1 MRNLPNSDIYSLFF
15 NIIYFDWSFFFITF
29 ASTIWYEDNF
39 DILLMRKEKTLVQTT
54 KKYIKINLQT
64 KFSYLFMK
72 KEEQSFGCG
81 ISMSQKGHALSGWIL
96 RIVPLFAMLFA
107 TVVAKAAGDGVKF
120 NPGVRYSQWA
130 INSRAHDFYAN
141 STAFGLAK
149 YKADG
154 TSVEIKRNDTK
165 EKLDYVPGL
174 VAKSMIEAADY
185 YQNFDWSKPW
195 FASVKE
201 YGDAYYNSVPNGGGS
216 LDDLNAVKLYIGVYN
231 NKNASETDKTHA
243 KTAIGRATTGL
254 IAHNNSYS
262 IPSGTLAG
270 DKVVGGWFHK
280 TAYNNQMWLDGA
292 YMGSALLAQI
302 VNFNGAGSSVFGS
315 VDKDWAMVFKQLDI
329 VWNMCWNPTDKLMYH
344 AFEAN
349 AGTGTSKSH
358 ADTWAG
364 LNGTTEPYT
373 FHSAAYWGR
382 ANAWYIFALVDALEA
397 MGKAGRTSDANY
409 TTLRNHLQEL
419 AAGIVARQASNG
431 GWYQLLDKTDSFKAT
446 SYNGKSASATNYIE
460 TSATAIFSAALFKA
474 VRLGLID
481 AKYKENAKKA
491 FECLVNN
498 YTYLKDGSL
507 EIWGSCRS
515 AGLGGGTGNDY
526 AAGGKKYRDGSNE
539 YYLLGYDVPMVKKI
553 EELTEGKVL
562 GGFIMA
568 ATEYER
574 AYQNQDNASQ
584 ILFSYDLKP
593 AYDLTQ
599 SGATAPKVEVC
610 GTGAANAT
618 YQWYDATTKV
628 AVEGATK
635 AQFTPQTT
643 GNYYCKATVD
653 NTSIQTST
661 TNIKVNSNSSAD
673 KQKFTVTATAE
684 NGTVEIKDG
693 AGNVVT
699 SGTQVEEGT
708 KLVFTANA
716 NTGYVFDNWTATGG
730 EASDNVYTISSIAAD
745 VNVKANFKKE
755 NTGGGDTME
764 TTLFSMEINSSPAS
778 LTVAQKTDNKPTLEQ
793 LTSDHA
799 AITGGTVTLVNNRS
813 KDWTPFSNASITV
826 SDISKNYI
834 RINLGK
840 PLDAGDV
847 INIKD
852 NSKVFKLSAE
862 ASSSNSVSTA
872 NGSYTLDANSVLKGK
887 NEIFVFWSDKSNP
900 LSSITITRKTTT
912 QTTSPLVIAVED
924 VEMNVTDEETR
935 QPEVRVYGT
944 ADKLLTLGSDYTL
957 SFSTDNNNVTINE
970 NGVFTAAGSKSNYTE
985 GVTTVTVT
993 ATPSA
998 ALAEKYTEAKWTFKF
1013 TVRKGKMK
1021 PVFMPAFKGAT
1032 IKVKTGT
1039 KKTIEVP
1046 LNYGGENVSG
1056 YFDVKYS
1063 CSPSLKLTNSNN
1075 TMACTFSTVGTY
1087 TITVSATP
1095 KIINQGTDDEFNYAD
1110 EYDAPDNVTFTV
1122 DVSGSYTVPTVTL
1135 NPSAD
1140 KTIYVGE
1147 VVDAPAVSVTDAQ
1160 GTAID
1165 KSKYTMEWTSFA
1177 PDFCKV
1183 DAATGK
1189 IEGVSAGDKVKI
1201 QLKVSGNGFEDVFA
1215 YLLVSVDDPAKY
1227 RVKAPGSGVTYSPM
1241 TPLFNQN
1248 KTLAVTL
1255 GGWSFTDR
1263 DTAPVSKEGL
1273 TYGDKNKWA
1282 DDSSKATWVIKG
1294 FDYYLPGLTCQNARQ
1309 EDGACPL
1316 PSETQ
1321 WYDGKLQKVKGGTVD
1336 PMFYV
1341 PCSGAYLTVEP
1352 KTNGKVSVSVFQ
1364 NGVFDKSG
1372 GVYAYRPQRRVFV
1385 LDEAGKVVASEATIS
1400 ATGGKL
1406 TVADKNATDKLAN
1419 PYDITNYP
1427 CNITGLATGPATTGG
1442 GKDSNPSP
1450 KVEEVMKHFRGMTSF
1465 VMTEAGFQNNVY
1477 ESNIDNKVTWG
1488 DNATPNNGA
1497 DDNVMGSH
1505 GWSVLVDA
1513 AVTYTFDVKAGKTYY
1528 IYNYG
1533 SKLGF
1538 YGFSF
1543 DEAKGQPVTNY
1554 EFNDGETNI
1563 IVPTKAGELS
1573 TAKVNRA
1580 MKAGVWTTCVLPFS
1594 LNKQQVDA
1602 IFGKTY
1608 DRDTPDG
1615 TQILYFDRVEGTKA
1629 IFVRH
1634 AYNNIVAG
1642 KPFLIKPAQDVA
1654 SINTAEVEGYP
1665 YVTIENTQPA
1675 EWCKGNG
1682 YVWMS
1687 SYSNDLTVKEG
1698 DCFISNKDGSFKN
1711 FVGDPGTLKGFRGY
1725 LKNIGTNG
1733 VSEAKKL
1740 TVGIGSNVTTDETS
1754 AIDGILIDGDMPAD
1768 SVTAADGKVYNLNG
1782 QVVATS
1788 YRQFQALPG
1797 GVYVVNGKKV
1807 VK

>member
-1 MRNLPNSDIYSLFF
+1 
-15 NIIYFDWSFFFITF
+15 
-29 ASTIWYEDNF
+29 
-39 DILLMRKEKTLVQTT
+39 
-54 KKYIKINLQT
+54 
-64 KFSYLFMK
+64 MK

-81 ISMSQKGHALSGWIL
+81 ISVSQKGHALSGWIL

-107 TVVAKAAGDGVKF
+107 TVAAKAAGDGDGVKF

-130 INSRAHDFYAN
+130 INSRLHDFYGNTKLFGFDVYDAN
-141 STAFGLAK
+141 NTQKSKVQWKNGSKNIDKSF
-149 YKADG
+149 
-154 TSVEIKRNDTK
+154 
-165 EKLDYVPGL
+165 DYVAGL
-174 VAKSMIEAADY
+174 VAKATLEAADY
-185 YQNFDWSKPW
+185 YAGFDWSKPW
-195 FASVKE
+195 FYSAQAFANEVTYSN
-201 YGDAYYNSVPNGGGS
+201 GTNPTLDAM
-216 LDDLNAVKLYIGVYN
+216 NAVKMYFPILSSSL
-231 NKNASETDKTHA
+231 KN
-243 KTAIGRATTGL
+243 
-254 IAHNNSYS
+254 
-262 IPSGTLAG
+262 
-270 DKVVGGWFHK
+270 DKVVTKANTALENLAKDMKTYNTVYSIGGSTSDLNESNASDVQKQMFGGWFHK
-280 TAYNNQMWLDGA
+280 SSDYVDQMWLDGA
-292 YMGSALLAQI
+292 YMGSATLAQLTGYLGDSKNI
-302 VNFNGAGSSVFGS
+302 FGS
-315 VDKDWAMVFKQLDI
+315 KEADWNMVAKQLNI
-329 VWNMCWNPTDKLMYH
+329 VWNQCWDSNKQLMYH
-344 AFEAN
+344 AFSA
-349 AGTGTSKSH
+349 TGAAKASKETT
-358 ADTWAG
+358 DTWAG
-364 LNGTTEPYT
+364 ISNSADAPV
-373 FHSAAYWGR
+373 FHSAAFWGR
-382 ANAWYIFALVDALEA
+382 ANSWYFFALVDALEA
-397 MGKAGRTSDANY
+397 MKNDNQENTDNY
-409 TTLRNHLQEL
+409 KTLKNHLDFF
-419 AAGIVARQASNG
+419 AAGIVKWQDKTTG
-431 GWYQLLDKTDSFKAT
+431 GWYQVMDENGNYKASNYNSSYSWDT
-446 SYNGKSASATNYIE
+446 SYNNYIE

-474 VRLGLID
+474 VRLGLLGD
-481 AKYKENAKKA
+481 TYKEAAKKA
-491 FECLVNN
+491 FEGIVNN
-498 YTYLKDGSL
+498 FVAPKADGTIN
-507 EIWGSCRS
+507 IWSSSSS
-515 AGLGGGTGNDY
+515 AGLGGKN
-526 AAGGKKYRDGSNE
+526 YRDGSKD
-539 YYLLGYDVPMVKKI
+539 YYILGKDTKI
-553 EELTEGKVL
+553 VTKEDNLTEGKVL

-643 GNYYCKATVD
+643 GDYYCVATVG
-653 NTSIQTST
+653 NTSIQTSA

-673 KQKFTVTATAE
+673 KQKFTVTATAV

-693 AGNVVT
+693 ADNVVT

-716 NTGYVFDNWTATGG
+716 NTGYAFDSWTATGG

-755 NTGGGDTME
+755 NTGGGDTGGE
-764 TTLFSMEINSSPAS
+764 TTTETVFSMVTTAESDVSVASGDTKTLDGNADKTGGSAELYNGKSSATVMISKTEGVKLNGSRNSYMKVT
-778 LTVAQKTDNKPTLEQ
+778 LNKPL
-793 LTSDHA
+793 A
-799 AITGGTVTLVNNRS
+799 
-813 KDWTPFSNASITV
+813 K
-826 SDISKNYI
+826 
-834 RINLGK
+834 
-840 PLDAGDV
+840 GDV
-847 INIKD
+847 IAAPDCGSSFYVTSADTKTTDAPEVNATGYTIPE
-852 NSKVFKLSAE
+852 NSDLIGKTVIYFWS
-862 ASSSNSVSTA
+862 
-872 NGSYTLDANSVLKGK
+872 GKGK
-887 NEIFVFWSDKSNP
+887 TV
-900 LSSITITRKTTT
+900 TITRKTTT

-924 VEMNVTDEETR
+924 VEMNVTDEETL
-935 QPEVRVYGT
+935 QPEVRVYGIS
-944 ADKLLTLGSDYTL
+944 DKLLTLGTDYKL
-957 SFSTDNNNVTINE
+957 SFSTDNDNVTINDK
-970 NGVFTAAGSKSNYTE
+970 GVFTAAGSQFNYTE
-985 GVTTVTVT
+985 GVTHVTVT

-998 ALAEKYTEAKWTFKF
+998 ELAGQYTKATEDFTF

-1021 PVFMPAFKGAT
+1021 PEFMSAFNATT
-1032 IKVKTGT
+1032 IKVAKGT

-1046 LNYGGENVSG
+1046 LNYGGEDVSG
-1056 YFDVKYS
+1056 YFNVGYT
-1063 CSPSLKLTNSNN
+1063 CSALPKLSGSNN
-1075 TMACTFSTVGTY
+1075 KMTY
-1087 TITVSATP
+1087 TFGAEGKYQITVSATP
-1095 KIINQGTDDEFNYAD
+1095 KIINQGTDTEFDYSQ
-1110 EYDAPDNVTFTV
+1110 EYDAPDAVTFTV
-1122 DVSGSYTVPTVTL
+1122 DVKASYAVPVVTL
-1135 NPSAD
+1135 NPSAA

-1147 VVDAPAVSVTDAQ
+1147 VVDAPAVSVTES

-1165 KSKYTMEWTSFA
+1165 NSKYTMEWTSFA
-1177 PDFCKV
+1177 PDVCKV
-1183 DAATGK
+1183 DATTGK
-1189 IEGVSAGDKVKI
+1189 IEGVSAGDNVKI
-1201 QLKVSGNGFEDVFA
+1201 QVAVSGDGFEDVFS
-1215 YLLVSVDDPAKY
+1215 YILVSVDDPAKY
-1227 RVKAPGSGVTYSPM
+1227 RVKATGSGEKYSPM

-1263 DTAPVSKEGL
+1263 QTAPVSKEGL
-1273 TYGDKNKWA
+1273 TYGENNKWA
-1282 DDSSKATWVIKG
+1282 GDSSPATWLIKG
-1294 FDYYLPGLTCQNARQ
+1294 FDYYLSGITCQNARQ

-1406 TVADKNATDKLAN
+1406 SVADKNATGDLKD
-1419 PYDITNYP
+1419 PYKITNYP
-1427 CNITGLATGPATTGG
+1427 CNITGLASGPSTTGG
-1442 GKDSNPSP
+1442 GKKNSNPSP
-1450 KVEEVMKHFRGMTSF
+1450 TIEDVKNHFRGMTSF
-1465 VMTEAGFQNNVY
+1465 EMTATGFQNNVY

-1488 DNATPNNGA
+1488 SYATPNNGA
-1497 DDNVMGSH
+1497 DDNVKGSH

-1543 DEAKGQPVTNY
+1543 DEAKGQTVKNY
-1554 EFNDGETNI
+1554 EFDEAAANTIEL
-1563 IVPTKAGELS
+1563 TKAGELT

-1580 MKAGVWTTCVLPFS
+1580 MAAGVWTTCVLPFS

-1608 DRDTPDG
+1608 DRDTPNG

-1642 KPFLIKPAQDVA
+1642 KPFLIKPTKDVA
-1654 SINTAEVEGYP
+1654 SINTAEVKGYP

-1675 EWCKGNG
+1675 EWCSGNG

-1687 SYSNDLTVKEG
+1687 SYSNGLTVKEG

-1740 TVGIGSNVTTDETS
+1740 TVGMGSNVTTDETS

>member
-1 MRNLPNSDIYSLFF
+1 
-15 NIIYFDWSFFFITF
+15 
-29 ASTIWYEDNF
+29 
-39 DILLMRKEKTLVQTT
+39 
-54 KKYIKINLQT
+54 
-64 KFSYLFMK
+64 MK

-81 ISMSQKGHALSGWIL
+81 ISVSQKGHALSGWIL

-107 TVVAKAAGDGVKF
+107 TLAAKAASDGDGVKF

-165 EKLDYVPGL
+165 KKLDYVPGL

-201 YGDAYYNSVPNGGGS
+201 YGDDYYNSVPNGGGS
-216 LDDLNAVKLYIGVYN
+216 LDDLNAVKLYIGIYN
-231 NKNASETDKTHA
+231 YKNASATDKKNA
-243 KTAIGRATTGL
+243 KTAIGRTTEGL

-262 IPSGTLAG
+262 IQSGTLAG
-270 DKVVGGWFHK
+270 DAVVGGWFHK

-302 VNFNGAGSSVFGS
+302 VNFNGDGSNVFGS
-315 VDKDWAMVFKQLDI
+315 ADDDWNMVFKQLDI
-329 VWNMCWNPTDKLMYH
+329 VWNMCWNSTDKLMYH

-364 LNGTTEPYT
+364 LNGTTKPYT

-397 MGKAGRTSDANY
+397 MGKAGRTSDTNY
-409 TTLRNHLQEL
+409 TTLRNHLQDL
-419 AAGIVARQASNG
+419 AAGIVARQTSDG
-431 GWYQLLDKTDSFKAT
+431 GWYQLLDKTDSFEAT
-446 SYNGKSASATNYIE
+446 SYSSSWSGKPKSATNYIE

-474 VRLGLID
+474 ARLGLID

-498 YTYLKDGSL
+498 YTYQKDGSL

-515 AGLGGGTGNDY
+515 AGLGGGTDKKY
-526 AAGGKKYRDGSNE
+526 AAGGEKYRDGSNE
-539 YYLLGYDVPMVKKI
+539 YYLLGYDVPMVKKTDN
-553 EELTEGKVL
+553 LTEGKVL

-574 AYQNQDNASQ
+574 AYQNQDGSAQ

-593 AYDLTQ
+593 SYDLTQ
-599 SGATAPKVEVC
+599 SGTTAPKVEVC
-610 GTGAANAT
+610 GTDAANAT
-618 YQWYDATTKV
+618 YQWYDATTNT
-628 AVEGATK
+628 AVEGATE
-635 AQFTPQTT
+635 ASFTPSAT
-643 GNYYCKATVD
+643 GDYYCKATVD

-661 TNIKVNSNSSAD
+661 TNIKVNSGSSTD
-673 KQKFTVTATAE
+673 KQKFTVNATAE

-716 NTGYVFDNWTATGG
+716 NTGYVFDSWTATGG
-730 EASDNVYTISSIAAD
+730 EASDNVYTISSLNAD
-745 VNVKANFKKE
+745 ANVTANFIKE
-755 NTGGGDTME
+755 NTGGGETVE

-799 AITGGTVTLVNNRS
+799 AITGGTVTLVNTRGQE
-813 KDWTPFSNASITV
+813 WTPFSNASITV
-826 SDISKNYI
+826 SDKSKNYI
-834 RINLGK
+834 RINLDK
-840 PLDAGDV
+840 SLDDGDV
-847 INIKD
+847 VKIEN
-852 NSKVFKLSAE
+852 NSKEFYLSAE
-862 ASSSNSVSTA
+862 APSSNSVSTS

-912 QTTSPLVIAVED
+912 PTTSPLVIAVED

-935 QPEVRVYGT
+935 QPEVRVYGIG
-944 ADKLLTLGSDYTL
+944 DKQLTLGTDYKL
-957 SFSTDNNNVTINE
+957 SFSTDNDNVTIKD
-970 NGVFTAAGSKSNYTE
+970 GVFTAAGSKSNYTE
-985 GVTTVTVT
+985 GVTNVTVT

-998 ALAEKYTEAKWTFKF
+998 ELAGQYTEATENFTF
-1013 TVRKGKMK
+1013 TVRKGK
-1021 PVFMPAFKGAT
+1021 
-1032 IKVKTGT
+1032 
-1039 KKTIEVP
+1039 
-1046 LNYGGENVSG
+1046 
-1056 YFDVKYS
+1056 
-1063 CSPSLKLTNSNN
+1063 
-1075 TMACTFSTVGTY
+1075 
-1087 TITVSATP
+1087 
-1095 KIINQGTDDEFNYAD
+1095 
-1110 EYDAPDNVTFTV
+1110 
-1122 DVSGSYTVPTVTL
+1122 
-1135 NPSAD
+1135 
-1140 KTIYVGE
+1140 
-1147 VVDAPAVSVTDAQ
+1147 
-1160 GTAID
+1160 
-1165 KSKYTMEWTSFA
+1165 
-1177 PDFCKV
+1177 
-1183 DAATGK
+1183 
-1189 IEGVSAGDKVKI
+1189 
-1201 QLKVSGNGFEDVFA
+1201 
-1215 YLLVSVDDPAKY
+1215 DDPAKY

-1442 GKDSNPSP
+1442 GKESNPSP

-1488 DNATPNNGA
+1488 DNVTPNNGA
-1497 DDNVMGSH
+1497 DDNVKGSH

-1554 EFNDGETNI
+1554 EFNDDATNTI
-1563 IVPTKAGELS
+1563 ELTKAGELS

-1608 DRDTPDG
+1608 DRETSDG

-1642 KPFLIKPAQDVA
+1642 KPFLIKPTKDVA
-1654 SINTAEVEGYP
+1654 SINTADVEAYP
-1665 YVTIENTQPA
+1665 YVTIENTKPA
-1675 EWCKGNG
+1675 EWCSGNG

-1711 FVGDPGTLKGFRGY
+1711 FVGALGTLKGFRGY

-1782 QVVATS
+1782 QVVATT

>member
-1 MRNLPNSDIYSLFF
+1 
-15 NIIYFDWSFFFITF
+15 
-29 ASTIWYEDNF
+29 
-39 DILLMRKEKTLVQTT
+39 
-54 KKYIKINLQT
+54 
-64 KFSYLFMK
+64 MK

-81 ISMSQKGHALSGWIL
+81 ISVSQKGHALSGWIL

-107 TVVAKAAGDGVKF
+107 TVVAKAAGDGDGVKF
-120 NPGVRYSQWA
+120 NPWVRYSQWA

-154 TSVEIKRNDTK
+154 TSVEIKRKDSK

-201 YGDAYYNSVPNGGGS
+201 YGDTYYNRVPNGGGS
-216 LDDLNAVKLYIGVYN
+216 LDDLNAVKLYIGIYN
-231 NKNASETDKTHA
+231 YKNASATDKTHA
-243 KTAIGRATTGL
+243 KTAIGLATEGL

-262 IPSGTLAG
+262 IQSGTLAG
-270 DKVVGGWFHK
+270 DAVVGGWFHK

-302 VNFNGAGSSVFGS
+302 VNFNGTGSNVFGS
-315 VDKDWAMVFKQLDI
+315 ADKDWNMVFKQLDI
-329 VWNMCWNPTDKLMYH
+329 VWNMCWNSTDKLMYH

-349 AGTGTSKSH
+349 AGIGDSNSH

-364 LNGTTEPYT
+364 LNGKTEPYI

-382 ANAWYIFALVDALEA
+382 ANSWYIFALVDALEA

-409 TTLRNHLQEL
+409 TTLRNHLQDL

-431 GWYQLLDKTDSFKAT
+431 GWYQLLDKDNSFTASSYDSNW
-446 SYNGKSASATNYIE
+446 SGKPSSATNYIE

-474 VRLGLID
+474 ARLGLID

-515 AGLGGGTGNDY
+515 AGLGGGTGTDY
-526 AAGGKKYRDGSNE
+526 AKGGKKYRDGSNE
-539 YYLLGYDVPMVKKI
+539 YYLLGYDVPMVKKTDN
-553 EELTEGKVL
+553 LTEGKVL

-574 AYQNQDNASQ
+574 AYQNQDGSAQ
-584 ILFSYDLKP
+584 ILFSYDLQP
-593 AYDLTQ
+593 SYDLTQ
-599 SGATAPKVEVC
+599 SDATAPKVEVC

-643 GNYYCKATVD
+643 GNYYCEATVGS
-653 NTSIQTST
+653 TSIKTSA
-661 TNIKVNSNSSAD
+661 TNINVNSSSSAD

-764 TTLFSMEINSSPAS
+764 TTLFSMVTTTTNKVRVAS
-778 LTVAQKTDNKPTLEQ
+778 KTIQTLDNY
-793 LTSDHA
+793 A
-799 AITGGTVTLVNNRS
+799 NITGGSAVLYNGHATDEKEMISSTDGVKLNGSNMSYMKVTLN
-813 KDWTPFSNASITV
+813 
-826 SDISKNYI
+826 
-834 RINLGK
+834 K
-840 PLDAGDV
+840 PLAKGDV
-847 INIKD
+847 IAAPGCGSSFYVTSADTKTTDAPKVNATGYTIPE
-852 NSKVFKLSAE
+852 NSDLIGKTMIYFWR
-862 ASSSNSVSTA
+862 
-872 NGSYTLDANSVLKGK
+872 GKGK
-887 NEIFVFWSDKSNP
+887 
-900 LSSITITRKTTT
+900 SITITRKTTT
-912 QTTSPLVIAVED
+912 QTTSPLVIAVDD

-935 QPEVRVYGT
+935 QPEVRVYGIGE
-944 ADKLLTLGSDYTL
+944 KLLTLGTDYTL

-985 GVTTVTVT
+985 GVTNVTVT

-998 ALAEKYTEAKWTFKF
+998 ELAGQYTEATETFTF

-1021 PVFMPAFKGAT
+1021 PVFMPAYKGAT
-1032 IKVKTGT
+1032 IKVATGT

-1046 LNYGGENVSG
+1046 LNYGGEDVSG
-1056 YFDVKYS
+1056 YFDVTYS
-1063 CSPSLKLTNSNN
+1063 CSGLSGLKNSNN
-1075 TMACTFSTVGTY
+1075 TMTCTFSTADKY

-1095 KIINQGTDDEFNYAD
+1095 KVINQGKDDEFNYAD
-1110 EYDAPDNVTFTV
+1110 EYDTPDAVTFTV
-1122 DVSGSYTVPTVTL
+1122 DVSDGYKVPKVTL

-1165 KSKYTMEWTSFA
+1165 KSKYIMEWTSFA
-1177 PDFCKV
+1177 PDVCKV
-1183 DAATGK
+1183 DATTGK

-1201 QLKVSGNGFEDVFA
+1201 QLKVSGDGFEDVFA

-1263 DTAPVSKEGL
+1263 PKAPVSKEGL

-1406 TVADKNATDKLAN
+1406 TVADKNATGDLKD
-1419 PYDITNYP
+1419 PYKITNYP

-1497 DDNVMGSH
+1497 DDNVKGSH

-1543 DEAKGQPVTNY
+1543 DEAKEQTVKNY
-1554 EFNDGETNI
+1554 EFNDDATNTI
-1563 IVPTKAGELS
+1563 ELTKAGELT

-1608 DRDTPDG
+1608 DRETSDG

-1642 KPFLIKPAQDVA
+1642 KPFLIKPTKEVA
-1654 SINTAEVEGYP
+1654 SINTAEVKGYP

-1675 EWCKGNG
+1675 EWCSGNG
-1682 YVWMS
+1682 YVWMA
-1687 SYSNDLTVKEG
+1687 SYSNDLTVEEG

-1740 TVGIGSNVTTDETS
+1740 TVGMGSNVTTDETS

>member
-1 MRNLPNSDIYSLFF
+1 
-15 NIIYFDWSFFFITF
+15 
-29 ASTIWYEDNF
+29 
-39 DILLMRKEKTLVQTT
+39 
-54 KKYIKINLQT
+54 
-64 KFSYLFMK
+64 MK

-81 ISMSQKGHALSGWIL
+81 ISVSQKGHALSGWIL

-107 TVVAKAAGDGVKF
+107 TVAAKAAGDGDGVKF

-201 YGDAYYNSVPNGGGS
+201 YGDDYYNSVPNGGGS
-216 LDDLNAVKLYIGVYN
+216 LDDLNAVKLYIEVYN
-231 NKNASETDKTHA
+231 NKNASETDKKNA
-243 KTAIGRATTGL
+243 KTAIGRATEGL

-302 VNFNGAGSSVFGS
+302 VNFNGNGSSVFGS
-315 VDKDWAMVFKQLDI
+315 ANDDWNMVFKQLDI
-329 VWNMCWNPTDKLMYH
+329 VWNMCWNSTDKLMYH

-349 AGTGTSKSH
+349 AGTKESNSH
-358 ADTWAG
+358 ADTWQG
-364 LNGTTEPYT
+364 LNGTTKPYT

-397 MGKAGRTSDANY
+397 MGKAGRTTDANY
-409 TTLRNHLQEL
+409 TTLKTHLQEL
-419 AAGIVARQASNG
+419 AAGIVARQADNG
-431 GWYQLLDKTDSFKAT
+431 GWYQLLDKTDSFEAT
-446 SYNGKSASATNYIE
+446 SYNSNWSGKPASATNYIE

-474 VRLGLID
+474 ARLGLID
-481 AKYKENAKKA
+481 ATYKENAKKA

-498 YTYLKDGSL
+498 YTYQKDGSL

-515 AGLGGGTGNDY
+515 AGLGGGTDKKY
-526 AAGGKKYRDGSNE
+526 AAGGEKYRDGSNE
-539 YYLLGYDVPMVKKI
+539 YYLLGYDVPMVKKTDN
-553 EELTEGKVL
+553 LTEGKVL

-574 AYQNQDNASQ
+574 AYQNQDGSAQ

-610 GTGAANAT
+610 GTDAAKAT

-643 GNYYCKATVD
+643 GNYYCEATVGS
-653 NTSIQTST
+653 TSIQTST

-693 AGNVVT
+693 VGNVVT

-716 NTGYVFDNWTATGG
+716 NTGYVFDSWTAIGG
-730 EASDNVYTISSIAAD
+730 AADGNVYTISSLNAD
-745 VNVKANFKKE
+745 ANVTANFKNE
-755 NTGGGDTME
+755 NTGGGETVK
-764 TTLFSMEINSSPAS
+764 TTLFSMVTTAAS
-778 LTVAQKTDNKPTLEQ
+778 DVSVASGATQSLDGNADK
-793 LTSDHA
+793 
-799 AITGGTVTLVNNRS
+799 TGGSAELYNGKSSATVMISKTEGVKLNGSSKSYMQVTL
-813 KDWTPFSNASITV
+813 D
-826 SDISKNYI
+826 
-834 RINLGK
+834 K
-840 PLDAGDV
+840 PLAKGDV
-847 INIKD
+847 IAAPGCGSSFYVTSADTKTTDAPKVNATGYTISE
-852 NSKVFKLSAE
+852 NSDLIGKTVIYFWS
-862 ASSSNSVSTA
+862 
-872 NGSYTLDANSVLKGK
+872 GKGK
-887 NEIFVFWSDKSNP
+887 
-900 LSSITITRKTTT
+900 SITITRKTTT

-935 QPEVRVYGT
+935 QPEVKVYGT

-998 ALAEKYTEAKWTFKF
+998 ALAGKYTEATETFTF

-1032 IKVKTGT
+1032 IKVAKGT

-1063 CSPSLKLTNSNN
+1063 CSNLSGLKNSNN
-1075 TMACTFSTVGTY
+1075 TMTCTFSTAGKY

-1095 KIINQGTDDEFNYAD
+1095 KVINQGKDDEFNYAD
-1110 EYDAPDNVTFTV
+1110 EYDAPDAVTFTV
-1122 DVSGSYTVPTVTL
+1122 DVSDGYKVPKVSL

-1177 PDFCKV
+1177 PDVCKV

-1273 TYGDKNKWA
+1273 TYGTNNKWA

-1321 WYDGKLQKVKGGTVD
+1321 WYDGKLQKVEGSTVD

-1450 KVEEVMKHFRGMTSF
+1450 TVEDVKNHFRGMTSF
-1465 VMTEAGFQNNVY
+1465 DMSATGFQNNVY
-1477 ESNIDNKVTWG
+1477 ESNIDNKATWG
-1488 DNATPNNGA
+1488 ENATPNNGA

-1543 DEAKGQPVTNY
+1543 DEAKGQTVNNY
-1554 EFNDGETNI
+1554 EFNDDATNTI
-1563 IVPTKAGELS
+1563 EPTKAGELS

-1608 DRDTPDG
+1608 DRDTPNG

-1642 KPFLIKPAQDVA
+1642 KPFLIKPTKDVA

-1782 QVVATS
+1782 QVVATT

>member
-1 MRNLPNSDIYSLFF
+1 
-15 NIIYFDWSFFFITF
+15 
-29 ASTIWYEDNF
+29 
-39 DILLMRKEKTLVQTT
+39 
-54 KKYIKINLQT
+54 
-64 KFSYLFMK
+64 MK

-81 ISMSQKGHALSGWIL
+81 ISVSQKGHALSGWIL

-107 TVVAKAAGDGVKF
+107 TLAAKAAGDGDGVKF

-130 INSRAHDFYAN
+130 INSRLHDFYGNTKLFGFDVYDAN
-141 STAFGLAK
+141 
-149 YKADG
+149 
-154 TSVEIKRNDTK
+154 NTK
-165 EKLDYVPGL
+165 KSKVQWKNGSNNINKSFDYVAGL
-174 VAKSMIEAADY
+174 VAKATLEAADY
-185 YQNFDWSKPW
+185 YAGFDWSKPW
-195 FASVKE
+195 FYSAQAFAAEVTYSNDSKPTL
-201 YGDAYYNSVPNGGGS
+201 DAM
-216 LDDLNAVKLYIGVYN
+216 NAVKMYFPILSSSLKSDNVVKKANTALTNLAKDMKNYNTVYSIGGSKSSLN
-231 NKNASETDKTHA
+231 ESNASDAQKQMF
-243 KTAIGRATTGL
+243 
-254 IAHNNSYS
+254 
-262 IPSGTLAG
+262 
-270 DKVVGGWFHK
+270 GGWFHK
-280 TAYNNQMWLDGA
+280 SSDYVDQMWLDGA
-292 YMGSALLAQI
+292 YMGSATLAQLTGYLGDDKNI
-302 VNFNGAGSSVFGS
+302 FGS
-315 VDKDWAMVFKQLDI
+315 KEADWNMVAKQLNI
-329 VWNMCWNPTDKLMYH
+329 VWNQCWDSNKQLMYH
-344 AFEAN
+344 AFSA
-349 AGTGTSKSH
+349 TGDAKASTETNK
-358 ADTWAG
+358 AWAG
-364 LNGTTEPYT
+364 ISNSADAPVY
-373 FHSAAYWGR
+373 HSAAFWGR
-382 ANAWYIFALVDALEA
+382 ANSWYFFALVDALEA
-397 MGKAGRTSDANY
+397 MKNDNQENTDNY
-409 TTLRNHLQEL
+409 KTLKNHLDFF
-419 AAGIVARQASNG
+419 AAGIVKWQDKTTGCWYQVMDENGNYKASNYNSSYS
-431 GWYQLLDKTDSFKAT
+431 WDT
-446 SYNGKSASATNYIE
+446 SYNNYIE

-474 VRLGLID
+474 VRLGLLGD
-481 AKYKENAKKA
+481 TYKEAAKKA
-491 FECLVNN
+491 FEGIVNN
-498 YTYLKDGSL
+498 FVAPKADGTIN
-507 EIWGSCRS
+507 IWSSSRS
-515 AGLGGGTGNDY
+515 AGLGGKY
-526 AAGGKKYRDGSNE
+526 YRDGSKD
-539 YYLLGYDVPMVKKI
+539 YYILGTDTKI
-553 EELTEGKVL
+553 VTKEDNLTEGKVL

-599 SGATAPKVEVC
+599 SGAAAPVVEVC
-610 GTGAANAT
+610 GTDAAKAT

-635 AQFTPQTT
+635 AQFTPQAT
-643 GNYYCKATVD
+643 GNYYCEATVD
-653 NTSIQTST
+653 NTRIKTSA

-716 NTGYVFDNWTATGG
+716 NTGYVFDSWTATGG

-764 TTLFSMEINSSPAS
+764 TTLFSMVTTTTNKVRVAS
-778 LTVAQKTDNKPTLEQ
+778 KTIQTLDNY
-793 LTSDHA
+793 A
-799 AITGGTVTLVNNRS
+799 NITGGSAVLYNGHATDEKEMISSTDGVKLNGSNMSYMKVTLN
-813 KDWTPFSNASITV
+813 
-826 SDISKNYI
+826 
-834 RINLGK
+834 K
-840 PLDAGDV
+840 PLAKGDV
-847 INIKD
+847 IAAPGCGSPFYVTSADTKTTDAPEVNATGYTIPE
-852 NSKVFKLSAE
+852 NSDLIGKNVVYFWS
-862 ASSSNSVSTA
+862 
-872 NGSYTLDANSVLKGK
+872 GKGK
-887 NEIFVFWSDKSNP
+887 TV
-900 LSSITITRKTTT
+900 TITRKTTT
-912 QTTSPLVIAVED
+912 PTTSPLVIAVEN

-935 QPEVRVYGT
+935 QPEVRVYGIG
-944 ADKLLTLGSDYTL
+944 DKLLTLGTDYTL
-957 SFSTDNNNVTINE
+957 SLSTDNNNVTIKD
-970 NGVFTAAGSKSNYTE
+970 GVFTAAGSKFNYTE
-985 GVTTVTVT
+985 GVTNVTVT

-998 ALAEKYTEAKWTFKF
+998 ELAGQYTKATENFTF

-1122 DVSGSYTVPTVTL
+1122 EVSGSYTVPTVTL
-1135 NPSAD
+1135 NPSTD
-1140 KTIYVGE
+1140 KTIYVGD

-1160 GTAID
+1160 DTAID

-1177 PDFCKV
+1177 PDVCKV

-1201 QLKVSGNGFEDVFA
+1201 QLKVSGDGFEDVFK
-1215 YLLVSVDDPAKY
+1215 YVLVSVDDPAKY
-1227 RVKAPGSGVTYSPM
+1227 RVKAPKSGETYTPM
-1241 TPLFNQN
+1241 TPFFNGD

-1263 DTAPVSKEGL
+1263 PKAPVSSEGL

-1321 WYDGKLQKVKGGTVD
+1321 WYDGKLQKVEGSTVD

-1406 TVADKNATDKLAN
+1406 SVADKSATGDLKD
-1419 PYDITNYP
+1419 PYKITNYP
-1427 CNITGLATGPATTGG
+1427 CNITGLASGPSTTGG
-1442 GKDSNPSP
+1442 GKKNSNPSP
-1450 KVEEVMKHFRGMTSF
+1450 TIEDVKNHFRGMTSF
-1465 VMTEAGFQNNVY
+1465 EMTATGFQNNVY

-1488 DNATPNNGA
+1488 SYATPNNGA

-1543 DEAKGQPVTNY
+1543 DEAKGQTVKNY
-1554 EFNDGETNI
+1554 EFDEAAANTIEL
-1563 IVPTKAGELS
+1563 TKPGELA
-1573 TAKVNRA
+1573 TAKVNRK
-1580 MKAGVWTTCVLPFS
+1580 MTAGVWTTCVLPFS

-1608 DRDTPDG
+1608 DRETPNG

-1642 KPFLIKPAQDVA
+1642 KPFLIKPTKDVA
-1654 SINTAEVEGYP
+1654 SINTADVEAYP
-1665 YVTIENTQPA
+1665 YVTIENSQPA

-1687 SYSNDLTVKEG
+1687 SYSNDLTVQAG
-1698 DCFISNKDGSFKN
+1698 DCFISNNDGSFKN
-1711 FVGDPGTLKGFRGY
+1711 FVGESGTLKGFRGY
-1725 LKNIGTNG
+1725 LKHIGTNG
-1733 VSEAKKL
+1733 VSEPKKL
-1740 TVGIGSNVTTDETS
+1740 TVGMGSNVTSDETS

-1788 YRQFQALPG
+1788 YRQFQTLPG

>member
-1 MRNLPNSDIYSLFF
+1 
-15 NIIYFDWSFFFITF
+15 
-29 ASTIWYEDNF
+29 
-39 DILLMRKEKTLVQTT
+39 
-54 KKYIKINLQT
+54 
-64 KFSYLFMK
+64 MK

-81 ISMSQKGHALSGWIL
+81 ISVSQKGHALSGWIL

-107 TVVAKAAGDGVKF
+107 TVVAKAAGDGDGVKF

-165 EKLDYVPGL
+165 KKLDYVPGL

-201 YGDAYYNSVPNGGGS
+201 YGDDYYNSVPNGGGS
-216 LDDLNAVKLYIGVYN
+216 LDDLNAVKLYIGIYN

-243 KTAIGRATTGL
+243 KTAIGLATEGL
-254 IAHNNSYS
+254 KAHNNSCS
-262 IPSGTLAG
+262 IKSGTLAG

-302 VNFNGAGSSVFGS
+302 VNFNGNGSNVFGNAN
-315 VDKDWAMVFKQLDI
+315 DDWNMVFKQLDI

-349 AGTGTSKSH
+349 AGTKESNSH
-358 ADTWAG
+358 ADTWQG
-364 LNGTTEPYT
+364 LNGKTEPYT

-397 MGKAGRTSDANY
+397 MGKAGRTTDANY
-409 TTLRNHLQEL
+409 TTLKTHLQDL
-419 AAGIVARQASNG
+419 AAGIVARQADNG
-431 GWYQLLDKTDSFKAT
+431 GWYQLLDKTDSFEAT
-446 SYNGKSASATNYIE
+446 SYNSNWSGKPASATNYIE

-474 VRLGLID
+474 ARLGLID
-481 AKYKENAKKA
+481 ATYKENAKKA

-515 AGLGGGTGNDY
+515 AGLGGGTGTDY
-526 AAGGKKYRDGSNE
+526 AKGGKKYRDGSNE
-539 YYLLGYDVPMVKKI
+539 YYLLGYDVPMVKKSEGI
-553 EELTEGKVL
+553 TEGKVL

-574 AYQNQDNASQ
+574 AYQNQDGSAQ

-599 SGATAPKVEVC
+599 SGATAPVVEVC
-610 GTGAANAT
+610 GTDAANAT
-618 YQWYDATTKV
+618 YQWYDANTDA
-628 AVEGATK
+628 AVKGATE
-635 AQFTPQTT
+635 AQFIPQTT

-653 NTSIQTST
+653 GTSIQTSA
-661 TNIKVNSNSSAD
+661 TNIKVN
-673 KQKFTVTATAE
+673 
-684 NGTVEIKDG
+684 
-693 AGNVVT
+693 
-699 SGTQVEEGT
+699 
-708 KLVFTANA
+708 
-716 NTGYVFDNWTATGG
+716 
-730 EASDNVYTISSIAAD
+730 
-745 VNVKANFKKE
+745 
-755 NTGGGDTME
+755 NTGGGETGGE
-764 TTLFSMEINSSPAS
+764 TTTETVFSYDVPAS
-778 LTVAQKTDNKPTLEQ
+778 GELSTTDTNEGV
-793 LTSDHA
+793 
-799 AITGGTVTLVNNRS
+799 TGGKIMFASSKNEGDRYKIDNDAKYVKVTLSGNS
-813 KDWTPFSNASITV
+813 LK
-826 SDISKNYI
+826 
-834 RINLGK
+834 
-840 PLDAGDV
+840 AGDV
-847 INIKD
+847 ISVKA
-852 NSKVFKLSAE
+852 SA
-862 ASSSNSVSTA
+862 SNSGYGCFAALDTEKKTTLKLG
-872 NGSYTLDANSVLKGK
+872 NLTGKGPEDISYTVTERDILNGQSSFYLFRESGK
-887 NEIFVFWSDKSNP
+887 SIYVH
-900 LSSITITRKTTT
+900 SITITRKTTT

-935 QPEVRVYGT
+935 QPEVKVYGIG
-944 ADKLLTLGSDYTL
+944 DKLLTLGTDYKL
-957 SFSTDNNNVTINE
+957 SFSTDNDNVTINDK
-970 NGVFTAAGSKSNYTE
+970 GVFTAAGSQSNYTE
-985 GVTTVTVT
+985 GVTHVTVM

-998 ALAEKYTEAKWTFKF
+998 ALAGKYTKAITTFTF

-1021 PVFMPAFKGAT
+1021 PVFMPAYKGAT
-1032 IKVKTGT
+1032 IKVATGT

-1046 LNYGGENVSG
+1046 LNYGGEDVSG

-1063 CSPSLKLTNSNN
+1063 CSPSLKLTSSNN

-1110 EYDAPDNVTFTV
+1110 EYDAPDAVTFTV
-1122 DVSGSYTVPTVTL
+1122 DVSDGYKVPKVTL

-1177 PDFCKV
+1177 PDVCKV
-1183 DAATGK
+1183 DATTGK
-1189 IEGVSAGDKVKI
+1189 IEGVSAGDKLKI
-1201 QLKVSGNGFEDVFA
+1201 QLKVSGDGFEDVFA

-1321 WYDGKLQKVKGGTVD
+1321 WYDGKLQKVEGSTVD

-1406 TVADKNATDKLAN
+1406 SVADKSATGDLKD
-1419 PYDITNYP
+1419 PYKITNYP

-1497 DDNVMGSH
+1497 DDNVKGSH

-1543 DEAKGQPVTNY
+1543 DEAKEQTVKNY
-1554 EFNDGETNI
+1554 EFNDDATNTI
-1563 IVPTKAGELS
+1563 ELTKAGELT

-1608 DRDTPDG
+1608 DRDTPNG

-1642 KPFLIKPAQDVA
+1642 KPFLIKPTKDVA

-1682 YVWMS
+1682 YVWMA
-1687 SYSNDLTVKEG
+1687 SYSNDLRVKEG

-1740 TVGIGSNVTTDETS
+1740 TVGMGSNVTTDETS

>member
-1 MRNLPNSDIYSLFF
+1 
-15 NIIYFDWSFFFITF
+15 
-29 ASTIWYEDNF
+29 
-39 DILLMRKEKTLVQTT
+39 
-54 KKYIKINLQT
+54 
-64 KFSYLFMK
+64 MK

-81 ISMSQKGHALSGWIL
+81 ISVSQKGHALSGWIL

-107 TVVAKAAGDGVKF
+107 TLAAKAAGDGDGVKF

-130 INSRAHDFYAN
+130 INSRLHDFYGN
-141 STAFGLAK
+141 TKLFGFDV
-149 YKADG
+149 Y
-154 TSVEIKRNDTK
+154 DTNNTK
-165 EKLDYVPGL
+165 KSEVQWKNGSNNINKSFDYVAGL
-174 VAKSMIEAADY
+174 VAKATLEAADY
-185 YQNFDWSKPW
+185 YAGFDWSKPW
-195 FASVKE
+195 FYSAQAFANEVTYSN
-201 YGDAYYNSVPNGGGS
+201 GTNPTLDAM
-216 LDDLNAVKLYIGVYN
+216 NAVKMYFPILSSSLKSDNVVTKANTALANLANDMKNYNTNYSIGGSKSTLN
-231 NKNASETDKTHA
+231 EGNASDAQKQMF
-243 KTAIGRATTGL
+243 
-254 IAHNNSYS
+254 
-262 IPSGTLAG
+262 
-270 DKVVGGWFHK
+270 GGWFHK
-280 TAYNNQMWLDGA
+280 SSDYVDQMWLDGA
-292 YMGSALLAQI
+292 YMGSATLAQLTGYLGDSKNI
-302 VNFNGAGSSVFGS
+302 FGS
-315 VDKDWAMVFKQLDI
+315 KEADWNMVAKQLNI
-329 VWNMCWNPTDKLMYH
+329 VWNQCWDSNKQLMYH
-344 AFEAN
+344 AFSA
-349 AGTGTSKSH
+349 TGAAKASKETT
-358 ADTWAG
+358 DTWAG
-364 LNGTTEPYT
+364 ISNSADAPV
-373 FHSAAYWGR
+373 FHSAAFWGR
-382 ANAWYIFALVDALEA
+382 ANSWYFFALVDALEA
-397 MGKAGRTSDANY
+397 MKNDNQENTENY
-409 TTLRNHLQEL
+409 KTLKNHLDFF
-419 AAGIVARQASNG
+419 AAGIVKWQDKTTG
-431 GWYQLLDKTDSFKAT
+431 GWYQVMDENGNYKASNYNSSYSWTT
-446 SYNGKSASATNYIE
+446 SYNNYIE

-474 VRLGLID
+474 VRLGLLGDTYKD
-481 AKYKENAKKA
+481 AAKKA
-491 FECLVNN
+491 FEGIVNN
-498 YTYLKDGSL
+498 FVAPKADGSIN
-507 EIWGSCRS
+507 IWSSSRS
-515 AGLGGGTGNDY
+515 AGLGGSH
-526 AAGGKKYRDGSNE
+526 YRDGSKN
-539 YYLLGYDVPMVKKI
+539 YYILGTDTKI
-553 EELTEGKVL
+553 VTKEDNLTEGKVL

-574 AYQNQDNASQ
+574 AYQNQNNASQ

-628 AVEGATK
+628 AVEGATE
-635 AQFTPQTT
+635 AQFIPQTT

-653 NTSIQTST
+653 NTSIQTSA

-693 AGNVVT
+693 ADNVVT

-716 NTGYVFDNWTATGG
+716 NTGYVFDSWTATGG

-755 NTGGGDTME
+755 NTGGCDTME
-764 TTLFSMEINSSPAS
+764 TTLFSMVINSSPAS
-778 LTVAQKTDNKPTLEQ
+778 LTVAEGTTDAPTYKQ
-793 LTSDHA
+793 LTGEHA
-799 AITGGTVTLVNNRS
+799 AITGGTVTLVNTRGQ
-813 KDWTPFSNASITV
+813 DWTPFSNASITV
-826 SDISKNYI
+826 SDKSKNYI
-834 RINLGK
+834 RINLDK
-840 PLDAGDV
+840 SLDVGDV

-852 NSKVFKLSAE
+852 NSKVFNLSAE
-862 ASSSNSVSTA
+862 ASSSNNVSTA

-887 NEIFVFWSDKSNP
+887 NEIFVFWSGKSNP

-912 QTTSPLVIAVED
+912 PTTSPLVIAVEN

-935 QPEVRVYGT
+935 QPEVRVYGIG
-944 ADKLLTLGSDYTL
+944 DKLLTLGTDYKL
-957 SFSTDNNNVTINE
+957 SFSTDNDNVTINDK
-970 NGVFTAAGSKSNYTE
+970 GVFTAAGSQFNYTE
-985 GVTTVTVT
+985 GVTHVTVT
-993 ATPSA
+993 ATPSEK
-998 ALAEKYTEAKWTFKF
+998 LAGQYTKATEDFTF

-1021 PVFMPAFKGAT
+1021 PEFMSAFNATT
-1032 IKVKTGT
+1032 IKVAKGT

-1046 LNYGGENVSG
+1046 LNYGGEDVSG
-1056 YFDVKYS
+1056 YFNVGYT
-1063 CSPSLKLTNSNN
+1063 CSALPKLSGSNN
-1075 TMACTFSTVGTY
+1075 KMTY
-1087 TITVSATP
+1087 TFGAEGKYQITVSATP
-1095 KIINQGTDDEFNYAD
+1095 KIINQGTDTEFDYSQ
-1110 EYDAPDNVTFTV
+1110 EYDAPDAVTFTV
-1122 DVSGSYTVPTVTL
+1122 DVKASYAVPVVTL
-1135 NPSAD
+1135 NPSAA

-1147 VVDAPAVSVTDAQ
+1147 VVDAPAVSVTES

-1165 KSKYTMEWTSFA
+1165 NSKYTMEWTSFA
-1177 PDFCKV
+1177 PDVCKV
-1183 DAATGK
+1183 DATTGK

-1227 RVKAPGSGVTYSPM
+1227 RVKAPGSGMTYSPM
-1241 TPLFNQN
+1241 TPFFNQN

-1255 GGWSFTDR
+1255 GGWSFTNR
-1263 DTAPVSKEGL
+1263 SEAPVSKEGL
-1273 TYGDKNKWA
+1273 TYGNNNKWA
-1282 DDSSKATWVIKG
+1282 KDSSKATWVIKG

-1406 TVADKNATDKLAN
+1406 SVADKNATGDLKD
-1419 PYDITNYP
+1419 PYKITNYP
-1427 CNITGLATGPATTGG
+1427 CNITGLASGPSTTGG
-1442 GKDSNPSP
+1442 GKKNSNPSP
-1450 KVEEVMKHFRGMTSF
+1450 TIEDVKNHFRGMTSF
-1465 VMTEAGFQNNVY
+1465 EMTATGFQNNVY

-1488 DNATPNNGA
+1488 SYATPNNGA
-1497 DDNVMGSH
+1497 DDNVKGSH

-1543 DEAKGQPVTNY
+1543 DEAKGQTVKNY
-1554 EFNDGETNI
+1554 EFDEAAANTIEL
-1563 IVPTKAGELS
+1563 TKAGELT

-1580 MKAGVWTTCVLPFS
+1580 MAAGVWTTCVLPFS

-1608 DRDTPDG
+1608 DRDTPNG
-1615 TQILYFDRVEGTKA
+1615 TQILYFDRVDGTKA

-1642 KPFLIKPAQDVA
+1642 KPFLIKPTKDVA
-1654 SINTAEVEGYP
+1654 SINTAEVKGYP

-1675 EWCKGNG
+1675 EWCSGNG

-1687 SYSNDLTVKEG
+1687 SYSNGLTVNEG

-1740 TVGIGSNVTTDETS
+1740 TVDMGSNVTTDETS

-1797 GVYVVNGKKV
+1797 GVYVVSGKKV

>member
-1 MRNLPNSDIYSLFF
+1 
-15 NIIYFDWSFFFITF
+15 
-29 ASTIWYEDNF
+29 
-39 DILLMRKEKTLVQTT
+39 
-54 KKYIKINLQT
+54 
-64 KFSYLFMK
+64 MK

-81 ISMSQKGHALSGWIL
+81 ISVSQKGHALSGWIL

-107 TVVAKAAGDGVKF
+107 TVVAKAAGDGDGVKF

-141 STAFGLAK
+141 TTKFGLAK
-149 YKADG
+149 FDADG

-165 EKLDYVPGL
+165 KKLDYVPGL

-231 NKNASETDKTHA
+231 NKNASETDKENA
-243 KTAIGRATTGL
+243 KTAIGRATEGL

-262 IPSGTLAG
+262 IQSGTLAG
-270 DKVVGGWFHK
+270 DAVVGGWFHK
-280 TAYNNQMWLDGA
+280 EAYNNQMWLDGA

-302 VNFNGAGSSVFGS
+302 VNFNGNGSNVFGS
-315 VDKDWAMVFKQLDI
+315 ANDDWNMVFKQLNI
-329 VWNMCWNPTDKLMYH
+329 VWNMCWNSKDKLMYH

-349 AGTGTSKSH
+349 AGTKDSNSH
-358 ADTWAG
+358 ADTWQG
-364 LNGTTEPYT
+364 LNGKTEPYT

-397 MGKAGRTSDANY
+397 MGKAGRTTDANY
-409 TTLRNHLQEL
+409 TTLKTHLQDL
-419 AAGIVARQASNG
+419 AAGIVARQASSG
-431 GWYQLLDKTDSFKAT
+431 GWYQLLDKDNSFTASSYDSNW
-446 SYNGKSASATNYIE
+446 SGKPSSATNYIE

-474 VRLGLID
+474 ARLGLID

-515 AGLGGGTGNDY
+515 AGLGGGTDKKY
-526 AAGGKKYRDGSNE
+526 AAGGEKYRDGSNE
-539 YYLLGYDVPMVKKI
+539 YYLLGYDVPMVKKSEGI
-553 EELTEGKVL
+553 TEGKVL

-574 AYQNQDNASQ
+574 AYQNQDGSAQ

-593 AYDLTQ
+593 SYDLTQ
-599 SGATAPKVEVC
+599 SGTTAPKVEVC

-618 YQWYDATTKV
+618 YQWYDANTDA
-628 AVEGATK
+628 AVKGATE
-635 AQFTPQTT
+635 AQFIPQTT

-653 NTSIQTST
+653 NTSIQTSA

-673 KQKFTVTATAE
+673 KQKYTVTATAV

-693 AGNVVT
+693 NGNAVA
-699 SGTQVEEGT
+699 SGTKVEEGT
-708 KLVFTANA
+708 KLIFTAKA
-716 NTGYVFDNWTATGG
+716 NTGYVFDSWTATGATG
-730 EASDNVYTISSIAAD
+730 GAADGNVYTINSLAAD
-745 VNVKANFKKE
+745 ANVTANFKEE

-764 TTLFSMEINSSPAS
+764 TTLFSMVTTTTNKVRVAS
-778 LTVAQKTDNKPTLEQ
+778 KTIQTLDNY
-793 LTSDHA
+793 A
-799 AITGGTVTLVNNRS
+799 NITGGSAVLYNGHATDEKEMISSTDGVKLNGSSKSYMQVTL
-813 KDWTPFSNASITV
+813 D
-826 SDISKNYI
+826 
-834 RINLGK
+834 K
-840 PLDAGDV
+840 PLAKGDV
-847 INIKD
+847 IAAPGCGSSFYVTSADTKTTDAPEVNATGYTIPE
-852 NSKVFKLSAE
+852 NSDLIGKNVVYFWS
-862 ASSSNSVSTA
+862 
-872 NGSYTLDANSVLKGK
+872 GKGK
-887 NEIFVFWSDKSNP
+887 
-900 LSSITITRKTTT
+900 SITITRKTTT
-912 QTTSPLVIAVED
+912 PTTSPLVIAVEN

-985 GVTTVTVT
+985 GVTNVTVT

-998 ALAEKYTEAKWTFKF
+998 ELAGQYTEATETFTF

-1032 IKVKTGT
+1032 IKVAKGT

-1063 CSPSLKLTNSNN
+1063 CSNLSGLKNSNN
-1075 TMACTFSTVGTY
+1075 MMTCTFSTAGTY

-1095 KIINQGTDDEFNYAD
+1095 KVINQGKDDEFNYAD
-1110 EYDAPDNVTFTV
+1110 EYDAPDAVTFTV
-1122 DVSGSYTVPTVTL
+1122 DVKDTYTVPKVTL

-1177 PDFCKV
+1177 PDVCKV

-1227 RVKAPGSGVTYSPM
+1227 RVKAPKSGVTYSPM
-1241 TPLFNQN
+1241 TPFFNGD

-1321 WYDGKLQKVKGGTVD
+1321 WYDGKLQKVKGSTVD

-1385 LDEAGKVVASEATIS
+1385 LDEAGKVVASETTIS

-1406 TVADKNATDKLAN
+1406 TVADKKATDKLAN

-1427 CNITGLATGPATTGG
+1427 CNITGLAKGPLTDGG
-1442 GKDSNPSP
+1442 SGKSSDKSPSP
-1450 KVEEVMKHFRGMTSF
+1450 TVEDVKNHFRGMTSF
-1465 VMTEAGFQNNVY
+1465 DMSATGFQNNVY
-1477 ESNIDNKVTWG
+1477 ESNIDNKDTWG
-1488 DNATPNNGA
+1488 ESATPNKGA

-1543 DEAKGQPVTNY
+1543 DEAKEQTVKNY
-1554 EFNDGETNI
+1554 EFNDDATNTI
-1563 IVPTKAGELS
+1563 ELTKAGELT

-1608 DRDTPDG
+1608 DRYTPNG

-1642 KPFLIKPAQDVA
+1642 KPFLIKPAQEVA
-1654 SINTAEVEGYP
+1654 SINTAEVKGYP

-1740 TVGIGSNVTTDETS
+1740 TVGMGSNVTTDETS

-1788 YRQFQALPG
+1788 YRQFQTLPG

>member
-1 MRNLPNSDIYSLFF
+1 
-15 NIIYFDWSFFFITF
+15 
-29 ASTIWYEDNF
+29 
-39 DILLMRKEKTLVQTT
+39 
-54 KKYIKINLQT
+54 
-64 KFSYLFMK
+64 MK

-107 TVVAKAAGDGVKF
+107 TVVAKAAGDGDGVKF

-149 YKADG
+149 FDADG

-165 EKLDYVPGL
+165 NKLDYVPGL

-185 YQNFDWSKPW
+185 YQDFDWSKPW

-216 LDDLNAVKLYIGVYN
+216 LDDLNAVKLYIGIYN
-231 NKNASETDKTHA
+231 YKNASATDKENA
-243 KTAIGRATTGL
+243 QTAIGRATEGL

-262 IPSGTLAG
+262 IQSGTLAG
-270 DKVVGGWFHK
+270 DAVVGGWFHK
-280 TAYNNQMWLDGA
+280 EAYNNQMWLDGA

-302 VNFNGAGSSVFGS
+302 VNFNGAGSNVFGS
-315 VDKDWAMVFKQLDI
+315 ADKDWNMVFKQLNI
-329 VWNMCWNPTDKLMYH
+329 VWDMCWNSTDKLMYH

-349 AGTGTSKSH
+349 AGTKDSNSH
-358 ADTWAG
+358 ADTWQG
-364 LNGTTEPYT
+364 LNGKTEPYT

-397 MGKAGRTSDANY
+397 MGKAGRTTDANY
-409 TTLRNHLQEL
+409 TTLKTHLQEL
-419 AAGIVARQASNG
+419 AAGIVARQADNG
-431 GWYQLLDKTDSFKAT
+431 GWYQLLDKTDSFEAT
-446 SYNGKSASATNYIE
+446 SYNSNWSGKPASATNYIE

-474 VRLGLID
+474 ARLGLID
-481 AKYKENAKKA
+481 ATYKENAKKA

-515 AGLGGGTGNDY
+515 AGLGGGTDGIY
-526 AAGGKKYRDGSNE
+526 AEGGKKFRDGSNE
-539 YYLLGYDVPMVKKI
+539 YYLLGYDVPMVKKSEGI
-553 EELTEGKVL
+553 TEGKVL

-574 AYQNQDNASQ
+574 AYQNQDGSAQ
-584 ILFSYDLKP
+584 ILFSYDLQP
-593 AYDLTQ
+593 SYDLTQ
-599 SGATAPKVEVC
+599 SDATAPKVEVC

-618 YQWYDATTKV
+618 YQWYDATTNT
-628 AVEGATK
+628 AVEGATE
-635 AQFTPQTT
+635 ASFTPSAT
-643 GNYYCKATVD
+643 GDYYCKATVGS
-653 NTSIQTST
+653 TSIQTST
-661 TNIKVNSNSSAD
+661 TNIKVN
-673 KQKFTVTATAE
+673 
-684 NGTVEIKDG
+684 
-693 AGNVVT
+693 
-699 SGTQVEEGT
+699 
-708 KLVFTANA
+708 
-716 NTGYVFDNWTATGG
+716 
-730 EASDNVYTISSIAAD
+730 
-745 VNVKANFKKE
+745 
-755 NTGGGDTME
+755 NTGGGETGGE
-764 TTLFSMEINSSPAS
+764 TTLFSMVTTAASDVSVASGATQSLDGNADKTGGSAELYNGKSSA
-778 LTVAQKTDNKPTLEQ
+778 TVMISKTEGVKLNGSSKSYMQVTLNKPL
-793 LTSDHA
+793 A
-799 AITGGTVTLVNNRS
+799 
-813 KDWTPFSNASITV
+813 K
-826 SDISKNYI
+826 
-834 RINLGK
+834 
-840 PLDAGDV
+840 GDV
-847 INIKD
+847 IAAPGCGSSFYVTSADTKTTDAPKVNATGYTIPE
-852 NSKVFKLSAE
+852 NSDLIGKTVIYFWS
-862 ASSSNSVSTA
+862 
-872 NGSYTLDANSVLKGK
+872 GKGK
-887 NEIFVFWSDKSNP
+887 
-900 LSSITITRKTTT
+900 SITITRKTTT
-912 QTTSPLVIAVED
+912 PTTSPLVIAVED
-924 VEMNVTDEETR
+924 VEMNVTYEETR
-935 QPEVRVYGT
+935 QPEVKVYGT

-985 GVTTVTVT
+985 GVTNVTVT

-998 ALAEKYTEAKWTFKF
+998 ELAGQYTEATENFTF

-1021 PVFMPAFKGAT
+1021 PVFMPAYKGAT
-1032 IKVKTGT
+1032 IKVATGT

-1046 LNYGGENVSG
+1046 LNYGGEDVSG
-1056 YFDVKYS
+1056 YIDVKYS

-1075 TMACTFSTVGTY
+1075 TMTYTFRTVGTY

-1095 KIINQGTDDEFNYAD
+1095 KIINQGKDDEFNYAD
-1110 EYDAPDNVTFTV
+1110 EYDAPDAVTFTV
-1122 DVSGSYTVPTVTL
+1122 DVSDGYKVPKVTL

-1147 VVDAPAVSVTDAQ
+1147 EVDAPAVSVTDAQ

-1177 PDFCKV
+1177 PDVCKV
-1183 DAATGK
+1183 DATTGK

-1201 QLKVSGNGFEDVFA
+1201 QLRVSGDSFEDVFK

-1227 RVKAPGSGVTYSPM
+1227 RVKAPGSGVKYSPM

-1406 TVADKNATDKLAN
+1406 SVADKSATDDLKD
-1419 PYDITNYP
+1419 PYKITNYP

-1497 DDNVMGSH
+1497 DDNVKGSH

-1543 DEAKGQPVTNY
+1543 DEAKEQTVKNY
-1554 EFNDGETNI
+1554 EFDEAAANTIEL
-1563 IVPTKAGELS
+1563 TKAGELT

-1608 DRDTPDG
+1608 DRETSDG

-1687 SYSNDLTVKEG
+1687 SYNNDLRVKEG

-1711 FVGDPGTLKGFRGY
+1711 FVGASGTLKGFRGY

-1740 TVGIGSNVTTDETS
+1740 TVGMGSNVTTDETS

>member
-1 MRNLPNSDIYSLFF
+1 
-15 NIIYFDWSFFFITF
+15 
-29 ASTIWYEDNF
+29 
-39 DILLMRKEKTLVQTT
+39 
-54 KKYIKINLQT
+54 
-64 KFSYLFMK
+64 MK

-81 ISMSQKGHALSGWIL
+81 ISVSQKGRALSGWIL

-107 TVVAKAAGDGVKF
+107 TVAAKAAGDGDGVKF

-141 STAFGLAK
+141 TTKFGLAK
-149 YKADG
+149 FDADG

-165 EKLDYVPGL
+165 KKLDYVPGL

-185 YQNFDWSKPW
+185 YQDFDWSKPW

-243 KTAIGRATTGL
+243 KTAIGLATEGL
-254 IAHNNSYS
+254 KAHNNSYS
-262 IPSGTLAG
+262 IQSGTLAG
-270 DKVVGGWFHK
+270 DAVVGGWFHK
-280 TAYNNQMWLDGA
+280 AAYNNQMWLDGA

-302 VNFNGAGSSVFGS
+302 VNFNGNGSNVFGS
-315 VDKDWAMVFKQLDI
+315 ANDDWNMVFKQLNI
-329 VWNMCWNPTDKLMYH
+329 VWNMCWNSKDKLMYH

-349 AGTGTSKSH
+349 AGTKESNSH
-358 ADTWAG
+358 ADTWQG
-364 LNGTTEPYT
+364 LNGKTEPYT

-397 MGKAGRTSDANY
+397 MGKAGRTTDANY
-409 TTLRNHLQEL
+409 TTLKTHLQEL
-419 AAGIVARQASNG
+419 AAGIVARQADNG
-431 GWYQLLDKTDSFKAT
+431 GWYQLLDKTDSFEAT
-446 SYNGKSASATNYIE
+446 SYNSNWSGKPASATNYIE

-474 VRLGLID
+474 ARLGLID
-481 AKYKENAKKA
+481 ATYKENAKKA

-515 AGLGGGTGNDY
+515 AGLGGGTGTDY
-526 AAGGKKYRDGSNE
+526 AKGGKKYRDGSNE
-539 YYLLGYDVPMVKKI
+539 YYLLGYDVPMVKKSEGI
-553 EELTEGKVL
+553 TEGKVL

-574 AYQNQDNASQ
+574 AYQNQDGGAQ
-584 ILFSYDLKP
+584 ILFSYDLQP
-593 AYDLTQ
+593 SYDLTQ
-599 SGATAPKVEVC
+599 SGTTAPKVEVC
-610 GTGAANAT
+610 GTDAANAK
-618 YQWYDATTKV
+618 YKWYDATTNV
-628 AVEGATK
+628 AVEGATE
-635 AQFTPQTT
+635 ASFTPSAT
-643 GNYYCKATVD
+643 GDYYCVATVG
-653 NTSIQTST
+653 NTSIQTSA

-673 KQKFTVTATAE
+673 KQKYTVTATAV

-693 AGNVVT
+693 NDNVVK

-708 KLVFTANA
+708 KLIFTAKA
-716 NTGYVFDNWTATGG
+716 NTGYVFDSWTANGG
-730 EASDNVYTISSIAAD
+730 AADGNVYTISSLNAD
-745 VNVKANFKKE
+745 ANVTANFKEE

-764 TTLFSMEINSSPAS
+764 TTLFSMVTTTTNKVRVAS
-778 LTVAQKTDNKPTLEQ
+778 KTIQTLDNY
-793 LTSDHA
+793 A
-799 AITGGTVTLVNNRS
+799 NITGGSAVLYNGHATDEKEMISSTDGVKLNGSNMSYMKVTLN
-813 KDWTPFSNASITV
+813 
-826 SDISKNYI
+826 
-834 RINLGK
+834 K
-840 PLDAGDV
+840 PLAKRDV
-847 INIKD
+847 IAAPGCGSPFYVTSADTKTTDAPEVNATGYTIPE
-852 NSKVFKLSAE
+852 NSDLIGKNVVYFWS
-862 ASSSNSVSTA
+862 
-872 NGSYTLDANSVLKGK
+872 GKGK
-887 NEIFVFWSDKSNP
+887 TV
-900 LSSITITRKTTT
+900 TITRKTTT
-912 QTTSPLVIAVED
+912 PTTSPLVIAVEN

-935 QPEVRVYGT
+935 QPEVRVYGIG
-944 ADKLLTLGSDYTL
+944 DKLLTLGTDYTL
-957 SFSTDNNNVTINE
+957 SFSTDNDNVTINDK
-970 NGVFTAAGSKSNYTE
+970 GVFTAAGSQFNYTE
-985 GVTTVTVT
+985 GVTHVTVT

-998 ALAEKYTEAKWTFKF
+998 ALAGQYTKATENFTF

-1021 PVFMPAFKGAT
+1021 PVFMPAYKGAT
-1032 IKVKTGT
+1032 IKVATGT

-1046 LNYGGENVSG
+1046 LNYGGEDVSG

-1063 CSPSLKLTNSNN
+1063 CSNLSGLKNSNN
-1075 TMACTFSTVGTY
+1075 TMTCTFSTADKY

-1095 KIINQGTDDEFNYAD
+1095 KVINQGKDDEFNYAD
-1110 EYDAPDNVTFTV
+1110 EYDAPDAVTFTV
-1122 DVSGSYTVPTVTL
+1122 DVSDGYTVPKVTL

-1241 TPLFNQN
+1241 TPFFNGD

-1273 TYGDKNKWA
+1273 TYGTNNKWA

-1406 TVADKNATDKLAN
+1406 TVADKNATGDLKD
-1419 PYDITNYP
+1419 PYKITNYP

-1488 DNATPNNGA
+1488 DNATPNKGA

-1505 GWSVLVDA
+1505 GRSVLVDA

-1543 DEAKGQPVTNY
+1543 DEAKGQTVKNY
-1554 EFNDGETNI
+1554 EFDEAAANTIEL
-1563 IVPTKAGELS
+1563 TKAGELS

-1608 DRDTPDG
+1608 DRDTPNG

-1642 KPFLIKPAQDVA
+1642 KPFLIKPTKDVA
-1654 SINTAEVEGYP
+1654 SINTAEVKGYP

-1682 YVWMS
+1682 YVWMA
-1687 SYSNDLTVKEG
+1687 SYSNDMTVKEG

-1740 TVGIGSNVTTDETS
+1740 TVGMGSNVTTDETS
-1754 AIDGILIDGDMPAD
+1754 AIDGILIDVDMPAD

>member
-1 MRNLPNSDIYSLFF
+1 
-15 NIIYFDWSFFFITF
+15 
-29 ASTIWYEDNF
+29 
-39 DILLMRKEKTLVQTT
+39 
-54 KKYIKINLQT
+54 
-64 KFSYLFMK
+64 MK

-107 TVVAKAAGDGVKF
+107 TVAAKAAGDGDGVKF

-149 YKADG
+149 FDANGSKVAERKDSKG
-154 TSVEIKRNDTK
+154 
-165 EKLDYVPGL
+165 KLDYVPGL

-201 YGDAYYNSVPNGGGS
+201 YGDTYYGKVPNGGGS

-231 NKNASETDKTHA
+231 YKNASATDKTNA
-243 KTAIGRATTGL
+243 QTAIGRATTGL
-254 IAHNNSYS
+254 IAHNKNNS

-270 DKVVGGWFHK
+270 DAVVGGWFHK
-280 TAYNNQMWLDGA
+280 EAYNNQMWLDGA

-302 VNFNGAGSSVFGS
+302 VNFNGDGSNVFGS
-315 VDKDWAMVFKQLDI
+315 ADDDWNMVFKQLDI
-329 VWNMCWNPTDKLMYH
+329 VWDMCWNSTDKLMYH

-349 AGTGTSKSH
+349 AGTGTGTSESLSH
-358 ADTWAG
+358 ADTWKG
-364 LNGTTEPYT
+364 LNGKTEPYT

-397 MGKAGRTSDANY
+397 MGNAGRTSDTNY
-409 TTLRNHLQEL
+409 STLKSHLQEL

-539 YYLLGYDVPMVKKI
+539 YYLLGYDVPMVKKM
-553 EELTEGKVL
+553 EGLTEGKVL

-574 AYQNQDNASQ
+574 AYQNQDGSAQ

-643 GNYYCKATVD
+643 GNYYCEATVGS
-653 NTSIQTST
+653 TSIKTSA
-661 TNIKVNSNSSAD
+661 TNINVN
-673 KQKFTVTATAE
+673 
-684 NGTVEIKDG
+684 
-693 AGNVVT
+693 
-699 SGTQVEEGT
+699 
-708 KLVFTANA
+708 
-716 NTGYVFDNWTATGG
+716 
-730 EASDNVYTISSIAAD
+730 
-745 VNVKANFKKE
+745 
-755 NTGGGDTME
+755 NTGGGETGGE
-764 TTLFSMEINSSPAS
+764 TTTETVFSYDVPAS
-778 LTVAQKTDNKPTLEQ
+778 GELSTTDTNEGV
-793 LTSDHA
+793 
-799 AITGGTVTLVNNRS
+799 TGGKIMFASSKNEGDRYKIDNDAKYVKVTLSGNS
-813 KDWTPFSNASITV
+813 LK
-826 SDISKNYI
+826 
-834 RINLGK
+834 
-840 PLDAGDV
+840 AGDV
-847 INIKD
+847 ISVKA
-852 NSKVFKLSAE
+852 SA
-862 ASSSNSVSTA
+862 SNSGYGCFAALDTDKKTTLKLG
-872 NGSYTLDANSVLKGK
+872 NLTDKGPEDISYTVTERDILNGQSSFYLFRESGK
-887 NEIFVFWSDKSNP
+887 SIYVH
-900 LSSITITRKTTT
+900 SITITRKTTT

-924 VEMNVTDEETR
+924 VEMNVTDEETL
-935 QPEVRVYGT
+935 QPEVRVYGIG
-944 ADKLLTLGSDYTL
+944 DKLLTLCTDYKL
-957 SFSTDNNNVTINE
+957 SFSTDNNNVTIKD
-970 NGVFTAAGSKSNYTE
+970 GVFTAAGSQFNYTE
-985 GVTTVTVT
+985 GVTNVTVT

-998 ALAEKYTEAKWTFKF
+998 ELAGQYTKATENFTF

-1122 DVSGSYTVPTVTL
+1122 EVSGSYTVPTVTL
-1135 NPSAD
+1135 NPSTD
-1140 KTIYVGE
+1140 KTIYVGD
-1147 VVDAPAVSVTDAQ
+1147 VVDAPAVSVTDASD
-1160 GTAID
+1160 TAID
-1165 KSKYTMEWTSFA
+1165 NYTMEWTSFA
-1177 PDFCKV
+1177 PDVCKV

-1201 QLKVSGNGFEDVFA
+1201 QLRVSGDSFEDVFK

-1227 RVKAPGSGVTYSPM
+1227 RVKAPKSGVTYSPM
-1241 TPLFNQN
+1241 TPFFNGDN
-1248 KTLAVTL
+1248 TLAVTL

-1321 WYDGKLQKVKGGTVD
+1321 WYDGKLQKVEGSTVD

-1406 TVADKNATDKLAN
+1406 SVADKSATGDLKD
-1419 PYDITNYP
+1419 PYKITNYP
-1427 CNITGLATGPATTGG
+1427 CNITGLASGPSTTGG
-1442 GKDSNPSP
+1442 GKKNSNPSP
-1450 KVEEVMKHFRGMTSF
+1450 TIEDVKNHFRGMTSF
-1465 VMTEAGFQNNVY
+1465 EMTATGFQNNVY

-1488 DNATPNNGA
+1488 SYATPNNGA

-1543 DEAKGQPVTNY
+1543 DEAKGQTVKNY
-1554 EFNDGETNI
+1554 EFDEAAANTIEL
-1563 IVPTKAGELS
+1563 TKPGELA
-1573 TAKVNRA
+1573 TAKVNRK
-1580 MKAGVWTTCVLPFS
+1580 MTAGVWTTCVLPFS

-1602 IFGKTY
+1602 IFGNTY
-1608 DRDTPDG
+1608 DRETPNG

-1642 KPFLIKPAQDVA
+1642 KPFLIKPTKDVA
-1654 SINTAEVEGYP
+1654 SINTADVEAYP
-1665 YVTIENTQPA
+1665 YVTIENTKPA
-1675 EWCKGNG
+1675 EWCSGNG

-1687 SYSNDLTVKEG
+1687 SYSNGLTVKEG

-1740 TVGIGSNVTTDETS
+1740 TVGMGSNVTTDETS

-1788 YRQFQALPG
+1788 YRQFLALPG
-1797 GVYVVNGKKV
+1797 GVYVVSGKKV

>member
-1 MRNLPNSDIYSLFF
+1 
-15 NIIYFDWSFFFITF
+15 
-29 ASTIWYEDNF
+29 
-39 DILLMRKEKTLVQTT
+39 
-54 KKYIKINLQT
+54 
-64 KFSYLFMK
+64 
-72 KEEQSFGCG
+72 
-81 ISMSQKGHALSGWIL
+81 
-96 RIVPLFAMLFA
+96 
-107 TVVAKAAGDGVKF
+107 
-120 NPGVRYSQWA
+120 
-130 INSRAHDFYAN
+130 
-141 STAFGLAK
+141 
-149 YKADG
+149 
-154 TSVEIKRNDTK
+154 
-165 EKLDYVPGL
+165 
-174 VAKSMIEAADY
+174 MIEAADY

-201 YGDAYYNSVPNGGGS
+201 YGDDYYNSVPNGGGS
-216 LDDLNAVKLYIGVYN
+216 LDDLNAVKLYIGIYN

-243 KTAIGRATTGL
+243 KTAIGLATEGL
-254 IAHNNSYS
+254 KAHNNSCS
-262 IPSGTLAG
+262 IKSGTLAG
-270 DKVVGGWFHK
+270 DAVVGGWFHK
-280 TAYNNQMWLDGA
+280 AAYNNQMWLDGA

-302 VNFNGAGSSVFGS
+302 VNFNGTGSNVFGS
-315 VDKDWAMVFKQLDI
+315 ADKDWNMVFKQLDI
-329 VWNMCWNPTDKLMYH
+329 VWNMCWNSTDKLMYH

-349 AGTGTSKSH
+349 AGTKESNSH
-358 ADTWAG
+358 ADTWQG
-364 LNGTTEPYT
+364 LNGTTKPYT

-397 MGKAGRTSDANY
+397 MGKAGRTTDANY
-409 TTLRNHLQEL
+409 TTLKSHLQEL
-419 AAGIVARQASNG
+419 AAGIVVRQADNG
-431 GWYQLLDKTDSFKAT
+431 GWYQLLDKTDSFEAT
-446 SYNGKSASATNYIE
+446 SYNSNWSGKPASATNYIE

-474 VRLGLID
+474 ARLGLID
-481 AKYKENAKKA
+481 ATYKENAKKA

-515 AGLGGGTGNDY
+515 AGLGGGTGTDY
-526 AAGGKKYRDGSNE
+526 AKGGKKYRDGSNE
-539 YYLLGYDVPMVKKI
+539 YYLLGYDVPMVIKSEGI
-553 EELTEGKVL
+553 TEGKVL

-574 AYQNQDNASQ
+574 AYQNQDGSAQ
-584 ILFSYDLKP
+584 ILFSYDLQP

-599 SGATAPKVEVC
+599 SDATAPKVEVC

-628 AVEGATK
+628 AVEGATE

-643 GNYYCKATVD
+643 GNYYCEATVGS
-653 NTSIQTST
+653 TSIKTSA
-661 TNIKVNSNSSAD
+661 TNINVNSNSSAD
-673 KQKFTVTATAE
+673 KQKFTVTATAV

-693 AGNVVT
+693 NDNVVK

-708 KLVFTANA
+708 KLIFTAKA
-716 NTGYVFDNWTATGG
+716 NTGYVFDSWTATGG
-730 EASDNVYTISSIAAD
+730 AADGNVYTISSLNAD
-745 VNVKANFKKE
+745 ANVTANFKEKNNGGGE
-755 NTGGGDTME
+755 TGGE
-764 TTLFSMEINSSPAS
+764 TTTEPVFSM
-778 LTVAQKTDNKPTLEQ
+778 TVN
-793 LTSDHA
+793 
-799 AITGGTVTLVNNRS
+799 
-813 KDWTPFSNASITV
+813 SNASLSIPKNTTQQLTDGVIIDGGKVELVNDRSSAWNVFTDGKLCPENKSNQYIKIT
-826 SDISKNYI
+826 
-834 RINLGK
+834 
-840 PLDAGDV
+840 LDESLKDGDV
-847 INIKD
+847 VKIEN
-852 NSKVFKLSAE
+852 NSKEFYLSAE
-862 ASSSNSVSTA
+862 APSSNSVSTA

-887 NEIFVFWSDKSNP
+887 NKIFVFWSDKSNP

-912 QTTSPLVIAVED
+912 PTTSQLVIAVED
-924 VEMNVTDEETR
+924 VEMNVTDEETL
-935 QPEVRVYGT
+935 QPEVRVYGIGG
-944 ADKLLTLGSDYTL
+944 KLLTLGTDYKL

-985 GVTTVTVT
+985 GVTHVTVM

-998 ALAEKYTEAKWTFKF
+998 ALAGQYTKATENFTF

-1021 PVFMPAFKGAT
+1021 PVFMPAYKGAT
-1032 IKVKTGT
+1032 IKVATGT

-1046 LNYGGENVSG
+1046 LNYGGEDVSG

-1063 CSPSLKLTNSNN
+1063 CSNLSGLKNSNN
-1075 TMACTFSTVGTY
+1075 TMTCTFSTADKY

-1095 KIINQGTDDEFNYAD
+1095 KVINQGKDDEFNYAD
-1110 EYDAPDNVTFTV
+1110 EYDAPDAVTFTV
-1122 DVSGSYTVPTVTL
+1122 DVSDGYTVPKVTL

-1241 TPLFNQN
+1241 TPFFNGD

-1273 TYGDKNKWA
+1273 TYGTNNKWA

-1406 TVADKNATDKLAN
+1406 TVADKKATDKLAN

-1465 VMTEAGFQNNVY
+1465 VMTEVGFQNNVY
-1477 ESNIDNKVTWG
+1477 ESNIDNKDTWG
-1488 DNATPNNGA
+1488 ESATPNKGA

-1543 DEAKGQPVTNY
+1543 DEAKGQTVKNY
-1554 EFNDGETNI
+1554 EFDEAAANTIEL
-1563 IVPTKAGELS
+1563 TKAGELS

-1608 DRDTPDG
+1608 DRDTPNG

-1642 KPFLIKPAQDVA
+1642 KPFLIKPTKDVA

-1682 YVWMS
+1682 YVWMA
-1687 SYSNDLTVKEG
+1687 SYSNDLRVKEG

-1740 TVGIGSNVTTDETS
+1740 TVGMGSNVTTDETS

-1788 YRQFQALPG
+1788 YRQFQTLPG

>member
-1 MRNLPNSDIYSLFF
+1 
-15 NIIYFDWSFFFITF
+15 
-29 ASTIWYEDNF
+29 
-39 DILLMRKEKTLVQTT
+39 
-54 KKYIKINLQT
+54 
-64 KFSYLFMK
+64 
-72 KEEQSFGCG
+72 
-81 ISMSQKGHALSGWIL
+81 
-96 RIVPLFAMLFA
+96 
-107 TVVAKAAGDGVKF
+107 
-120 NPGVRYSQWA
+120 
-130 INSRAHDFYAN
+130 
-141 STAFGLAK
+141 
-149 YKADG
+149 
-154 TSVEIKRNDTK
+154 
-165 EKLDYVPGL
+165 
-174 VAKSMIEAADY
+174 
-185 YQNFDWSKPW
+185 
-195 FASVKE
+195 
-201 YGDAYYNSVPNGGGS
+201 
-216 LDDLNAVKLYIGVYN
+216 
-231 NKNASETDKTHA
+231 
-243 KTAIGRATTGL
+243 
-254 IAHNNSYS
+254 
-262 IPSGTLAG
+262 
-270 DKVVGGWFHK
+270 
-280 TAYNNQMWLDGA
+280 
-292 YMGSALLAQI
+292 
-302 VNFNGAGSSVFGS
+302 
-315 VDKDWAMVFKQLDI
+315 
-329 VWNMCWNPTDKLMYH
+329 
-344 AFEAN
+344 
-349 AGTGTSKSH
+349 
-358 ADTWAG
+358 
-364 LNGTTEPYT
+364 
-373 FHSAAYWGR
+373 
-382 ANAWYIFALVDALEA
+382 
-397 MGKAGRTSDANY
+397 
-409 TTLRNHLQEL
+409 
-419 AAGIVARQASNG
+419 
-431 GWYQLLDKTDSFKAT
+431 
-446 SYNGKSASATNYIE
+446 
-460 TSATAIFSAALFKA
+460 
-474 VRLGLID
+474 
-481 AKYKENAKKA
+481 
-491 FECLVNN
+491 
-498 YTYLKDGSL
+498 
-507 EIWGSCRS
+507 
-515 AGLGGGTGNDY
+515 
-526 AAGGKKYRDGSNE
+526 
-539 YYLLGYDVPMVKKI
+539 MVKKTDN
-553 EELTEGKVL
+553 LTEGKVL

-574 AYQNQDNASQ
+574 AYQNQDGSAQ
-584 ILFSYDLKP
+584 ILFSYDLQP

-628 AVEGATK
+628 AVEGATE
-635 AQFTPQTT
+635 ASFTPSAT
-643 GNYYCKATVD
+643 GDYYCVATVG
-653 NTSIQTST
+653 NTSIKTSA
-661 TNIKVNSNSSAD
+661 TNINVNSNSSAD
-673 KQKFTVTATAE
+673 KLKFTVTATAE

-764 TTLFSMEINSSPAS
+764 TTLFSMVINSSPAS
-778 LTVAQKTDNKPTLEQ
+778 LTVAKGTAEEPTLEQ
-793 LTSDHA
+793 LTDKHA
-799 AITGGTVTLVNNRS
+799 AITGGTVTLVNTRGQ
-813 KDWTPFSNASITV
+813 DWTPFSNASITV
-826 SDISKNYI
+826 SDKSKNYI
-834 RINLGK
+834 RINLDK
-840 PLDAGDV
+840 SLDDGDV

-852 NSKVFKLSAE
+852 NSKAFKLSAE
-862 ASSSNSVSTA
+862 ASSSNSVSTS

-887 NEIFVFWSDKSNP
+887 NEIFVFWSDKSNF
-900 LSSITITRKTTT
+900 LSSITITRKPTT

-924 VEMNVTDEETR
+924 VEMNVTDEETL
-935 QPEVRVYGT
+935 QPEVRVYGIG
-944 ADKLLTLGSDYTL
+944 DKLLTLGTDYKL
-957 SFSTDNNNVTINE
+957 SFSTDNDNVTIKD
-970 NGVFTAAGSKSNYTE
+970 GVFTAAGSKSNYTE
-985 GVTTVTVT
+985 GVTHVTVT

-998 ALAEKYTEAKWTFKF
+998 ELAGQYTEATENFTF
-1013 TVRKGKMK
+1013 TVRKGK
-1021 PVFMPAFKGAT
+1021 
-1032 IKVKTGT
+1032 
-1039 KKTIEVP
+1039 
-1046 LNYGGENVSG
+1046 
-1056 YFDVKYS
+1056 
-1063 CSPSLKLTNSNN
+1063 
-1075 TMACTFSTVGTY
+1075 
-1087 TITVSATP
+1087 
-1095 KIINQGTDDEFNYAD
+1095 
-1110 EYDAPDNVTFTV
+1110 
-1122 DVSGSYTVPTVTL
+1122 
-1135 NPSAD
+1135 
-1140 KTIYVGE
+1140 
-1147 VVDAPAVSVTDAQ
+1147 
-1160 GTAID
+1160 
-1165 KSKYTMEWTSFA
+1165 
-1177 PDFCKV
+1177 
-1183 DAATGK
+1183 
-1189 IEGVSAGDKVKI
+1189 
-1201 QLKVSGNGFEDVFA
+1201 
-1215 YLLVSVDDPAKY
+1215 DDPAKY
-1227 RVKAPGSGVTYSPM
+1227 CVKAPGSGVTYSPM

-1263 DTAPVSKEGL
+1263 PKAPVSKEGL

-1406 TVADKNATDKLAN
+1406 TVADKNAIDKLAN

-1442 GKDSNPSP
+1442 GKESNPSP

-1497 DDNVMGSH
+1497 DDNVKGSH

-1563 IVPTKAGELS
+1563 IVPTKAGELA
-1573 TAKVNRA
+1573 TAKVNRK
-1580 MKAGVWTTCVLPFS
+1580 MTAGVWTTCVLPFS

-1608 DRDTPDG
+1608 DRENSDG

-1654 SINTAEVEGYP
+1654 SINTVDVEAYP
-1665 YVTIENTQPA
+1665 YVTIENTKPA
-1675 EWCKGNG
+1675 EWCSGNG

-1698 DCFISNKDGSFKN
+1698 DSFISNKDGSFKN

>member
-1 MRNLPNSDIYSLFF
+1 
-15 NIIYFDWSFFFITF
+15 
-29 ASTIWYEDNF
+29 
-39 DILLMRKEKTLVQTT
+39 
-54 KKYIKINLQT
+54 
-64 KFSYLFMK
+64 MK
-72 KEEQSFGCG
+72 KEEQSFCCG
-81 ISMSQKGHALSGWIL
+81 ISVSQKGHALSGWIL
-96 RIVPLFAMLFA
+96 RFVPLFAMLFA
-107 TVVAKAAGDGVKF
+107 TLAAKAASDGDGVKF
-120 NPGVRYSQWA
+120 NKDVRYSQWA

-154 TSVEIKRNDTK
+154 TSVVIKRNDTK
-165 EKLDYVPGL
+165 KKLDYVPGL

-201 YGDAYYNSVPNGGGS
+201 YGDAYYKSVPNGGGS
-216 LDDLNAVKLYIGVYN
+216 LDDLNAVKLYIGIYN
-231 NKNASETDKTHA
+231 NTNASETDRANA
-243 KTAIGRATTGL
+243 KTAIGRATDGL
-254 IAHNNSYS
+254 KAHNNSNS
-262 IPSGTLAG
+262 IQSNTLAG
-270 DKVVGGWFHK
+270 NSVVGGWFHK
-280 TAYNNQMWLDGA
+280 EAYNNQMWLDGA

-302 VNFNGAGSSVFGS
+302 VNFNGTGSNVFGS
-315 VDKDWAMVFKQLDI
+315 ANDDWNMVFKQLDI

-358 ADTWAG
+358 ADTWKG
-364 LNGTTEPYT
+364 LNGKTEPYT

-409 TTLRNHLQEL
+409 TTLKSHLQEL

-474 VRLGLID
+474 VRLELID

-515 AGLGGGTGNDY
+515 AGLGGGTGTEY

-539 YYLLGYDVPMVKKI
+539 YYLLGYDVPMVKKS

-568 ATEYER
+568 ATEYEH
-574 AYQNQDNASQ
+574 AYQNQDGSAQ

-593 AYDLTQ
+593 SYDLTQ
-599 SGATAPKVEVC
+599 SGAAAPVVEVC
-610 GTGAANAT
+610 GTDAANAT
-618 YQWYDATTKV
+618 YQWYDATTNT
-628 AVEGATK
+628 AVKGATE
-635 AQFTPQTT
+635 ASFTPSET
-643 GNYYCKATVD
+643 GKYYCKATVG
-653 NTSIQTST
+653 NTNIQTST
-661 TNIKVNSNSSAD
+661 TTITVNSGSSAD
-673 KQKFTVTATAE
+673 KQKFTVTATAV

-693 AGNVVT
+693 KGNVVT

-708 KLVFTANA
+708 KLIFTAKA
-716 NTGYVFDNWTATGG
+716 NTGYVFGSWDATGG
-730 EASDNVYTISSIAAD
+730 AADGNVYTINSLAAD
-745 VNVKANFKKE
+745 ANVTANFKKE
-755 NTGGGDTME
+755 NTGGGETVE
-764 TTLFSMEINSSPAS
+764 TTLFSMVINSSPAS
-778 LTVAQKTDNKPTLEQ
+778 LTVTEGTTGVPTYKQ
-793 LTSDHA
+793 LTGEHA
-799 AITGGTVTLVNNRS
+799 AITGGTVTLVNTRS

-826 SDISKNYI
+826 SDRGKNYI
-834 RINLGK
+834 RINLDK

-852 NSKVFKLSAE
+852 NSKAFKLSAE
-862 ASSSNSVSTA
+862 ASSSNSVSTS
-872 NGSYTLDANSVLKGK
+872 NGSYTLDENSVLKGR
-887 NEIFVFWSDKSNP
+887 NEIFVFWSDNSNH

-924 VEMNVTDEETR
+924 VEMNVTDEVTK
-935 QPEVRVYGT
+935 QPEVKVYGT
-944 ADKLLTLGSDYTL
+944 AGKLLTLGSDYTL
-957 SFSTDNNNVTINE
+957 SFSTDNSNVAIDDK
-970 NGVFTAAGSKSNYTE
+970 GVFTAAGSKSNYTE

-998 ALAEKYTEAKWTFKF
+998 ALAGQYTEATETFTF

-1021 PVFMPAFKGAT
+1021 PVFMSAFNNAT
-1032 IKVKTGT
+1032 IKVAKGT

-1046 LNYGGENVSG
+1046 LNYGGEDVSG
-1056 YFDVKYS
+1056 YFDVTYS
-1063 CSPSLKLTNSNN
+1063 CSPSLKLTSSNN
-1075 TMACTFSTVGTY
+1075 TMICTFSTAGTY
-1087 TITVSATP
+1087 TITVSAIP
-1095 KIINQGTDDEFNYAD
+1095 KIINQGKDDEFDYAD
-1110 EYDAPDNVTFTV
+1110 EYDAPEKVTFNV
-1122 DVSGSYTVPTVTL
+1122 DVSDAYTVPTVTL
-1135 NPSAD
+1135 NPYNM
-1140 KTIYVGE
+1140 TIYVGE
-1147 VVDAPAVSVTDAQ
+1147 VVNAPAVSVTDASE
-1160 GTAID
+1160 TAID

-1177 PDFCKV
+1177 PDVCKV
-1183 DAATGK
+1183 DATTGK
-1189 IEGVSAGDKVKI
+1189 IEGVSAGEKVKI
-1201 QLKVSGNGFEDVFA
+1201 QLKVSGESFEDVFA
-1215 YLLVSVDDPAKY
+1215 YVLVSVDDPAKY
-1227 RVKAPGSGVTYSPM
+1227 RVKAPGSGEPYSPM
-1241 TPLFNQN
+1241 TPLFNGD

-1255 GGWSFTDR
+1255 GGWMFYDR
-1263 DTAPVSKEGL
+1263 KPAPVSKEGL
-1273 TYGDKNKWA
+1273 TYGTNNKWA
-1282 DDSSKATWVIKG
+1282 GDSSKATWVIKG

-1321 WYDGKLQKVKGGTVD
+1321 WYNGKLQPVPGSTVD

-1364 NGVFDKSG
+1364 NGVFDKSD
-1372 GVYAYRPQRRVFV
+1372 GVYAYRPQRRVSV

-1406 TVADKNATDKLAN
+1406 TVANKKATGDLKD
-1419 PYDITNYP
+1419 PYKITNYP
-1427 CNITGLATGPATTGG
+1427 CNITGLANGTMTDG
-1442 GKDSNPSP
+1442 GKSGATKYPSP
-1450 KVEEVMKHFRGMTSF
+1450 TVDDVKKHFRGMTSF

-1477 ESNIDNKVTWG
+1477 ESNIDNKDTWG
-1488 DNATPNNGA
+1488 KNATPNNGA

-1543 DEAKGQPVTNY
+1543 DEAAGQTVKNYNFDEATTNTI
-1554 EFNDGETNI
+1554 EL
-1563 IVPTKAGELS
+1563 TKAGELT

-1602 IFGKTY
+1602 IFGNTY
-1608 DRDTPDG
+1608 DRENPNG

-1642 KPFLIKPAQDVA
+1642 KPFLIKPAKEVT
-1654 SINTAEVEGYP
+1654 SINTADVKAYP

-1687 SYSNDLTVKEG
+1687 SYSNDLTVQAG
-1698 DCFISNKDGSFKN
+1698 DCFISNNDGSFKN
-1711 FVGDPGTLKGFRGY
+1711 FVGDSGTLKGFRGY
-1725 LKNIGTNG
+1725 LKHIGTNG

-1740 TVGIGSNVTTDETS
+1740 TVGMGSNVTSDETS

>member
-1 MRNLPNSDIYSLFF
+1 
-15 NIIYFDWSFFFITF
+15 
-29 ASTIWYEDNF
+29 
-39 DILLMRKEKTLVQTT
+39 
-54 KKYIKINLQT
+54 
-64 KFSYLFMK
+64 MK

-81 ISMSQKGHALSGWIL
+81 ISVSQKGHALSGWIL

-107 TVVAKAAGDGVKF
+107 TVAAKAAGDGDGVKF

-165 EKLDYVPGL
+165 KKLDYVPGL

-216 LDDLNAVKLYIGVYN
+216 LDDLNAVKLYIGIYN
-231 NKNASETDKTHA
+231 YKNASATDKENA
-243 KTAIGRATTGL
+243 QTAIGRATTGL
-254 IAHNNSYS
+254 IAHNKNNS
-262 IPSGTLAG
+262 IPSGTLAS
-270 DKVVGGWFHK
+270 DAVVGGWFHK

-302 VNFNGAGSSVFGS
+302 VNFNGNGSNVFGS
-315 VDKDWAMVFKQLDI
+315 VNDDWNMVFKQLNI
-329 VWNMCWNPTDKLMYH
+329 VWNMCWNSKDKLLYH

-349 AGTGTSKSH
+349 AGIGDSNSH

-364 LNGTTEPYT
+364 LNGKTEPYI

-382 ANAWYIFALVDALEA
+382 ANSWYIFALVDALEA
-397 MGKAGRTSDANY
+397 MEKAGRTSDANY
-409 TTLRNHLQEL
+409 TTLKNHLQEL
-419 AAGIVARQASNG
+419 AAGIVARQADNG
-431 GWYQLLDKTDSFKAT
+431 GWYQLLDKDNTFTAT
-446 SYNGKSASATNYIE
+446 SYNSNWSGKPSSATNYIE

-474 VRLGLID
+474 ARLGLID

-526 AAGGKKYRDGSNE
+526 AKGGKKYRDGSNE
-539 YYLLGYDVPMVKKI
+539 YYLLGYDVPMVKKS
-553 EELTEGKVL
+553 EGLTEGKVL

-599 SGATAPKVEVC
+599 SDATAPKVEVC

-643 GNYYCKATVD
+643 GNYYCVATVGS
-653 NTSIQTST
+653 TSIKTSA

-716 NTGYVFDNWTATGG
+716 NTGYVFDSWTAIGG
-730 EASDNVYTISSIAAD
+730 AADGNVYTISSLNAD
-745 VNVKANFKKE
+745 ANVTANFKEK
-755 NTGGGDTME
+755 NTGGGETVE

-778 LTVAQKTDNKPTLEQ
+778 LTVAKGTADVPTYKQ
-793 LTSDHA
+793 LTGEHA
-799 AITGGTVTLVNNRS
+799 AITGGTVTLVNTRS
-813 KDWTPFSNASITV
+813 KDWTPFSNNYITV
-826 SDISKNYI
+826 SDQSKNYI
-834 RINLGK
+834 RINFDK

-852 NSKVFKLSAE
+852 NSKAFKLSAE
-862 ASSSNSVSTA
+862 ASSSNSVSTS

-887 NEIFVFWSDKSNP
+887 NKIFVFWSDKSNP

-935 QPEVRVYGT
+935 QPEVRVYGIG
-944 ADKLLTLGSDYTL
+944 DKLLTLGTDYKL
-957 SFSTDNNNVTINE
+957 SFSTDNDNVTIKD
-970 NGVFTAAGSKSNYTE
+970 GVFTAAGSQFNYTE
-985 GVTTVTVT
+985 GVTNVTVT
-993 ATPSA
+993 ATPSE
-998 ALAEKYTEAKWTFKF
+998 ALAGQYTKATENFTF

-1063 CSPSLKLTNSNN
+1063 CSPSLKLTNSDNKMTCN
-1075 TMACTFSTVGTY
+1075 FGNEGTY
-1087 TITVSATP
+1087 QITVSATP
-1095 KIINQGTDDEFNYAD
+1095 KIINKGTDTEFDYSQ
-1110 EYDAPDNVTFTV
+1110 EYDAPEAVTFTV
-1122 DVSGSYTVPTVTL
+1122 DVNSYTVPKVTL
-1135 NPSAD
+1135 DPSTD
-1140 KTIYVGE
+1140 KTIYVGQ

-1160 GTAID
+1160 DTAID

-1177 PDFCKV
+1177 PDVCKV
-1183 DAATGK
+1183 DATTGK

-1227 RVKAPGSGVTYSPM
+1227 RVKAPKSGETYTPM
-1241 TPLFNQN
+1241 TPFFNGD

-1263 DTAPVSKEGL
+1263 PKAPVSSEGL
-1273 TYGDKNKWA
+1273 TYGTNNKWA

-1406 TVADKNATDKLAN
+1406 SVADKNATGDLKD
-1419 PYDITNYP
+1419 PYKITNYP
-1427 CNITGLATGPATTGG
+1427 CNITGLASGPSTTGG
-1442 GKDSNPSP
+1442 GKKNSNPSP
-1450 KVEEVMKHFRGMTSF
+1450 TIEDVKNHFRGMTSF
-1465 VMTEAGFQNNVY
+1465 EMTATGFQNNVY

-1488 DNATPNNGA
+1488 SYATPNNGA
-1497 DDNVMGSH
+1497 DDNVKGSH

-1543 DEAKGQPVTNY
+1543 DEAKGQTVKNY
-1554 EFNDGETNI
+1554 EFDEAAANTIEL
-1563 IVPTKAGELS
+1563 TKAGELT

-1580 MKAGVWTTCVLPFS
+1580 MAAGVWTTCVLPFS

-1642 KPFLIKPAQDVA
+1642 KPFLIKPTKDVA
-1654 SINTAEVEGYP
+1654 SINTAEVKGYP
-1665 YVTIENTQPA
+1665 YVTIENAAPA

-1698 DCFISNKDGSFKN
+1698 DCFISNNDGSFKN

-1740 TVGIGSNVTTDETS
+1740 TVGMGSNVTTDETS

>member
-1 MRNLPNSDIYSLFF
+1 
-15 NIIYFDWSFFFITF
+15 
-29 ASTIWYEDNF
+29 
-39 DILLMRKEKTLVQTT
+39 
-54 KKYIKINLQT
+54 
-64 KFSYLFMK
+64 MK

-81 ISMSQKGHALSGWIL
+81 ISVSQKGHALSGWIL
-96 RIVPLFAMLFA
+96 RFVPLFAMLFA
-107 TVVAKAAGDGVKF
+107 TVVAKAAGDGDGVKF

-231 NKNASETDKTHA
+231 NKNASETDKRNA
-243 KTAIGRATTGL
+243 KTAIGRATEGL

-262 IPSGTLAG
+262 IQSGTLAG
-270 DKVVGGWFHK
+270 DAVVGGWFHK
-280 TAYNNQMWLDGA
+280 AAYNNQMWLDGA

-302 VNFNGAGSSVFGS
+302 VNFNGDGSNVFGS
-315 VDKDWAMVFKQLDI
+315 ADDDWNMVFKQLDI
-329 VWNMCWNPTDKLMYH
+329 VWDMCWNSTDKLMYH

-364 LNGTTEPYT
+364 LNGKTEPYT

-397 MGKAGRTSDANY
+397 MGKAGRTTGTNY
-409 TTLRNHLQEL
+409 STLKSHLQDL

-431 GWYQLLDKTDSFKAT
+431 GWYQLLDKDNSFTASSYDSNW
-446 SYNGKSASATNYIE
+446 SGKPSSATNYIE

-474 VRLGLID
+474 ARLGLID

-515 AGLGGGTGNDY
+515 AGLGGGTGTDY
-526 AAGGKKYRDGSNE
+526 AKGGKKYRDGSNE
-539 YYLLGYDVPMVKKI
+539 YYLLGYDVPMVIKSGGI
-553 EELTEGKVL
+553 TEGKVL

-574 AYQNQDNASQ
+574 AYQNQDGSAQ

-618 YQWYDATTKV
+618 YQWYDATTNT

-643 GNYYCKATVD
+643 GNYYCEATVGS
-653 NTSIQTST
+653 TSIKTSA

-693 AGNVVT
+693 NDNVVK

-708 KLVFTANA
+708 KLIFTAKA
-716 NTGYVFDNWTATGG
+716 NTGYVFDSWTATGG

-764 TTLFSMEINSSPAS
+764 TTLFSMVTTAASDVSVASGATQSLDGNADKTGGSAELYNGKSSA
-778 LTVAQKTDNKPTLEQ
+778 TVMISKTEGVKLNGSSKSYMQVTLNKPL
-793 LTSDHA
+793 A
-799 AITGGTVTLVNNRS
+799 
-813 KDWTPFSNASITV
+813 K
-826 SDISKNYI
+826 
-834 RINLGK
+834 
-840 PLDAGDV
+840 GDV
-847 INIKD
+847 IAAPGCGYSFYVTSADTNKD
-852 NSKVFKLSAE
+852 APEVNATGYTIPENSDLIGKTVIYFWR
-862 ASSSNSVSTA
+862 
-872 NGSYTLDANSVLKGK
+872 GKGK
-887 NEIFVFWSDKSNP
+887 
-900 LSSITITRKTTT
+900 SITITRKTTT
-912 QTTSPLVIAVED
+912 PTTSPLVIAVED
-924 VEMNVTDEETR
+924 VEMNVTDEVTK
-935 QPEVRVYGT
+935 QPEVKVYGT

-985 GVTTVTVT
+985 GVTNVTVT

-998 ALAEKYTEAKWTFKF
+998 ELAGQYTEATETFTF

-1032 IKVKTGT
+1032 IKVATGT

-1046 LNYGGENVSG
+1046 LNYGGEDVSG

-1063 CSPSLKLTNSNN
+1063 CSPSLKLTSSNN
-1075 TMACTFSTVGTY
+1075 TMTCTFSTADKY

-1095 KIINQGTDDEFNYAD
+1095 KVINQGKDDEFNYAD
-1110 EYDAPDNVTFTV
+1110 EYDAPDAVTFTV
-1122 DVSGSYTVPTVTL
+1122 DVSDGYKVPKVTL

-1177 PDFCKV
+1177 PDVCKV
-1183 DAATGK
+1183 DATTGK
-1189 IEGVSAGDKVKI
+1189 IEGVSAGEKLKI
-1201 QLKVSGNGFEDVFA
+1201 QLKVSGDGFEDVFA

-1227 RVKAPGSGVTYSPM
+1227 RVKAPKSGETYTPM

-1406 TVADKNATDKLAN
+1406 TVADKNATGDLKD
-1419 PYDITNYP
+1419 PYKITNYP

-1543 DEAKGQPVTNY
+1543 DEAKGQTVKNY
-1554 EFNDGETNI
+1554 EFNDDATNTI
-1563 IVPTKAGELS
+1563 EPTKAGEL
-1573 TAKVNRA
+1573 TKAKVNRK
-1580 MKAGVWTTCVLPFS
+1580 MTAGVWTTCVLPFS

-1608 DRDTPDG
+1608 DRDTPNG

-1642 KPFLIKPAQDVA
+1642 KPFLIKPTKDVA

-1682 YVWMS
+1682 YVWMA

-1740 TVGIGSNVTTDETS
+1740 TVGMGSNVTTDETS

>member
-1 MRNLPNSDIYSLFF
+1 
-15 NIIYFDWSFFFITF
+15 
-29 ASTIWYEDNF
+29 
-39 DILLMRKEKTLVQTT
+39 
-54 KKYIKINLQT
+54 
-64 KFSYLFMK
+64 MK

-81 ISMSQKGHALSGWIL
+81 ISVSQKGHALSGWIL

-107 TVVAKAAGDGVKF
+107 TVAAKAAGDGDGVKF

-130 INSRAHDFYAN
+130 INSRLHDFYGNTKLFGFDVYDAN
-141 STAFGLAK
+141 
-149 YKADG
+149 
-154 TSVEIKRNDTK
+154 NTK
-165 EKLDYVPGL
+165 KSEVQWKNGSNNINKSFDYVAGL
-174 VAKSMIEAADY
+174 VAKATLEAADY
-185 YQNFDWSKPW
+185 YAGFDWSKPW
-195 FASVKE
+195 FYSAQAFANEVTYSN
-201 YGDAYYNSVPNGGGS
+201 GTNPTLDAM
-216 LDDLNAVKLYIGVYN
+216 NAVKMYFPILSSSLKSDNVVTKANTALANLANDMKNYNTNYSIGGSKSTLN
-231 NKNASETDKTHA
+231 EGNASDAQKQMF
-243 KTAIGRATTGL
+243 
-254 IAHNNSYS
+254 
-262 IPSGTLAG
+262 
-270 DKVVGGWFHK
+270 GGWFHK
-280 TAYNNQMWLDGA
+280 SSDYVDQMWLDGA
-292 YMGSALLAQI
+292 YMGSATLAQLTGYLGDSKNI
-302 VNFNGAGSSVFGS
+302 FGS
-315 VDKDWAMVFKQLDI
+315 KEADWNMVAKQLNI
-329 VWNMCWNPTDKLMYH
+329 VWNQCWDSNKQLMYH
-344 AFEAN
+344 AFSA
-349 AGTGTSKSH
+349 TGAAKASTKTN
-358 ADTWAG
+358 DTWAG
-364 LNGTTEPYT
+364 ISNSADAPVY
-373 FHSAAYWGR
+373 HSAAFWGR
-382 ANAWYIFALVDALEA
+382 ANSWYFFALVDALEA
-397 MGKAGRTSDANY
+397 MKNDNQENTDNY
-409 TTLRNHLQEL
+409 KTLKNHLDFF
-419 AAGIVARQASNG
+419 AAGIVKWQDKTTG
-431 GWYQLLDKTDSFKAT
+431 GWYQVMDENGNYKASNYNSSYSWDT
-446 SYNGKSASATNYIE
+446 SYNNYIE

-474 VRLGLID
+474 VRLGLLGD
-481 AKYKENAKKA
+481 TYKEAAKKA
-491 FECLVNN
+491 FEGIVNN
-498 YTYLKDGSL
+498 FVAPKADGTIN
-507 EIWGSCRS
+507 IWSSSRS
-515 AGLGGGTGNDY
+515 AGLGGKN
-526 AAGGKKYRDGSNE
+526 YRDGSKD
-539 YYLLGYDVPMVKKI
+539 YYILGKDTKI
-553 EELTEGKVL
+553 VTKEDNLTEGKVL

-628 AVEGATK
+628 AVEGATE
-635 AQFTPQTT
+635 AQFIPQTT

-653 NTSIQTST
+653 NTSIQTSA

-673 KQKFTVTATAE
+673 KQKFTVTATAV

-693 AGNVVT
+693 ADNVVT

-708 KLVFTANA
+708 KLIFTAKA
-716 NTGYVFDNWTATGG
+716 NTGYVFDSWTATGG

-755 NTGGGDTME
+755 NTGGGDTGGE
-764 TTLFSMEINSSPAS
+764 TTTETVFSMVTTAESDVSVASGDTKTLDGNADKTGGSAELYNGKSSATVMISKTEGVKLNGSRNSYMKVT
-778 LTVAQKTDNKPTLEQ
+778 LNKPL
-793 LTSDHA
+793 A
-799 AITGGTVTLVNNRS
+799 
-813 KDWTPFSNASITV
+813 K
-826 SDISKNYI
+826 
-834 RINLGK
+834 
-840 PLDAGDV
+840 GDV
-847 INIKD
+847 IAAPDCGSSFYVTSADTKTTDAPEVNATGYTIPE
-852 NSKVFKLSAE
+852 NSDLIGKTVIYFWS
-862 ASSSNSVSTA
+862 
-872 NGSYTLDANSVLKGK
+872 GKGK
-887 NEIFVFWSDKSNP
+887 
-900 LSSITITRKTTT
+900 SITITRKTTT
-912 QTTSPLVIAVED
+912 QTTSPLVIAVEN
-924 VEMNVTDEETR
+924 VEMNVTDEETL
-935 QPEVRVYGT
+935 QPEVRVYGIG
-944 ADKLLTLGSDYTL
+944 DKLLTLGTDYKL
-957 SFSTDNNNVTINE
+957 SFSTDNDNVTINDK
-970 NGVFTAAGSKSNYTE
+970 GVFTAAGSQFNYTE
-985 GVTTVTVT
+985 GVTHVTVT
-993 ATPSA
+993 ATPSEK
-998 ALAEKYTEAKWTFKF
+998 LAGQYTKATEDFTF

-1021 PVFMPAFKGAT
+1021 PEFMSAFNATT
-1032 IKVKTGT
+1032 IKVAKGT

-1046 LNYGGENVSG
+1046 LNYGGEDVSG
-1056 YFDVKYS
+1056 YFNVGYT
-1063 CSPSLKLTNSNN
+1063 CSALPKLSGSNN
-1075 TMACTFSTVGTY
+1075 KMTY
-1087 TITVSATP
+1087 TFGAEGKYQITVSATP
-1095 KIINQGTDDEFNYAD
+1095 KIINQGTDTEFDYSQ
-1110 EYDAPDNVTFTV
+1110 EYDAPDAVTFTV
-1122 DVSGSYTVPTVTL
+1122 DVKASYAVPVVTL
-1135 NPSAD
+1135 NPSAA

-1147 VVDAPAVSVTDAQ
+1147 VVDAPAVSVTES

-1165 KSKYTMEWTSFA
+1165 NSKYTMEWTSFA
-1177 PDFCKV
+1177 PDVCKV
-1183 DAATGK
+1183 DATTGK
-1189 IEGVSAGDKVKI
+1189 IEGVSAGDNVKI
-1201 QLKVSGNGFEDVFA
+1201 QVAVSGDGFEDVFS
-1215 YLLVSVDDPAKY
+1215 YILVSVDDPAKY
-1227 RVKAPGSGVTYSPM
+1227 RVKATGSGEKYSPM

-1263 DTAPVSKEGL
+1263 QTAPVSKEGL
-1273 TYGDKNKWA
+1273 TYGENNKWA
-1282 DDSSKATWVIKG
+1282 GDSSPATWLIKG
-1294 FDYYLPGLTCQNARQ
+1294 FDYYLSGITCQNARQ

-1406 TVADKNATDKLAN
+1406 TVADKNATTDDLKD
-1419 PYDITNYP
+1419 PYKITNYP
-1427 CNITGLATGPATTGG
+1427 CNIAGLASGPSTTGG
-1442 GKDSNPSP
+1442 GKKNSNPSP
-1450 KVEEVMKHFRGMTSF
+1450 TIEDVKNHFRGMTSF
-1465 VMTEAGFQNNVY
+1465 EMTATGFQNNVY

-1488 DNATPNNGA
+1488 SYATPNNGA
-1497 DDNVMGSH
+1497 DDNVKGSH

-1543 DEAKGQPVTNY
+1543 DEAKGQTVKNY
-1554 EFNDGETNI
+1554 EFDEAAANTIEL
-1563 IVPTKAGELS
+1563 TKAGELT

-1580 MKAGVWTTCVLPFS
+1580 MAAGVWTTCVLPFS

-1608 DRDTPDG
+1608 DRDTPNG
-1615 TQILYFDRVEGTKA
+1615 TQILYFDRVDGTKA

-1642 KPFLIKPAQDVA
+1642 KPFLIKPTKDVA
-1654 SINTAEVEGYP
+1654 SINTAEVKGYP

-1675 EWCKGNG
+1675 EWCSGNG

-1687 SYSNDLTVKEG
+1687 SYSNGLTVNEG

-1740 TVGIGSNVTTDETS
+1740 TVGMGSNVTTDETS

-1797 GVYVVNGKKV
+1797 GVYVVSGKKV

>member
-1 MRNLPNSDIYSLFF
+1 
-15 NIIYFDWSFFFITF
+15 
-29 ASTIWYEDNF
+29 
-39 DILLMRKEKTLVQTT
+39 
-54 KKYIKINLQT
+54 
-64 KFSYLFMK
+64 MK

-81 ISMSQKGHALSGWIL
+81 ISVSQKGHALSGWIL

-107 TVVAKAAGDGVKF
+107 TLAAKAAGDGDGVKF

-165 EKLDYVPGL
+165 KKLDYVPGL

-201 YGDAYYNSVPNGGGS
+201 YGDDYYNSVPNGGGS
-216 LDDLNAVKLYIGVYN
+216 LDDLNAVKLYIGIYN
-231 NKNASETDKTHA
+231 YKNASATDKTNA
-243 KTAIGRATTGL
+243 QTAIGRATEGL
-254 IAHNNSYS
+254 IAHNKNNS
-262 IPSGTLAG
+262 IQSGTLAG
-270 DKVVGGWFHK
+270 DAVVGGWFHK
-280 TAYNNQMWLDGA
+280 EAYNNQMWLDGA

-302 VNFNGAGSSVFGS
+302 VNFNGDGSNVFGS
-315 VDKDWAMVFKQLDI
+315 ADKDWEMVVKQLNI
-329 VWNMCWNPTDKLMYH
+329 VWNMCWNSTDKLMYH

-364 LNGTTEPYT
+364 LNGTTKPYT

-409 TTLRNHLQEL
+409 TTLKNHLQDL
-419 AAGIVARQASNG
+419 AAGIVARQTSDG
-431 GWYQLLDKTDSFKAT
+431 GWYQLLDKTDSFEAT

-474 VRLGLID
+474 ARLGLID
-481 AKYKENAKKA
+481 ATYKENAKKA

-498 YTYLKDGSL
+498 YTYMKDGSL

-515 AGLGGGTGNDY
+515 AGLGGGTGTDY
-526 AAGGKKYRDGSNE
+526 AKGGKKYRDGSNE
-539 YYLLGYDVPMVKKI
+539 YYLLGYDVPMVKKTDN
-553 EELTEGKVL
+553 LTEGKVL

-574 AYQNQDNASQ
+574 AYQQNQDGSAQ
-584 ILFSYDLKP
+584 ILFYYDLKP
-593 AYDLTQ
+593 SYDLTQ
-599 SGATAPKVEVC
+599 SGAAAPVVEVC
-610 GTGAANAT
+610 GTDAAKAT

-643 GNYYCKATVD
+643 GNYYCEATVGS
-653 NTSIQTST
+653 TSIKTSA
-661 TNIKVNSNSSAD
+661 TNIKVN
-673 KQKFTVTATAE
+673 
-684 NGTVEIKDG
+684 
-693 AGNVVT
+693 
-699 SGTQVEEGT
+699 
-708 KLVFTANA
+708 
-716 NTGYVFDNWTATGG
+716 
-730 EASDNVYTISSIAAD
+730 
-745 VNVKANFKKE
+745 
-755 NTGGGDTME
+755 NTGGGETGGE
-764 TTLFSMEINSSPAS
+764 TTTETVFSYDVPAS
-778 LTVAQKTDNKPTLEQ
+778 GELSTTDTNEGV
-793 LTSDHA
+793 
-799 AITGGTVTLVNNRS
+799 TGGKIMFASSKNEGDRYKIDNDAKYVKVTLSGNS
-813 KDWTPFSNASITV
+813 LK
-826 SDISKNYI
+826 
-834 RINLGK
+834 
-840 PLDAGDV
+840 AGDV
-847 INIKD
+847 ISVKA
-852 NSKVFKLSAE
+852 SA
-862 ASSSNSVSTA
+862 SNSGYGCFAALDTDKKTTLKLG
-872 NGSYTLDANSVLKGK
+872 NLTDKGPEDISYTVTERDILNGQSSFYLFRESGK
-887 NEIFVFWSDKSNP
+887 SIYVH
-900 LSSITITRKTTT
+900 SITITRKTTT
-912 QTTSPLVIAVED
+912 PTTSPLVIAVED
-924 VEMNVTDEETR
+924 VEMNVTDEETL
-935 QPEVRVYGT
+935 QPEVRVYGIG
-944 ADKLLTLGSDYTL
+944 DKLLTLCTDYKL
-957 SFSTDNNNVTINE
+957 SFSTDNNNVTIKD
-970 NGVFTAAGSKSNYTE
+970 GVFTAAGSQFNYTE
-985 GVTTVTVT
+985 GVTNVTVT

-998 ALAEKYTEAKWTFKF
+998 ALAGKYTKAITTFTF

-1122 DVSGSYTVPTVTL
+1122 EVSGSYTVPTVIL
-1135 NPSAD
+1135 NPSTD
-1140 KTIYVGE
+1140 KTIYVGD
-1147 VVDAPAVSVTDAQ
+1147 VVDAPAVSVTDASD
-1160 GTAID
+1160 TAID
-1165 KSKYTMEWTSFA
+1165 NYTMEWTSFA
-1177 PDFCKV
+1177 PDVCKV

-1201 QLKVSGNGFEDVFA
+1201 QLRVSGDSFEDVFK
-1215 YLLVSVDDPAKY
+1215 YVLVSVDDPAKY
-1227 RVKAPGSGVTYSPM
+1227 RVKAPKSGVTYSPM
-1241 TPLFNQN
+1241 TPFFNGDN
-1248 KTLAVTL
+1248 TLAVTL

-1263 DTAPVSKEGL
+1263 PKAPVSSEGL
-1273 TYGDKNKWA
+1273 TYGTNNKWA

-1385 LDEAGKVVASEATIS
+1385 LDEAGKLVASEATIS

-1406 TVADKNATDKLAN
+1406 SVADKSATGDLKD
-1419 PYDITNYP
+1419 PYKITNYP
-1427 CNITGLATGPATTGG
+1427 CNITGLASGPSTTGG
-1442 GKDSNPSP
+1442 GKKNSNPSP
-1450 KVEEVMKHFRGMTSF
+1450 TIEDVKNHFRGMTSF
-1465 VMTEAGFQNNVY
+1465 EMTATGFQNNVY

-1488 DNATPNNGA
+1488 SYATPNNGA

-1543 DEAKGQPVTNY
+1543 DEAKGQTVKNY
-1554 EFNDGETNI
+1554 EFDEAAANTIEL
-1563 IVPTKAGELS
+1563 TKPGELA
-1573 TAKVNRA
+1573 TAKVNRK
-1580 MKAGVWTTCVLPFS
+1580 MTAGVWTTCVLPFS

-1602 IFGKTY
+1602 IFGNTY
-1608 DRDTPDG
+1608 DRDTPNG
-1615 TQILYFDRVEGTKA
+1615 TQILYFDRVVGTKA

-1642 KPFLIKPAQDVA
+1642 KPFLIKPTKDVA
-1654 SINTAEVEGYP
+1654 SINTAEVKGYP
-1665 YVTIENTQPA
+1665 YVTIENSQPA

-1698 DCFISNKDGSFKN
+1698 DCFISNNDGSFKN
-1711 FVGDPGTLKGFRGY
+1711 FVGESGTLKGFRSY
-1725 LKNIGTNG
+1725 LKHIGTNG
-1733 VSEAKKL
+1733 VSEPKKL
-1740 TVGIGSNVTTDETS
+1740 TVGMGSNVTSDETS

>member
-1 MRNLPNSDIYSLFF
+1 
-15 NIIYFDWSFFFITF
+15 
-29 ASTIWYEDNF
+29 
-39 DILLMRKEKTLVQTT
+39 
-54 KKYIKINLQT
+54 
-64 KFSYLFMK
+64 MK

-96 RIVPLFAMLFA
+96 RFVPLFAMLFA
-107 TVVAKAAGDGVKF
+107 TVVAKAAGDGDGVKF

-141 STAFGLAK
+141 TTKFGLAK
-149 YKADG
+149 FDADG

-165 EKLDYVPGL
+165 KKLDYVPGL

-185 YQNFDWSKPW
+185 YQDFDWSKPW

-216 LDDLNAVKLYIGVYN
+216 LDDLNAVKLYIGIYN
-231 NKNASETDKTHA
+231 YKNASATDKTNA
-243 KTAIGRATTGL
+243 QTAIGRATEGL

-262 IPSGTLAG
+262 IQSGTLAG
-270 DKVVGGWFHK
+270 DAVVGGWFHK

-302 VNFNGAGSSVFGS
+302 VNFNGTGSNVFGS
-315 VDKDWAMVFKQLDI
+315 ADKDWTMVFKQLDI

-349 AGTGTSKSH
+349 AGTKESNSH
-358 ADTWAG
+358 ADTWQG
-364 LNGTTEPYT
+364 LNGKTEPYT

-397 MGKAGRTSDANY
+397 MGKAGRTTDANY
-409 TTLRNHLQEL
+409 TTLKTHLQDL
-419 AAGIVARQASNG
+419 AAGIVARQTSDG

-474 VRLGLID
+474 ARLGLID
-481 AKYKENAKKA
+481 ATYKENAKKA

-515 AGLGGGTGNDY
+515 AGLGGGTGTDY
-526 AAGGKKYRDGSNE
+526 AKGGKKYRDGSNE
-539 YYLLGYDVPMVKKI
+539 YYLLGYDVPMVKKT

-574 AYQNQDNASQ
+574 AYQNQDGSAQ
-584 ILFSYDLKP
+584 ILFSYDLQP

-643 GNYYCKATVD
+643 GNYYCEATVGS
-653 NTSIQTST
+653 TSIKTSA
-661 TNIKVNSNSSAD
+661 TNINVNSNSSAD

-708 KLVFTANA
+708 KLIFTAKA
-716 NTGYVFDNWTATGG
+716 NTGYVFDSWTATGG
-730 EASDNVYTISSIAAD
+730 EASGNVYTISSLAAD
-745 VNVKANFKKE
+745 ANVTANFTKE
-755 NTGGGDTME
+755 NTGGGETVE
-764 TTLFSMEINSSPAS
+764 TTLFSMVTTA
-778 LTVAQKTDNKPTLEQ
+778 
-793 LTSDHA
+793 TSDVNVVSGYTQTLGGDKA
-799 AITGGTVTLVNNRS
+799 TITGGSAVLYNGKDKDAVMITKTEGVKLNGSQNSYMKVTLN
-813 KDWTPFSNASITV
+813 
-826 SDISKNYI
+826 
-834 RINLGK
+834 K
-840 PLDAGDV
+840 PLAKGDV
-847 INIKD
+847 IAAPGCGSSFYVTSADTKATDVVVNATGYTIPE
-852 NSKVFKLSAE
+852 NSDLIGKTVIYFW
-862 ASSSNSVSTA
+862 T
-872 NGSYTLDANSVLKGK
+872 GKGK
-887 NEIFVFWSDKSNP
+887 
-900 LSSITITRKTTT
+900 SITITRKTTT
-912 QTTSPLVIAVED
+912 PTTTSLVIAVKD

-935 QPEVRVYGT
+935 QPEVRVYGIGE
-944 ADKLLTLGSDYTL
+944 KQLTLGTDYTL
-957 SFSTDNNNVTINE
+957 SFSTDNDNVTINE
-970 NGVFTAAGSKSNYTE
+970 SGVFTAAGSKSNYTE
-985 GVTTVTVT
+985 GVTNVTVT

-998 ALAEKYTEAKWTFKF
+998 ELAGQYTKATENFTF
-1013 TVRKGKMK
+1013 TVRKDKMK
-1021 PVFMPAFKGAT
+1021 PVFMPAYNGAT
-1032 IKVKTGT
+1032 IKVAKGT

-1046 LNYGGENVSG
+1046 LNYGGEDVSG
-1056 YFDVKYS
+1056 YFNVGYT
-1063 CSPSLKLTNSNN
+1063 CSALPKLSGSNN
-1075 TMACTFSTVGTY
+1075 KMTY
-1087 TITVSATP
+1087 TFGAEGKYQITVSATP
-1095 KIINQGTDDEFNYAD
+1095 KIINQGTDTEFDYSQ
-1110 EYDAPDNVTFTV
+1110 EYDAPDAVTFTV
-1122 DVSGSYTVPTVTL
+1122 DVKASYAVPVVTL
-1135 NPSAD
+1135 NPSAA

-1147 VVDAPAVSVTDAQ
+1147 VVDAPAVSVTES

-1165 KSKYTMEWTSFA
+1165 NSKYTMEWTSFA
-1177 PDFCKV
+1177 PDVCKV
-1183 DAATGK
+1183 DATTGK
-1189 IEGVSAGDKVKI
+1189 IEGVSAGDNVKI
-1201 QLKVSGNGFEDVFA
+1201 QVAVSGDGFEDVFS
-1215 YLLVSVDDPAKY
+1215 YILVSVDDPAKY
-1227 RVKAPGSGVTYSPM
+1227 RVKATGSGEKYSPM

-1263 DTAPVSKEGL
+1263 QTAPVSKEGL
-1273 TYGDKNKWA
+1273 TYGENNKWA
-1282 DDSSKATWVIKG
+1282 GDSSPATWLIKG
-1294 FDYYLPGLTCQNARQ
+1294 FDYYLSGITCQNARQ

-1406 TVADKNATDKLAN
+1406 SVADKSATGDLKD
-1419 PYDITNYP
+1419 PYKITNYP
-1427 CNITGLATGPATTGG
+1427 CNITGLATGPLTDGG
-1442 GKDSNPSP
+1442 SGKSSDKSPSP
-1450 KVEEVMKHFRGMTSF
+1450 TVEDVKNHFRGMTSF

-1543 DEAKGQPVTNY
+1543 DEAKGQTVKNY
-1554 EFNDGETNI
+1554 EFNDDATNTI
-1563 IVPTKAGELS
+1563 ELTKAGEL
-1573 TAKVNRA
+1573 TRAKVNRK
-1580 MKAGVWTTCVLPFS
+1580 MTAGVWTTCVLPFS

-1608 DRDTPDG
+1608 DRETSDG

-1642 KPFLIKPAQDVA
+1642 KPFLIKPAKDVA
-1654 SINTAEVEGYP
+1654 SINTAEVKGYP

-1687 SYSNDLTVKEG
+1687 SYSNDLTVQAG

-1740 TVGIGSNVTTDETS
+1740 TVGMGSNVTTDETS

>member
-1 MRNLPNSDIYSLFF
+1 
-15 NIIYFDWSFFFITF
+15 
-29 ASTIWYEDNF
+29 
-39 DILLMRKEKTLVQTT
+39 
-54 KKYIKINLQT
+54 
-64 KFSYLFMK
+64 MK

-81 ISMSQKGHALSGWIL
+81 ISVSQKGHALSGWIL

-107 TVVAKAAGDGVKF
+107 TVAAKAAGDGDGVKF

-130 INSRAHDFYAN
+130 INSRLHDFYGNTKLFGFDVYDAN
-141 STAFGLAK
+141 
-149 YKADG
+149 
-154 TSVEIKRNDTK
+154 NTK
-165 EKLDYVPGL
+165 KSEVQWKNGSNNINKSFDYVAGL
-174 VAKSMIEAADY
+174 VAKATLEAADY
-185 YQNFDWSKPW
+185 YAGFDWSKPW
-195 FASVKE
+195 FYSAQAFANEVTYSN
-201 YGDAYYNSVPNGGGS
+201 GTNPTLDAM
-216 LDDLNAVKLYIGVYN
+216 NAVKMYFPILSSSLKSDNVVTKANTALANLANDMKNYNTNYSIGGSKSTLN
-231 NKNASETDKTHA
+231 EGNASDAQKQMF
-243 KTAIGRATTGL
+243 
-254 IAHNNSYS
+254 
-262 IPSGTLAG
+262 
-270 DKVVGGWFHK
+270 GGWFHK
-280 TAYNNQMWLDGA
+280 SSDYVDQMWLDGA
-292 YMGSALLAQI
+292 YMGSATLAQLTGYLGDSKNI
-302 VNFNGAGSSVFGS
+302 YGS
-315 VDKDWAMVFKQLDI
+315 KEADWNMVAKQLNI
-329 VWNMCWNPTDKLMYH
+329 VWNQCWDSNKQLMYH
-344 AFEAN
+344 AFSA
-349 AGTGTSKSH
+349 TGAAKASTKTN
-358 ADTWAG
+358 DTWAG
-364 LNGTTEPYT
+364 ISNSADAPVY
-373 FHSAAYWGR
+373 HSAAFWGR
-382 ANAWYIFALVDALEA
+382 ANSWYFFALVDALEA
-397 MGKAGRTSDANY
+397 MKNDNQENTDNY
-409 TTLRNHLQEL
+409 KTLKNHLDFF
-419 AAGIVARQASNG
+419 AAGIVKWQDKTTG
-431 GWYQLLDKTDSFKAT
+431 GWYQVMDENCNYKASNYNSSYSWDT
-446 SYNGKSASATNYIE
+446 SYNNYIE

-474 VRLGLID
+474 VRLGLLGD
-481 AKYKENAKKA
+481 TYKEAAKKA
-491 FECLVNN
+491 FEGIVNN
-498 YTYLKDGSL
+498 FVAPKADGTIN
-507 EIWGSCRS
+507 IWSSSRS
-515 AGLGGGTGNDY
+515 AGLGGKN
-526 AAGGKKYRDGSNE
+526 YRDGSKD
-539 YYLLGYDVPMVKKI
+539 YYILGTDTKI
-553 EELTEGKVL
+553 VTKEDNLTEGKVL

-643 GNYYCKATVD
+643 GNYYCEATVGS
-653 NTSIQTST
+653 TSIKTSA

-673 KQKFTVTATAE
+673 KQKFTVTATAV

-693 AGNVVT
+693 ADNVVT

-708 KLVFTANA
+708 KLIFTAKA
-716 NTGYVFDNWTATGG
+716 NTGYAFDSWTATGG

-755 NTGGGDTME
+755 NTGGGDTGGE
-764 TTLFSMEINSSPAS
+764 TTTETVFSMVTTAESDVSVASGDTKTLDGNADKTGGSAELYNGKSSATVMISKTEGVKLNGSRNSYMKVT
-778 LTVAQKTDNKPTLEQ
+778 LNKPL
-793 LTSDHA
+793 A
-799 AITGGTVTLVNNRS
+799 
-813 KDWTPFSNASITV
+813 K
-826 SDISKNYI
+826 
-834 RINLGK
+834 
-840 PLDAGDV
+840 GDV
-847 INIKD
+847 IAAPDCGSSFYVTSADTKTTDAPEVNATGYTIPE
-852 NSKVFKLSAE
+852 NSDLIGKTVIYFWS
-862 ASSSNSVSTA
+862 
-872 NGSYTLDANSVLKGK
+872 GKGK
-887 NEIFVFWSDKSNP
+887 
-900 LSSITITRKTTT
+900 SITITRKTTT
-912 QTTSPLVIAVED
+912 QTTSPLVIAVEN
-924 VEMNVTDEETR
+924 VEMNVTDEETL
-935 QPEVRVYGT
+935 QPEVRVYGIG
-944 ADKLLTLGSDYTL
+944 DKLLTLGTDYKL
-957 SFSTDNNNVTINE
+957 SFSTDNDNVTINDK
-970 NGVFTAAGSKSNYTE
+970 GVFTVAGSQFNYTE
-985 GVTTVTVT
+985 GVTHVTVT
-993 ATPSA
+993 ATPSEK
-998 ALAEKYTEAKWTFKF
+998 LAGQYTKATEDFTF

-1021 PVFMPAFKGAT
+1021 PEFMSAFNATT
-1032 IKVKTGT
+1032 IKVAKGT

-1046 LNYGGENVSG
+1046 LNYGGEDVSG
-1056 YFDVKYS
+1056 YFNVGYT
-1063 CSPSLKLTNSNN
+1063 CSALPKLSGSNN
-1075 TMACTFSTVGTY
+1075 KMTY
-1087 TITVSATP
+1087 TFGAEGKYQITVSATP
-1095 KIINQGTDDEFNYAD
+1095 KIINQGTDTEFDYSQ
-1110 EYDAPDNVTFTV
+1110 EYDAPDAVTFTV
-1122 DVSGSYTVPTVTL
+1122 DVKASYAVPVVTL
-1135 NPSAD
+1135 NPSAA

-1147 VVDAPAVSVTDAQ
+1147 VVDAPAVSVTES

-1165 KSKYTMEWTSFA
+1165 NSKYTMEWTSFA
-1177 PDFCKV
+1177 PDVCKV
-1183 DAATGK
+1183 DATTGK

-1201 QLKVSGNGFEDVFA
+1201 QLKVSGDGFEDVFV

-1227 RVKAPGSGVTYSPM
+1227 RVKAPKSGETYTPM
-1241 TPLFNQN
+1241 TPFFNGD

-1263 DTAPVSKEGL
+1263 PKAPVSSEGL
-1273 TYGDKNKWA
+1273 TYGTNNKWA

-1341 PCSGAYLTVEP
+1341 PCSGAYLTVKP

-1406 TVADKNATDKLAN
+1406 TVANKNATGDLKN
-1419 PYDITNYP
+1419 PYKITNYP
-1427 CNITGLATGPATTGG
+1427 CNITGLASGTETDG
-1442 GKDSNPSP
+1442 GKSGATKYPSP
-1450 KVEEVMKHFRGMTSF
+1450 TENDVKNHFRGMTFFEMSA
-1465 VMTEAGFQNNVY
+1465 TGFQNNVY
-1477 ESNIDNKVTWG
+1477 ESNIDNTTTWG

-1497 DDNVMGSH
+1497 DDNVKGSH

-1543 DEAKGQPVTNY
+1543 DEAKGQTVKNY
-1554 EFNDGETNI
+1554 DFDEAAANTIEL
-1563 IVPTKAGELS
+1563 TKAGELA

-1580 MKAGVWTTCVLPFS
+1580 MAAGVWTTCVLPFS

-1608 DRDTPDG
+1608 DRDTPNG

-1642 KPFLIKPAQDVA
+1642 KPFLIKPTKEVA
-1654 SINTAEVEGYP
+1654 SINTAEVKGYP
-1665 YVTIENTQPA
+1665 YVTIENAAPA

-1740 TVGIGSNVTTDETS
+1740 TVGMGSNVTTDETS

-1797 GVYVVNGKKV
+1797 GVYVVSGKKV

>member
-1 MRNLPNSDIYSLFF
+1 
-15 NIIYFDWSFFFITF
+15 
-29 ASTIWYEDNF
+29 
-39 DILLMRKEKTLVQTT
+39 
-54 KKYIKINLQT
+54 
-64 KFSYLFMK
+64 MK

-81 ISMSQKGHALSGWIL
+81 ISVSQKGRALSGWIL

-107 TVVAKAAGDGVKF
+107 TVVAKSAGDGDGVKF

-130 INSRAHDFYAN
+130 INSRAHDFKAN
-141 STAFGLAK
+141 TKDSGLAK
-149 YKADG
+149 YKVDG
-154 TSVEIKRNDTK
+154 TSVVKVEDRFKPTDLKND
-165 EKLDYVPGL
+165 KLDYVPGL

-195 FASVKE
+195 FASVKD
-201 YGDAYYNSVPNGGGS
+201 YGDDFFSKVANTGGS
-216 LDDLNAVKLYIGVYN
+216 LDDLNAVKLYIGIYN
-231 NKNASETDKTHA
+231 YKNASATDKTHA
-243 KTAIGRATTGL
+243 KTAIGLATEGL
-254 IAHNNSYS
+254 KAHNNSCS
-262 IPSGTLAG
+262 IKSGTLAG
-270 DKVVGGWFHK
+270 DAVVGGWFHK
-280 TAYNNQMWLDGA
+280 EAYNNQMWLDGA

-302 VNFNGAGSSVFGS
+302 VNFNGNGSNVFGS
-315 VDKDWAMVFKQLDI
+315 ANDDWNMVFKQLNI
-329 VWNMCWNPTDKLMYH
+329 VWNMCWNSTDKLMYH

-364 LNGTTEPYT
+364 LNGTTKPYT

-382 ANAWYIFALVDALEA
+382 ANAWFIFALVDALEA

-409 TTLRNHLQEL
+409 TTLKNHLQDL
-419 AAGIVARQASNG
+419 AAGIVARQADNG
-431 GWYQLLDKTDSFKAT
+431 GWYQLLDKDNTFTAT
-446 SYNGKSASATNYIE
+446 SYNSNWSGKPSSATNYIE

-474 VRLGLID
+474 ARLGLID

-515 AGLGGGTGNDY
+515 AGLGGGTDKKY
-526 AAGGKKYRDGSNE
+526 AAGGEKYRDGSNE
-539 YYLLGYDVPMVKKI
+539 YYLLGYDVPMVKKTDN
-553 EELTEGKVL
+553 LTEGKVL

-574 AYQNQDNASQ
+574 AYQNQDGSAQ

-643 GNYYCKATVD
+643 GNYYCEATVGS
-653 NTSIQTST
+653 TSIKTSA
-661 TNIKVNSNSSAD
+661 TNINVN
-673 KQKFTVTATAE
+673 
-684 NGTVEIKDG
+684 
-693 AGNVVT
+693 
-699 SGTQVEEGT
+699 
-708 KLVFTANA
+708 
-716 NTGYVFDNWTATGG
+716 
-730 EASDNVYTISSIAAD
+730 
-745 VNVKANFKKE
+745 
-755 NTGGGDTME
+755 NTGGGETGGE
-764 TTLFSMEINSSPAS
+764 TTTETVFSYDVPAS
-778 LTVAQKTDNKPTLEQ
+778 GELSTTDTNEGV
-793 LTSDHA
+793 
-799 AITGGTVTLVNNRS
+799 TGGKIMFASIKNEGDRYKIDNDAKYVKVTLSGNS
-813 KDWTPFSNASITV
+813 LK
-826 SDISKNYI
+826 
-834 RINLGK
+834 
-840 PLDAGDV
+840 AGDV
-847 INIKD
+847 ISVKA
-852 NSKVFKLSAE
+852 SA
-862 ASSSNSVSTA
+862 SNSGYGCFAALDTDKKTTLKLG
-872 NGSYTLDANSVLKGK
+872 NLTGKGPEDISYTVTERDILNGQSSFYLFRESGK
-887 NEIFVFWSDKSNP
+887 SIYVH
-900 LSSITITRKTTT
+900 SITITRKTTT
-912 QTTSPLVIAVED
+912 PTISPLVIAVED

-935 QPEVRVYGT
+935 QPEVKVYGT
-944 ADKLLTLGSDYTL
+944 ADKLLTLGTDYTL
-957 SFSTDNNNVTINE
+957 SFSTDNNNVTIKD
-970 NGVFTAAGSKSNYTE
+970 GVFTAAGSKSNYTE
-985 GVTTVTVT
+985 GVTNVTVT

-998 ALAEKYTEAKWTFKF
+998 ALAGQYTEATENFTF

-1021 PVFMPAFKGAT
+1021 PVFMPAYKGAT
-1032 IKVKTGT
+1032 IKVATGT
-1039 KKTIEVP
+1039 RKTIEVP
-1046 LNYGGENVSG
+1046 LNYGGEDVSG

-1063 CSPSLKLTNSNN
+1063 CSPSLKLTSSNN
-1075 TMACTFSTVGTY
+1075 TMTCTFSTADKY

-1095 KIINQGTDDEFNYAD
+1095 KIINQGKDDEFNYAD
-1110 EYDAPDNVTFTV
+1110 EYDAPEAVTFTV
-1122 DVSGSYTVPTVTL
+1122 DVKDTYAVPVVSL

-1177 PDFCKV
+1177 PDVCKV
-1183 DAATGK
+1183 DATTGK

-1201 QLKVSGNGFEDVFA
+1201 QLRVSGDSFEDVFK

-1227 RVKAPGSGVTYSPM
+1227 RVKAPKSGVTYSPM
-1241 TPLFNQN
+1241 TPFFNGD

-1321 WYDGKLQKVKGGTVD
+1321 WYDGKLQKVEGSTVD

-1406 TVADKNATDKLAN
+1406 TVADKKATDKLAN

-1477 ESNIDNKVTWG
+1477 ESNIDNKDTWG
-1488 DNATPNNGA
+1488 ESATPNNGA

-1543 DEAKGQPVTNY
+1543 DEAKVQTVKNY
-1554 EFNDGETNI
+1554 EFNDDATNTI
-1563 IVPTKAGELS
+1563 ELTKAGELA

-1608 DRDTPDG
+1608 DRETPNG

-1711 FVGDPGTLKGFRGY
+1711 FVGAQGTLKGFRGY

-1740 TVGIGSNVTTDETS
+1740 TVGIDSNVTTDETS
-1754 AIDGILIDGDMPAD
+1754 AIDGILIDGDMPTD

>member
-1 MRNLPNSDIYSLFF
+1 
-15 NIIYFDWSFFFITF
+15 
-29 ASTIWYEDNF
+29 
-39 DILLMRKEKTLVQTT
+39 
-54 KKYIKINLQT
+54 
-64 KFSYLFMK
+64 MK

-81 ISMSQKGHALSGWIL
+81 ISVSQKGHALSGWIL

-107 TVVAKAAGDGVKF
+107 TVAAKAAGDGDGVKF

-130 INSRAHDFYAN
+130 INSRLHDFYGNTKLFGFDVYDAN
-141 STAFGLAK
+141 
-149 YKADG
+149 
-154 TSVEIKRNDTK
+154 NTK
-165 EKLDYVPGL
+165 KSEVQWKNGSNNINKSFDYVAGL
-174 VAKSMIEAADY
+174 VAKATLEAADY
-185 YQNFDWSKPW
+185 YAGFDWSKPW
-195 FASVKE
+195 FYSAQAFANEVTYSN
-201 YGDAYYNSVPNGGGS
+201 GTNPTLDAM
-216 LDDLNAVKLYIGVYN
+216 NAVKMYFPILSSSLKSDNVVTKANTALANLANDMKNYNTNYSIGGSKSTLN
-231 NKNASETDKTHA
+231 EGNASDAQKQMF
-243 KTAIGRATTGL
+243 
-254 IAHNNSYS
+254 
-262 IPSGTLAG
+262 
-270 DKVVGGWFHK
+270 GGWFHK
-280 TAYNNQMWLDGA
+280 SSDYVDQMWLDGA
-292 YMGSALLAQI
+292 YMGSATLAQLTGYLGDSKNI
-302 VNFNGAGSSVFGS
+302 FGS
-315 VDKDWAMVFKQLDI
+315 KEADWNMVAKQLNI
-329 VWNMCWNPTDKLMYH
+329 VWNQCWDSNKQLMYH
-344 AFEAN
+344 AFSA
-349 AGTGTSKSH
+349 TGAAKASTKTN
-358 ADTWAG
+358 DTWAG
-364 LNGTTEPYT
+364 ISNSADAPVY
-373 FHSAAYWGR
+373 HSAAFWGR
-382 ANAWYIFALVDALEA
+382 ANSWYFFALVDALEA
-397 MGKAGRTSDANY
+397 MKNDNQENTDNY
-409 TTLRNHLQEL
+409 KTLKNHLDFF
-419 AAGIVARQASNG
+419 AAGIVKWQDKTTG
-431 GWYQLLDKTDSFKAT
+431 GWYQVMDENGNYKASNYNSSYSWDT
-446 SYNGKSASATNYIE
+446 SYNNYIE

-474 VRLGLID
+474 VRLGLLGD
-481 AKYKENAKKA
+481 TYKEAAKKA
-491 FECLVNN
+491 FEGIVNN
-498 YTYLKDGSL
+498 FVAPKADGTIN
-507 EIWGSCRS
+507 IWSSSRS
-515 AGLGGGTGNDY
+515 AGLGGKN
-526 AAGGKKYRDGSNE
+526 YRDGSKD
-539 YYLLGYDVPMVKKI
+539 YYILGKDTKI
-553 EELTEGKVL
+553 VTKEDNLTEGKVL

-574 AYQNQDNASQ
+574 AYQNQDNAS

-610 GTGAANAT
+610 GTGADQAK
-618 YQWYDATTKV
+618 YQWYDANTDA
-628 AVEGATK
+628 AVKGATE
-635 AQFTPQTT
+635 ARFIPQTT

-653 NTSIQTST
+653 NTSIQTSA

-716 NTGYVFDNWTATGG
+716 NTGYVFDSWTATGG

-755 NTGGGDTME
+755 NTGGGETME

-778 LTVAQKTDNKPTLEQ
+778 LTVAEGTTAVPTYKQ
-793 LTSDHA
+793 LTDEHA
-799 AITGGTVTLVNNRS
+799 AITGGTVTLVNTRGQ
-813 KDWTPFSNASITV
+813 DWTPFSNASITV
-826 SDISKNYI
+826 SDKSKNYI
-834 RINLGK
+834 RINLNK
-840 PLDAGDV
+840 SLDDGDV

-852 NSKVFKLSAE
+852 NSKAFKLSAE
-862 ASSSNSVSTA
+862 ASSSNSVSTS

-887 NEIFVFWSDKSNP
+887 NEIFVFWSGKSNP

-912 QTTSPLVIAVED
+912 PTTSPLVIAVED

-935 QPEVRVYGT
+935 QPEVRVYGIG
-944 ADKLLTLGSDYTL
+944 DKLLTLGTDYKL
-957 SFSTDNNNVTINE
+957 SFSTDNDNVTINDK
-970 NGVFTAAGSKSNYTE
+970 GVFTAAGSQFNYTE
-985 GVTTVTVT
+985 GVTHVTVT
-993 ATPSA
+993 ATPSEK
-998 ALAEKYTEAKWTFKF
+998 LAGQYTKATEDFTF

-1021 PVFMPAFKGAT
+1021 PEFMSAFNATT
-1032 IKVKTGT
+1032 IKVAKGT

-1046 LNYGGENVSG
+1046 LNYGGEDVSG
-1056 YFDVKYS
+1056 YFNVGYT
-1063 CSPSLKLTNSNN
+1063 CSALPKLSGSNN
-1075 TMACTFSTVGTY
+1075 KMTY
-1087 TITVSATP
+1087 TFGAEGKYQITVSATP
-1095 KIINQGTDDEFNYAD
+1095 KIINQGTDTEFDYSQ
-1110 EYDAPDNVTFTV
+1110 EYDAPDAVTFTV
-1122 DVSGSYTVPTVTL
+1122 DVKASYAVPVVTL
-1135 NPSAD
+1135 NPSAA

-1147 VVDAPAVSVTDAQ
+1147 VVDAPAVSVTES

-1165 KSKYTMEWTSFA
+1165 NSKYTMEWTSFA
-1177 PDFCKV
+1177 PDVCKV
-1183 DAATGK
+1183 DATTGK
-1189 IEGVSAGDKVKI
+1189 IEGVSAGDNVKI
-1201 QLKVSGNGFEDVFA
+1201 QVAVSGDGFEDVFS
-1215 YLLVSVDDPAKY
+1215 YILVSVDDPAKY
-1227 RVKAPGSGVTYSPM
+1227 RVKATGSGEKYSPM

-1255 GGWSFTDR
+1255 GGWSFTNR
-1263 DTAPVSKEGL
+1263 SEAPVSKEGL
-1273 TYGDKNKWA
+1273 TYGDNNKWA
-1282 DDSSKATWVIKG
+1282 KDSSKATWVIKG

-1406 TVADKNATDKLAN
+1406 TVADKNATTDDLKD
-1419 PYDITNYP
+1419 PYKITNYP
-1427 CNITGLATGPATTGG
+1427 CNIAGLASGPSTTGG
-1442 GKDSNPSP
+1442 GKKNSNPSP
-1450 KVEEVMKHFRGMTSF
+1450 TIEDVKNHFRGMTSF
-1465 VMTEAGFQNNVY
+1465 EMTATGFQNNVY

-1488 DNATPNNGA
+1488 SYATPNNGA
-1497 DDNVMGSH
+1497 DDNVKGSH

-1543 DEAKGQPVTNY
+1543 DEAKGQTVKNY
-1554 EFNDGETNI
+1554 EFDEAAANTIEL
-1563 IVPTKAGELS
+1563 TKAGELT

-1580 MKAGVWTTCVLPFS
+1580 MAAGVWTTCVLPFS
-1594 LNKQQVDA
+1594 LNKQQVDS

-1608 DRDTPDG
+1608 DRDTPSG
-1615 TQILYFDRVEGTKA
+1615 TQILYFYRVEGTKA

-1642 KPFLIKPAQDVA
+1642 KPFLIKPTKDVA
-1654 SINTAEVEGYP
+1654 SINTAEVKGYP

-1687 SYSNDLTVKEG
+1687 SYSNGLTVKKG

-1740 TVGIGSNVTTDETS
+1740 TVGMGSNVTTDETS

-1797 GVYVVNGKKV
+1797 GVYVVSGKKV

>member
-1 MRNLPNSDIYSLFF
+1 
-15 NIIYFDWSFFFITF
+15 
-29 ASTIWYEDNF
+29 
-39 DILLMRKEKTLVQTT
+39 
-54 KKYIKINLQT
+54 
-64 KFSYLFMK
+64 MK
-72 KEEQSFGCG
+72 KEEQSFCCG
-81 ISMSQKGHALSGWIL
+81 ISVSQKGHALSGWIL

-107 TVVAKAAGDGVKF
+107 TVAAKAAGDGVKF

-149 YKADG
+149 YNADG
-154 TSVEIKRNDTK
+154 TSVEIKRKDSKN
-165 EKLDYVPGL
+165 KLDYVPGL

-201 YGDAYYNSVPNGGGS
+201 YGDAYYNSVANKGGS
-216 LDDLNAVKLYIGVYN
+216 LDDLNAVKLYIGIYN
-231 NKNASETDKTHA
+231 NNNASETDKTNA
-243 KTAIGRATTGL
+243 TTAIGRAKEGL

-262 IPSGTLAG
+262 IKTGTLTG
-270 DKVVGGWFHK
+270 DAVVGGWFHK
-280 TAYNNQMWLDGA
+280 KAYNNQMWLDGA

-302 VNFNGAGSSVFGS
+302 VNFNGDGSNVFGS
-315 VDKDWAMVFKQLDI
+315 ADKDWAMVFKQLDI

-349 AGTGTSKSH
+349 AGTKSSDSH
-358 ADTWAG
+358 ADTWYG
-364 LNGTTEPYT
+364 LNGTTKPYT

-409 TTLRNHLQEL
+409 TTLKSHLQEL

-474 VRLGLID
+474 ARLGLID
-481 AKYKENAKKA
+481 AKYKENARKA

-515 AGLGGGTGNDY
+515 AGLGGGTGTDY

-539 YYLLGYDVPMVKKI
+539 YYLLGYDVPMVKKT
-553 EELTEGKVL
+553 EGLTEGKVL

-574 AYQNQDNASQ
+574 AYQQNQDGSAQ

-593 AYDLTQ
+593 SYDLTQ
-599 SGATAPKVEVC
+599 SGAAAPKVEVC
-610 GTGAANAT
+610 GTDADQAK

-643 GNYYCKATVD
+643 GNYYCEATVGS
-653 NTSIQTST
+653 TSIQTST
-661 TNIKVNSNSSAD
+661 TNIKVN
-673 KQKFTVTATAE
+673 
-684 NGTVEIKDG
+684 
-693 AGNVVT
+693 
-699 SGTQVEEGT
+699 
-708 KLVFTANA
+708 
-716 NTGYVFDNWTATGG
+716 
-730 EASDNVYTISSIAAD
+730 
-745 VNVKANFKKE
+745 
-755 NTGGGDTME
+755 NTGGGETGGE
-764 TTLFSMEINSSPAS
+764 TTTETVFSYDVPAS
-778 LTVAQKTDNKPTLEQ
+778 GDLSTTDTNEGV
-793 LTSDHA
+793 
-799 AITGGTVTLVNNRS
+799 TGGKIMFASKTNAGGKYKIDNDTKKYVKVTLSGNS
-813 KDWTPFSNASITV
+813 LK
-826 SDISKNYI
+826 
-834 RINLGK
+834 
-840 PLDAGDV
+840 AGDV
-847 INIKD
+847 ISVKA
-852 NSKVFKLSAE
+852 SA
-862 ASSSNSVSTA
+862 SNSGYGCFAALDTDKKTTLKLG
-872 NGSYTLDANSVLKGK
+872 NLTGEGPEDISYTVTEKDILNGQSSFYLFRETGK
-887 NEIFVFWSDKSNP
+887 SIYVH
-900 LSSITITRKTTT
+900 SITITRKTTT
-912 QTTSPLVIAVED
+912 PTTSPLVIAVEN

-935 QPEVRVYGT
+935 QPEVRVYGIG
-944 ADKLLTLGSDYTL
+944 DKLLTLGTDYKL
-957 SFSTDNNNVTINE
+957 SFSTDNDNVTINDK
-970 NGVFTAAGSKSNYTE
+970 GVFTAAGSQFNYTE
-985 GVTTVTVT
+985 GVTRVTVT
-993 ATPSA
+993 ATPSE
-998 ALAEKYTEAKWTFKF
+998 ALAGQYKEASETFTF

-1021 PVFMPAFKGAT
+1021 PVFMSAFNDTT
-1032 IKVKTGT
+1032 IKVAKGT

-1046 LNYGGENVSG
+1046 LNYGGEDVSG

-1063 CSPSLKLTNSNN
+1063 CDALSGLTSSDNKM
-1075 TMACTFSTVGTY
+1075 TYRFSTVGTY

-1095 KIINQGTDDEFNYAD
+1095 KIINQGKDDEFNYAD
-1110 EYDAPDNVTFTV
+1110 EYDAPDKVTFTV
-1122 DVSGSYTVPTVTL
+1122 DVNSYTVPTVTL
-1135 NPSAD
+1135 NPSTA

-1147 VVDAPAVSVTDAQ
+1147 VVDAPAVSVTDDAS

-1165 KSKYTMEWTSFA
+1165 VSKYIMEWTSFA
-1177 PDFCKV
+1177 PDVCKV
-1183 DAATGK
+1183 DATTGK
-1189 IEGVSAGDKVKI
+1189 IEGVSADDNVKI
-1201 QLKVSGNGFEDVFA
+1201 QLKVSGEGFEDVFA

-1241 TPLFNQN
+1241 TPFFNQE
-1248 KTLAVTL
+1248 KSLAVTL
-1255 GGWSFTDR
+1255 GGWVFTDR
-1263 DTAPVSKEGL
+1263 TTAPVSNEGL
-1273 TYGDKNKWA
+1273 TYGTNNKWA
-1282 DDSSKATWVIKG
+1282 GDSSKATWVIKG
-1294 FDYYLPGLTCQNARQ
+1294 FDYYLPGITCQNARQ

-1364 NGVFDKSG
+1364 NGVFDKSD

-1406 TVADKNATDKLAN
+1406 TVADKNATGDLKD
-1419 PYDITNYP
+1419 PYKITNYP
-1427 CNITGLATGPATTGG
+1427 CNITRLASGPDTNGG
-1442 GKDSNPSP
+1442 GKNSNPSP
-1450 KVEEVMKHFRGMTSF
+1450 TVEDVKKHFRGMTSF
-1465 VMTEAGFQNNVY
+1465 EMSASGFQNNVY
-1477 ESNIDNKVTWG
+1477 ESNIDNKATWG
-1488 DNATPNNGA
+1488 NHATPNNGA

-1543 DEAKGQPVTNY
+1543 DEAKGQTVKNY
-1554 EFNDGETNI
+1554 EFDEADANTIEL
-1563 IVPTKAGELS
+1563 TKAGELA

-1580 MKAGVWTTCVLPFS
+1580 MTAGVWTTCVLPFS

-1642 KPFLIKPAQDVA
+1642 KPFLIKPTKEVA

-1665 YVTIENTQPA
+1665 YVTIENAAPA

-1725 LKNIGTNG
+1725 LMNIGTNG

-1740 TVGIGSNVTTDETS
+1740 TVGMGSNVTTDETS
-1754 AIDGILIDGDMPAD
+1754 AIDGILIDGDMPAG

>member
-1 MRNLPNSDIYSLFF
+1 
-15 NIIYFDWSFFFITF
+15 
-29 ASTIWYEDNF
+29 
-39 DILLMRKEKTLVQTT
+39 
-54 KKYIKINLQT
+54 
-64 KFSYLFMK
+64 MK

-81 ISMSQKGHALSGWIL
+81 ISVSQKGHALSGWIL

-107 TVVAKAAGDGVKF
+107 TLAAKAAGDGDGVKF

-130 INSRAHDFYAN
+130 INSRLHDFYGN
-141 STAFGLAK
+141 TKLFGFDV
-149 YKADG
+149 Y
-154 TSVEIKRNDTK
+154 DTNNTK
-165 EKLDYVPGL
+165 KSEVQWKNGSKNINKSFDYVAGL
-174 VAKSMIEAADY
+174 VAKATLEAADY
-185 YQNFDWSKPW
+185 YAGFDWSKPW
-195 FASVKE
+195 FYSAQAFANEVTYSN
-201 YGDAYYNSVPNGGGS
+201 GTNPTLDAM
-216 LDDLNAVKLYIGVYN
+216 NAVKMYFPILSSSLKSDNVVTKANTALANLANDMKNYNTNYSIGGSKSTLN
-231 NKNASETDKTHA
+231 EGNASDAQKQMF
-243 KTAIGRATTGL
+243 
-254 IAHNNSYS
+254 
-262 IPSGTLAG
+262 
-270 DKVVGGWFHK
+270 GGWFHK
-280 TAYNNQMWLDGA
+280 SSDYVDQMWLDGA
-292 YMGSALLAQI
+292 YMGSATLAQLTGYLGDSKNI
-302 VNFNGAGSSVFGS
+302 YGSKVA
-315 VDKDWAMVFKQLDI
+315 DWNMVVKQLNI
-329 VWNMCWNPTDKLMYH
+329 VWNQCWDSNKQLMYH
-344 AFEAN
+344 AFSA
-349 AGTGTSKSH
+349 TGAAKASTKTNE
-358 ADTWAG
+358 TWAG
-364 LNGTTEPYT
+364 ISNSADAPVY
-373 FHSAAYWGR
+373 HSAAFWGR
-382 ANAWYIFALVDALEA
+382 ANSWYFFALVDALEA
-397 MGKAGRTSDANY
+397 MKNDNQENTDNY
-409 TTLRNHLQEL
+409 KTLKKHLDSF
-419 AAGIVARQASNG
+419 AAGIVKWQDKTTG
-431 GWYQLLDKTDSFKAT
+431 GWYQVMDENSSYKAN
-446 SYNGKSASATNYIE
+446 SYNSSYRWTESYNNYIE

-474 VRLGLID
+474 VRLGLLED
-481 AKYKENAKKA
+481 TYKEAAKKA
-491 FECLVNN
+491 FEGIVNN
-498 YTYLKDGSL
+498 FVAPKADGTIN
-507 EIWGSCRS
+507 IWSSSRS
-515 AGLGGGTGNDY
+515 AGLGGKN
-526 AAGGKKYRDGSNE
+526 YRDGSKN
-539 YYLLGYDVPMVKKI
+539 YYILGTDTKI
-553 EELTEGKVL
+553 VTKEDNLTEGKVL

-610 GTGAANAT
+610 GTGADQAK
-618 YQWYDATTKV
+618 YQWYDANTDA
-628 AVEGATK
+628 AVKGATE
-635 AQFTPQTT
+635 ARFIPQTT

-653 NTSIQTST
+653 NTSIQTSA

-673 KQKFTVTATAE
+673 KQKFTVTATAV

-693 AGNVVT
+693 ADNVVT

-716 NTGYVFDNWTATGG
+716 NTGYAFDSWTATGG

-755 NTGGGDTME
+755 NTGGGDTGGE
-764 TTLFSMEINSSPAS
+764 TTTETVFSMVTTAESDVSVASGDTKTLDGNADKTGGSAELYNGKSSATVMISKTEGVKLNGSRNSYMKVT
-778 LTVAQKTDNKPTLEQ
+778 LNKPL
-793 LTSDHA
+793 A
-799 AITGGTVTLVNNRS
+799 
-813 KDWTPFSNASITV
+813 K
-826 SDISKNYI
+826 
-834 RINLGK
+834 
-840 PLDAGDV
+840 GDV
-847 INIKD
+847 IAAPDCGSSFYVTSADTKTTDAPEVNATGYTIPE
-852 NSKVFKLSAE
+852 NSDLIGKTVIYFWS
-862 ASSSNSVSTA
+862 
-872 NGSYTLDANSVLKGK
+872 GKGK
-887 NEIFVFWSDKSNP
+887 
-900 LSSITITRKTTT
+900 SITITRKTTT
-912 QTTSPLVIAVED
+912 QTTSPLVIAVEN
-924 VEMNVTDEETR
+924 VEMNVTDEETL
-935 QPEVRVYGT
+935 QPEVRVYDIG
-944 ADKLLTLGSDYTL
+944 DKLLTLGTDYKL
-957 SFSTDNNNVTINE
+957 SFSTDNDNVTINDK
-970 NGVFTAAGSKSNYTE
+970 GVFTAAGSQFNYTE
-985 GVTTVTVT
+985 GVTHVTVT
-993 ATPSA
+993 ATPSEK
-998 ALAEKYTEAKWTFKF
+998 LAGQYTKATEDFTF

-1021 PVFMPAFKGAT
+1021 PEFMSAFNATT
-1032 IKVKTGT
+1032 IKVAKGT

-1046 LNYGGENVSG
+1046 LNYGGEDVSG
-1056 YFDVKYS
+1056 YFNVGYT
-1063 CSPSLKLTNSNN
+1063 CSALPKLSGSNN
-1075 TMACTFSTVGTY
+1075 KMTY
-1087 TITVSATP
+1087 TFGAEGKYQITVSATP
-1095 KIINQGTDDEFNYAD
+1095 KIINQGTDTEFDYSQ
-1110 EYDAPDNVTFTV
+1110 EYDAPDAVTFTV
-1122 DVSGSYTVPTVTL
+1122 DVKASYAVPVVTL
-1135 NPSAD
+1135 NPSAA

-1147 VVDAPAVSVTDAQ
+1147 VVDAPAVSVTES

-1165 KSKYTMEWTSFA
+1165 NSKYTMEWTSFA
-1177 PDFCKV
+1177 PDVCKV
-1183 DAATGK
+1183 DATTGK
-1189 IEGVSAGDKVKI
+1189 IEGVSAGDNVKI
-1201 QLKVSGNGFEDVFA
+1201 QVAVSGDGFEDVFS
-1215 YLLVSVDDPAKY
+1215 YILVSVDDPAKY
-1227 RVKAPGSGVTYSPM
+1227 RVKATGSGEKYSPM

-1263 DTAPVSKEGL
+1263 QTAPVSKEGL
-1273 TYGDKNKWA
+1273 TYGENNKWA
-1282 DDSSKATWVIKG
+1282 KDSSKATWVIKG

-1321 WYDGKLQKVKGGTVD
+1321 WYDGKLQKVEGSTVD

-1406 TVADKNATDKLAN
+1406 SVADKSATGDLKD
-1419 PYDITNYP
+1419 PYKITNYP
-1427 CNITGLATGPATTGG
+1427 CNITGLASGPSTTGG
-1442 GKDSNPSP
+1442 GKKNSNPSP
-1450 KVEEVMKHFRGMTSF
+1450 TIEDVKNHFRGMTSF
-1465 VMTEAGFQNNVY
+1465 EMSASGFQNNVY

-1488 DNATPNNGA
+1488 SYATPNNGA
-1497 DDNVMGSH
+1497 DDNVKGSH

-1528 IYNYG
+1528 LYNYG

-1543 DEAKGQPVTNY
+1543 DESKGQTVKNY
-1554 EFNDGETNI
+1554 EFDETAANTI
-1563 IVPTKAGELS
+1563 ELTKAGELT

-1580 MKAGVWTTCVLPFS
+1580 MAAGVWTTCVLPFS

-1608 DRDTPDG
+1608 DRDTPSG

-1642 KPFLIKPAQDVA
+1642 KPFLIKPTKDVA
-1654 SINTAEVEGYP
+1654 SINTAEVKGYP

-1687 SYSNDLTVKEG
+1687 SYSNGLTVKKG

-1740 TVGIGSNVTTDETS
+1740 TVGMGSNVTTDETS

>member
-1 MRNLPNSDIYSLFF
+1 
-15 NIIYFDWSFFFITF
+15 
-29 ASTIWYEDNF
+29 
-39 DILLMRKEKTLVQTT
+39 
-54 KKYIKINLQT
+54 
-64 KFSYLFMK
+64 MK

-81 ISMSQKGHALSGWIL
+81 ISMSQKGPALSGWIL

-107 TVVAKAAGDGVKF
+107 TVVAKAAGDGDGVKF

-149 YKADG
+149 FDADG

-165 EKLDYVPGL
+165 NKLDYVPGL

-216 LDDLNAVKLYIGVYN
+216 LDDLNAVKLYIGIYN
-231 NKNASETDKTHA
+231 YKNASATDKENA
-243 KTAIGRATTGL
+243 QTAIGRATEGL

-262 IPSGTLAG
+262 IQSGTLAG
-270 DKVVGGWFHK
+270 DAVVGGWFHK

-302 VNFNGAGSSVFGS
+302 VNFNGNGSNVFGS
-315 VDKDWAMVFKQLDI
+315 ANDDWNMVFKQLNI
-329 VWNMCWNPTDKLMYH
+329 VWNMCWNSKDKLMYH

-349 AGTGTSKSH
+349 AGTKDSNSH
-358 ADTWAG
+358 ADTWQG
-364 LNGTTEPYT
+364 LNGKTEPYT

-397 MGKAGRTSDANY
+397 MGKAGRTTDANY
-409 TTLRNHLQEL
+409 TTLKTHLQEL
-419 AAGIVARQASNG
+419 AAGIVARQADNG
-431 GWYQLLDKTDSFKAT
+431 GWYQLLDKTDSFEAT
-446 SYNGKSASATNYIE
+446 SYNSNWSGKPASATNYIE

-474 VRLGLID
+474 ARLGLID
-481 AKYKENAKKA
+481 ATYKENAKKA

-515 AGLGGGTGNDY
+515 AGLGGGTDGIY
-526 AAGGKKYRDGSNE
+526 AEGGKKFRDGSNE
-539 YYLLGYDVPMVKKI
+539 YYLLGYDVPMVKKSEGI
-553 EELTEGKVL
+553 TEGKVL

-574 AYQNQDNASQ
+574 AYQNQDGSAQ
-584 ILFSYDLKP
+584 ILFSYDLQP
-593 AYDLTQ
+593 SYDLTQ
-599 SGATAPKVEVC
+599 SDATAPKVEVC

-618 YQWYDATTKV
+618 YQWYDATTNT
-628 AVEGATK
+628 AVEGATE
-635 AQFTPQTT
+635 ASFTPSAT
-643 GNYYCKATVD
+643 GDYYCKATVGS
-653 NTSIQTST
+653 TSIQTST
-661 TNIKVNSNSSAD
+661 TNIKVN
-673 KQKFTVTATAE
+673 
-684 NGTVEIKDG
+684 
-693 AGNVVT
+693 
-699 SGTQVEEGT
+699 
-708 KLVFTANA
+708 
-716 NTGYVFDNWTATGG
+716 
-730 EASDNVYTISSIAAD
+730 
-745 VNVKANFKKE
+745 
-755 NTGGGDTME
+755 NTGGGETGGE
-764 TTLFSMEINSSPAS
+764 TTLFSMVTTAASDVSVASGATQSLDGNADKTGGSAELYNGKSSA
-778 LTVAQKTDNKPTLEQ
+778 TVMISKTEGVKLNGSSKSYMQVTLNKPL
-793 LTSDHA
+793 A
-799 AITGGTVTLVNNRS
+799 
-813 KDWTPFSNASITV
+813 K
-826 SDISKNYI
+826 
-834 RINLGK
+834 
-840 PLDAGDV
+840 GDV
-847 INIKD
+847 IAAPGCGSSFYVTSADTKTTDAPKVNATGYTIPE
-852 NSKVFKLSAE
+852 NSDLIGKTVIYFWS
-862 ASSSNSVSTA
+862 
-872 NGSYTLDANSVLKGK
+872 GKGK
-887 NEIFVFWSDKSNP
+887 
-900 LSSITITRKTTT
+900 SITITRKTTT
-912 QTTSPLVIAVED
+912 PTTSPLVIAVED
-924 VEMNVTDEETR
+924 VEMNVTDEVTK
-935 QPEVRVYGT
+935 QPEVKVYGT

-985 GVTTVTVT
+985 GVTNVTVT

-998 ALAEKYTEAKWTFKF
+998 ELAGQYTEATENFTF

-1021 PVFMPAFKGAT
+1021 PVFMPAYKGAT
-1032 IKVKTGT
+1032 IKVATGT

-1046 LNYGGENVSG
+1046 LNYGGEDVSG

-1075 TMACTFSTVGTY
+1075 TMTYTFRTVGTY

-1095 KIINQGTDDEFNYAD
+1095 KIINQGKDDEFNYAD
-1110 EYDAPDNVTFTV
+1110 EYDAPDAVTFTV
-1122 DVSGSYTVPTVTL
+1122 DVSDGYKVPKVTL

-1147 VVDAPAVSVTDAQ
+1147 EVDAPAVSVTDAQ

-1177 PDFCKV
+1177 PDVCKV
-1183 DAATGK
+1183 DATTGK

-1201 QLKVSGNGFEDVFA
+1201 QLRVSGDSFEDVFK

-1227 RVKAPGSGVTYSPM
+1227 RVKAPGSGVKYSPM

-1294 FDYYLPGLTCQNARQ
+1294 FDYDLPGLTCQNARQ

-1406 TVADKNATDKLAN
+1406 SVADKSATDDLKD
-1419 PYDITNYP
+1419 PYKITNYP

-1497 DDNVMGSH
+1497 DDNVKGSH

-1543 DEAKGQPVTNY
+1543 DEAKGQTVKNY
-1554 EFNDGETNI
+1554 EFNDDATNTI
-1563 IVPTKAGELS
+1563 ELTKAGELT

-1608 DRDTPDG
+1608 DRETSDG

-1687 SYSNDLTVKEG
+1687 SYNNDLRVKEG

-1711 FVGDPGTLKGFRGY
+1711 FVGASGTLKGFRGY

-1740 TVGIGSNVTTDETS
+1740 TVGMGSNVTTDETS

>member
-1 MRNLPNSDIYSLFF
+1 
-15 NIIYFDWSFFFITF
+15 
-29 ASTIWYEDNF
+29 
-39 DILLMRKEKTLVQTT
+39 
-54 KKYIKINLQT
+54 
-64 KFSYLFMK
+64 MK
-72 KEEQSFGCG
+72 KEEQSFCCG
-81 ISMSQKGHALSGWIL
+81 ISVSQKSHALSGWIL
-96 RIVPLFAMLFA
+96 RFVPLFAMLFA
-107 TVVAKAAGDGVKF
+107 TLTAKAASDGDGVKF
-120 NPGVRYSQWA
+120 NKDVRYSQWA
-130 INSRAHDFYAN
+130 INSRAHDFKAN
-141 STAFGLAK
+141 TKDSGLAK
-149 YKADG
+149 YKVDG
-154 TSVEIKRNDTK
+154 TSVVKVKDRVKPTDSK
-165 EKLDYVPGL
+165 KDKLDYVPGL

-195 FASVKE
+195 FASVKD
-201 YGDAYYNSVPNGGGS
+201 YGDDFYNSVPNGGGS

-231 NKNASETDKTHA
+231 NKNASETDRANA
-243 KTAIGRATTGL
+243 KKAIGRATTGL
-254 IAHNNSYS
+254 IAHNNSNS
-262 IPSGTLAG
+262 IQSGTLAG
-270 DKVVGGWFHK
+270 DAVLGGWFHK
-280 TAYNNQMWLDGA
+280 AAYNNQMWLDGA

-302 VNFNGAGSSVFGS
+302 VNFNGADSNVFGS
-315 VDKDWAMVFKQLDI
+315 ANDDWNMVFKQLDI
-329 VWNMCWNPTDKLMYH
+329 VWKMCWNSTDKLMYH

-358 ADTWAG
+358 ADTWKG
-364 LNGTTEPYT
+364 LNGTKKPYT

-409 TTLRNHLQEL
+409 TTLKNHLQEL

-474 VRLGLID
+474 VRLELID

-515 AGLGGGTGNDY
+515 AGLGGEKNC
-526 AAGGKKYRDGSNE
+526 AAGEDRFRDGSNE
-539 YYLLGYDVPMVKKI
+539 YYLLGYDVPMVKKS
-553 EELTEGKVL
+553 EGLTEGKVL

-568 ATEYER
+568 ATEYEH
-574 AYQNQDNASQ
+574 AYQNQDGSAQ

-593 AYDLTQ
+593 SYDLTQ
-599 SGATAPKVEVC
+599 SGAAAPVVEVC
-610 GTGAANAT
+610 GTDAANAT
-618 YQWYDATTKV
+618 YQWYDATTNT
-628 AVEGATK
+628 AVKGATE
-635 AQFTPQTT
+635 ASFTPSET
-643 GNYYCKATVD
+643 GKYYCKATVG
-653 NTSIQTST
+653 NTNIQTST
-661 TNIKVNSNSSAD
+661 TTITVNSGSSAD
-673 KQKFTVTATAE
+673 KQKFTVTATAV

-693 AGNVVT
+693 NDNAVT

-708 KLVFTANA
+708 KLIFTAKANA
-716 NTGYVFDNWTATGG
+716 GYVFGSWDATGG
-730 EASDNVYTISSIAAD
+730 AADGNVYTINSLAAD
-745 VNVKANFKKE
+745 ANVTANFKEE
-755 NTGGGDTME
+755 NTGGGETGGE
-764 TTLFSMEINSSPAS
+764 TTTKTVFSYDVPAS
-778 LTVAQKTDNKPTLEQ
+778 GDLSTTDTNEGV
-793 LTSDHA
+793 
-799 AITGGTVTLVNNRS
+799 TGGKIMFASNKNAESKYKIDNDAKYVKVTLSGNS
-813 KDWTPFSNASITV
+813 LK
-826 SDISKNYI
+826 
-834 RINLGK
+834 
-840 PLDAGDV
+840 AGDV
-847 INIKD
+847 ISVKA
-852 NSKVFKLSAE
+852 SA
-862 ASSSNSVSTA
+862 SNSGYGCFAALDTDKKTTLKLG
-872 NGSYTLDANSVLKGK
+872 NLTDKGPEDISYTVTKTDILNGQSSFYLFRETGK
-887 NEIFVFWSDKSNP
+887 SIYVH
-900 LSSITITRKTTT
+900 SITITRKTTT

-924 VEMNVTDEETR
+924 VEMNVTDEVTK
-935 QPEVRVYGT
+935 QPEVKVFGT
-944 ADKLLTLGSDYTL
+944 ADKLLTPGTDYTL
-957 SFSTDNNNVTINE
+957 SFSTDNNNVTINDK
-970 NGVFTAAGSKSNYTE
+970 GVFTAAGSQFNYTE

-998 ALAEKYTEAKWTFKF
+998 ALAEKYTKATSTFTF

-1021 PVFMPAFKGAT
+1021 PVFMPAFNGAT
-1032 IKVKTGT
+1032 IKVAKGT

-1046 LNYGGENVSG
+1046 LNYGGEDVSG
-1056 YFDVKYS
+1056 YFDVTYS
-1063 CSPSLKLTNSNN
+1063 CSPSLKLTSSNN
-1075 TMACTFSTVGTY
+1075 TMICTFSTAGTY
-1087 TITVSATP
+1087 TITVSAIP
-1095 KIINQGTDDEFNYAD
+1095 KIINQGKDDEFDYAD
-1110 EYDAPDNVTFTV
+1110 EYDTPVNVTFTV
-1122 DVSGSYTVPTVTL
+1122 DVSGTYTVPTVKL
-1135 NPSAD
+1135 DPSTS
-1140 KTIYVGE
+1140 KTIYVGD
-1147 VVDAPAVSVTDAQ
+1147 VVDAPAVSVTDASE
-1160 GTAID
+1160 TAID
-1165 KSKYTMEWTSFA
+1165 KGKYTMEWTSFA
-1177 PDFCKV
+1177 PDVCKV

-1189 IEGVSAGDKVKI
+1189 IEGVSAGEKVKI
-1201 QLKVSGNGFEDVFA
+1201 QLKVSGESFEDVFA
-1215 YLLVSVDDPAKY
+1215 YVLVSVDDPAKY
-1227 RVKAPGSGVTYSPM
+1227 RVKAPGSGEPYSPM
-1241 TPLFNQN
+1241 TPLFNGD

-1255 GGWSFTDR
+1255 GGWIFTDR
-1263 DTAPVSKEGL
+1263 TKDVPVSKEGL
-1273 TYGDKNKWA
+1273 TYGTKNKWA

-1321 WYDGKLQKVKGGTVD
+1321 WYNGKLQPVPGSTVD

-1364 NGVFDKSG
+1364 NGVFDKSD

-1406 TVADKNATDKLAN
+1406 TVADKNATGDLKD
-1419 PYDITNYP
+1419 PYKITNYP

-1442 GKDSNPSP
+1442 GKNSNPSP
-1450 KVEEVMKHFRGMTSF
+1450 TVEDVKKHFRGMTSF
-1465 VMTEAGFQNNVY
+1465 DMSATGFQNNVY
-1477 ESNIDNKVTWG
+1477 ESNIDNTTTWG
-1488 DNATPNNGA
+1488 ENATPNNGA
-1497 DDNVMGSH
+1497 DDNVKGSH

-1543 DEAKGQPVTNY
+1543 DEAAGQTVKNYNFDEATTNTI
-1554 EFNDGETNI
+1554 EL
-1563 IVPTKAGELS
+1563 TKAGELT

-1602 IFGKTY
+1602 IFGNTY
-1608 DRDTPDG
+1608 DRENPNG

-1654 SINTAEVEGYP
+1654 SINTAEVTDYP

-1687 SYSNDLTVKEG
+1687 SYSNDMTVQAG
-1698 DCFISNKDGSFKN
+1698 DCFISNNDGSFKN
-1711 FVGDPGTLKGFRGY
+1711 FVGDSGTLKGFRGY
-1725 LKNIGTNG
+1725 LKHIGTNG

-1740 TVGIGSNVTTDETS
+1740 TVGMGSNVTSDETS

-1788 YRQFQALPG
+1788 YRQFQALPD

>member
-1 MRNLPNSDIYSLFF
+1 
-15 NIIYFDWSFFFITF
+15 
-29 ASTIWYEDNF
+29 
-39 DILLMRKEKTLVQTT
+39 
-54 KKYIKINLQT
+54 
-64 KFSYLFMK
+64 MK

-81 ISMSQKGHALSGWIL
+81 ISVSQKGHALSGWIL

-107 TVVAKAAGDGVKF
+107 TVAAKAAGDGDGVKF

-165 EKLDYVPGL
+165 KKLDYVPGL

-216 LDDLNAVKLYIGVYN
+216 LDDLNAVKLYIGIYN
-231 NKNASETDKTHA
+231 YKNASATDKENA
-243 KTAIGRATTGL
+243 QTAIGRATTGL
-254 IAHNNSYS
+254 IAHNKNNS

-270 DKVVGGWFHK
+270 DAVVGGWFHK
-280 TAYNNQMWLDGA
+280 EAYNNQMWLDGA

-302 VNFNGAGSSVFGS
+302 VNFNGDGSNVFGS
-315 VDKDWAMVFKQLDI
+315 ADKDWEMVVKQLNI
-329 VWNMCWNPTDKLMYH
+329 VWDMCWNSTDKLMYH

-364 LNGTTEPYT
+364 LNGTTKPYT

-409 TTLRNHLQEL
+409 TTLKNHLQDL
-419 AAGIVARQASNG
+419 AAGIVARQADNG
-431 GWYQLLDKTDSFKAT
+431 GWYQLLDKDNTFTAT
-446 SYNGKSASATNYIE
+446 SYNSNWSGKPSSATNYIE

-474 VRLGLID
+474 ARLGLID

-515 AGLGGGTGNDY
+515 AGLGGGTGADY
-526 AAGGKKYRDGSNE
+526 AKGGKKYRDGSNE
-539 YYLLGYDVPMVKKI
+539 YYLLGYDVPMVKKT

-574 AYQNQDNASQ
+574 AYQNQDNAS

-599 SGATAPKVEVC
+599 SGATAPVVEVC
-610 GTGAANAT
+610 GTDAAKAT
-618 YQWYDATTKV
+618 YQWYDATTGN
-628 AVEGATK
+628 AVDGAGTK
-635 AQFTPQTT
+635 EAQFTPQTT
-643 GNYYCKATVD
+643 GDYYCVATVGS
-653 NTSIQTST
+653 TSIQTST
-661 TNIKVNSNSSAD
+661 TNIKVN
-673 KQKFTVTATAE
+673 
-684 NGTVEIKDG
+684 
-693 AGNVVT
+693 
-699 SGTQVEEGT
+699 
-708 KLVFTANA
+708 
-716 NTGYVFDNWTATGG
+716 
-730 EASDNVYTISSIAAD
+730 
-745 VNVKANFKKE
+745 
-755 NTGGGDTME
+755 NTGGGETGGE
-764 TTLFSMEINSSPAS
+764 TTTETVFSYDVPAS
-778 LTVAQKTDNKPTLEQ
+778 GELSTTDTNEGV
-793 LTSDHA
+793 
-799 AITGGTVTLVNNRS
+799 TGGKIMFASSKNEGDRYKIDNDAKYVKVTLSGNS
-813 KDWTPFSNASITV
+813 LK
-826 SDISKNYI
+826 
-834 RINLGK
+834 
-840 PLDAGDV
+840 AGDV
-847 INIKD
+847 ISVKA
-852 NSKVFKLSAE
+852 SA
-862 ASSSNSVSTA
+862 SNSGYGCFAALDTDKKMTLKLG
-872 NGSYTLDANSVLKGK
+872 NLTDKGPEDISYTVTERDILNGQSSFYLFRESGK
-887 NEIFVFWSDKSNP
+887 SIYVH
-900 LSSITITRKTTT
+900 SITITRKTTT
-912 QTTSPLVIAVED
+912 PTTSPLVIAVEN

-935 QPEVRVYGT
+935 QPEVRVYGIG
-944 ADKLLTLGSDYTL
+944 DKLLTLGTDYKL
-957 SFSTDNNNVTINE
+957 SFSTDNDNVTINDK
-970 NGVFTAAGSKSNYTE
+970 GVFTAAGSQFNYTE
-985 GVTTVTVT
+985 GVTHVTVT
-993 ATPSA
+993 ATPSEK
-998 ALAEKYTEAKWTFKF
+998 LAGQYTKATEDFTF

-1021 PVFMPAFKGAT
+1021 PEFMSAFNATT
-1032 IKVKTGT
+1032 IKVAKGT

-1046 LNYGGENVSG
+1046 LNYGGEDVSG
-1056 YFDVKYS
+1056 YFNVGYT
-1063 CSPSLKLTNSNN
+1063 CSALPKLSGSNN
-1075 TMACTFSTVGTY
+1075 KMTY
-1087 TITVSATP
+1087 TFGAEGKYQITVSATP
-1095 KIINQGTDDEFNYAD
+1095 KIINQGTDTEFDYSQ
-1110 EYDAPDNVTFTV
+1110 EYDAPDAVTFTV
-1122 DVSGSYTVPTVTL
+1122 DVKASYAVPVVTL
-1135 NPSAD
+1135 NPSAA

-1147 VVDAPAVSVTDAQ
+1147 VVDAPAVSVTES

-1165 KSKYTMEWTSFA
+1165 NSKYTMEWTSFA
-1177 PDFCKV
+1177 PDVCKV
-1183 DAATGK
+1183 DATTGK
-1189 IEGVSAGDKVKI
+1189 IEGVSAGDNVKI
-1201 QLKVSGNGFEDVFA
+1201 QVAVSGDGFEDVFS
-1215 YLLVSVDDPAKY
+1215 YILVSVDDPAKY
-1227 RVKAPGSGVTYSPM
+1227 RVKATGSGEKYSPM

-1263 DTAPVSKEGL
+1263 QTAPVSKEGL
-1273 TYGDKNKWA
+1273 TYGENNKWA
-1282 DDSSKATWVIKG
+1282 GDSSPATWLIKG
-1294 FDYYLPGLTCQNARQ
+1294 FDYYLSGITCQNARQ

-1406 TVADKNATDKLAN
+1406 SVADKNATGDLKD
-1419 PYDITNYP
+1419 PYKITNYP
-1427 CNITGLATGPATTGG
+1427 CNITGLASGPSTTGG
-1442 GKDSNPSP
+1442 GKKNSNPSP
-1450 KVEEVMKHFRGMTSF
+1450 TIEDVKNHFRGMTSF
-1465 VMTEAGFQNNVY
+1465 EMTATGFQNNVY

-1488 DNATPNNGA
+1488 SYATPNNGA
-1497 DDNVMGSH
+1497 DDNVKGSH

-1543 DEAKGQPVTNY
+1543 DEAKGQTVKNY
-1554 EFNDGETNI
+1554 EFDEAAANTIEL
-1563 IVPTKAGELS
+1563 TKAGELT

-1580 MKAGVWTTCVLPFS
+1580 MAAGVWTTCVLPFS

-1608 DRDTPDG
+1608 DRDTPNG

-1687 SYSNDLTVKEG
+1687 SYSNGLTVNEG

-1711 FVGDPGTLKGFRGY
+1711 FVGAPGTLKGFRGY

-1740 TVGIGSNVTTDETS
+1740 TVGMGSNVTTDETS

>member
-1 MRNLPNSDIYSLFF
+1 
-15 NIIYFDWSFFFITF
+15 
-29 ASTIWYEDNF
+29 
-39 DILLMRKEKTLVQTT
+39 
-54 KKYIKINLQT
+54 
-64 KFSYLFMK
+64 MK
-72 KEEQSFGCG
+72 KEEQSFCCG
-81 ISMSQKGHALSGWIL
+81 ISVSQKGHALSGWIL

-107 TVVAKAAGDGVKF
+107 TVAAKAAGDGVKF

-141 STAFGLAK
+141 TTAFGLAK

-165 EKLDYVPGL
+165 KKLDYVPGL

-201 YGDAYYNSVPNGGGS
+201 YGDAYYKSVPNTGGS
-216 LDDLNAVKLYIGVYN
+216 LDDLNAVKLYIGIYN
-231 NKNASETDKTHA
+231 YKNASATDRENA
-243 KTAIGRATTGL
+243 QTAIGRATEGL
-254 IAHNNSYS
+254 IAHNKKNS
-262 IPSGTLAG
+262 IQSGTLAG
-270 DKVVGGWFHK
+270 DAVVGGWFHK
-280 TAYNNQMWLDGA
+280 AAYNNQMWLDGA

-302 VNFNGAGSSVFGS
+302 VNFNGNGSNVFGS
-315 VDKDWAMVFKQLDI
+315 ANDDWNMVFKQLNI
-329 VWNMCWNPTDKLMYH
+329 VWNMCWNSKDKLLYH

-349 AGTGTSKSH
+349 AGIGDSNSH

-364 LNGTTEPYT
+364 LNGKTEPYI

-382 ANAWYIFALVDALEA
+382 ANSWYIFALVDALEA
-397 MGKAGRTSDANY
+397 MEKAGRTSDANY
-409 TTLRNHLQEL
+409 TTLKNHLQEL
-419 AAGIVARQASNG
+419 AAGIVARQADNG
-431 GWYQLLDKTDSFKAT
+431 GWYQLLDKDNTFTAT
-446 SYNGKSASATNYIE
+446 SYDSNWSGKPSSVTNYIE

-474 VRLGLID
+474 ARLGLID
-481 AKYKENAKKA
+481 ASYKENAKKA

-515 AGLGGGTGNDY
+515 AGLGGGTGTDY
-526 AAGGKKYRDGSNE
+526 AKDGKKYRDGSNE
-539 YYLLGYDVPMVKKI
+539 YYLLGYDVPMVMKTDR
-553 EELTEGKVL
+553 LTEGKVL

-593 AYDLTQ
+593 AYDLKQ

-610 GTGAANAT
+610 GTGADQAK

-635 AQFTPQTT
+635 AQFTPQAT
-643 GNYYCKATVD
+643 GNYYCEATVGS
-653 NTSIQTST
+653 TSIKTSA

-716 NTGYVFDNWTATGG
+716 NTGYVFDSWTATGG

-764 TTLFSMEINSSPAS
+764 TTLFSMVTTVVNKVRVAS
-778 LTVAQKTDNKPTLEQ
+778 KTIQTLDNY
-793 LTSDHA
+793 A
-799 AITGGTVTLVNNRS
+799 NITGGSAVLYNGHATDEKEMISSTDGVKLNGSNMSYMKVTLN
-813 KDWTPFSNASITV
+813 
-826 SDISKNYI
+826 
-834 RINLGK
+834 K
-840 PLDAGDV
+840 PLAKGDV
-847 INIKD
+847 IAAPDCGSSFYVTSADTNKD
-852 NSKVFKLSAE
+852 APEVNATGYTIPENSDLIGKTVIYFWS
-862 ASSSNSVSTA
+862 
-872 NGSYTLDANSVLKGK
+872 GKGK
-887 NEIFVFWSDKSNP
+887 
-900 LSSITITRKTTT
+900 SITITRKTTT
-912 QTTSPLVIAVED
+912 PTTSPLVIAVED
-924 VEMNVTDEETR
+924 VEMNVTDEETL
-935 QPEVRVYGT
+935 QPEVKVFGT
-944 ADKLLTLGSDYTL
+944 GDKLLTLGTDYKL
-957 SFSTDNNNVTINE
+957 SFSTDNNNVTVKD
-970 NGVFTAAGSKSNYTE
+970 GVFTAAGSQFNYTE

-998 ALAEKYTEAKWTFKF
+998 ALAGQYTEATSTFKF

-1021 PVFMPAFKGAT
+1021 PVFMPAYKGAT

-1046 LNYGGENVSG
+1046 LSYGGEDVSG

-1063 CSPSLKLTNSNN
+1063 CSPSLKLTNSDNKMTCN
-1075 TMACTFSTVGTY
+1075 FGNEGTY
-1087 TITVSATP
+1087 QITVSATP
-1095 KIINQGTDDEFNYAD
+1095 KIINKGTDTEFDYSQ
-1110 EYDAPDNVTFTV
+1110 EYDAPDAVTFTV
-1122 DVSGSYTVPTVTL
+1122 DVKAAYTVPKVTL

-1177 PDFCKV
+1177 PDVCKV

-1227 RVKAPGSGVTYSPM
+1227 RVKAPGSGMTYSPM
-1241 TPLFNQN
+1241 TPFFNQN

-1255 GGWSFTDR
+1255 GGWVFTDR
-1263 DTAPVSKEGL
+1263 TTAPVSNEGL
-1273 TYGDKNKWA
+1273 TYGTNNKWA

-1316 PSETQ
+1316 PNETQ
-1321 WYDGKLQKVKGGTVD
+1321 LYDGKLQKVDGKTVD

-1406 TVADKNATDKLAN
+1406 TVADKKATGDLKD
-1419 PYDITNYP
+1419 PYKITNYP
-1427 CNITGLATGPATTGG
+1427 CNIAGLASGTETDG
-1442 GKDSNPSP
+1442 GKSGATKYPSP
-1450 KVEEVMKHFRGMTSF
+1450 TENDVKNHFRGMTSF
-1465 VMTEAGFQNNVY
+1465 EMTATGFQNNVY

-1488 DNATPNNGA
+1488 SYATPNNGA

-1543 DEAKGQPVTNY
+1543 DEAAGQTVKNYDFDETATNTI
-1554 EFNDGETNI
+1554 EL
-1563 IVPTKAGELS
+1563 TKAGELT
-1573 TAKVNRA
+1573 TAKVNRK
-1580 MKAGVWTTCVLPFS
+1580 MTAGVWTTCVLPFS

-1608 DRDTPDG
+1608 DRETPDG

-1634 AYNNIVAG
+1634 AYNSVVAG
-1642 KPFLIKPAQDVA
+1642 KPFLIKPAKEVT
-1654 SINTAEVEGYP
+1654 SINTAEVEAYP

-1698 DCFISNKDGSFKN
+1698 DFFISNKDGSFKN
-1711 FVGDPGTLKGFRGY
+1711 FVGAPGTLKGFRGY

>member
-1 MRNLPNSDIYSLFF
+1 
-15 NIIYFDWSFFFITF
+15 
-29 ASTIWYEDNF
+29 
-39 DILLMRKEKTLVQTT
+39 
-54 KKYIKINLQT
+54 
-64 KFSYLFMK
+64 MK

-81 ISMSQKGHALSGWIL
+81 ISVSQKGHALSGWIL

-107 TVVAKAAGDGVKF
+107 TVAAKAAGDGDGVKF
-120 NPGVRYSQWA
+120 NPGVRYSQCA

-149 YKADG
+149 YKAGG
-154 TSVEIKRNDTK
+154 TSVEIKRKDSK
-165 EKLDYVPGL
+165 DKLDYVPGL

-216 LDDLNAVKLYIGVYN
+216 LDDLNAVKLYIGIYN
-231 NKNASETDKTHA
+231 YKNASATDKTNA
-243 KTAIGRATTGL
+243 QTAIGRATTGL
-254 IAHNNSYS
+254 IAHNKNNS
-262 IPSGTLAG
+262 IPSGTLAS
-270 DKVVGGWFHK
+270 DAVVGGWFHK

-302 VNFNGAGSSVFGS
+302 VNFNGAGSNVFGS
-315 VDKDWAMVFKQLDI
+315 ADKDWEMVVKQLNI
-329 VWNMCWNPTDKLMYH
+329 VWNMCWNSTDKLMYH

-364 LNGTTEPYT
+364 LNGTTKPYT

-409 TTLRNHLQEL
+409 TTLRNHLQDL
-419 AAGIVARQASNG
+419 AAGIVARQADNG
-431 GWYQLLDKTDSFKAT
+431 GWYQLLDKDNTFTAT
-446 SYNGKSASATNYIE
+446 SYNSSWSGKPKSTTNYIE

-474 VRLGLID
+474 ARLGLID
-481 AKYKENAKKA
+481 AKYKENARKA

-526 AAGGKKYRDGSNE
+526 AKGGKKYRDGSNE
-539 YYLLGYDVPMVKKI
+539 YYLLGYDVPMVEKKEGI
-553 EELTEGKVL
+553 TEGKVL

-574 AYQNQDNASQ
+574 AYQNQDNAS

-599 SGATAPKVEVC
+599 SGATAPVVEVC
-610 GTGAANAT
+610 GTDAAKAT
-618 YQWYDATTKV
+618 YQWYDATTGN
-628 AVEGATK
+628 AVDGAGTK
-635 AQFTPQTT
+635 EAQFTPQTT
-643 GNYYCKATVD
+643 GDYYCVATVGS
-653 NTSIQTST
+653 TSIKTSA

-673 KQKFTVTATAE
+673 KQKFTVTATAV

-716 NTGYVFDNWTATGG
+716 NTGYVFDSWTATGG

-745 VNVKANFKKE
+745 ANVKANFKKE
-755 NTGGGDTME
+755 NTGGGDTGGE
-764 TTLFSMEINSSPAS
+764 TTTETVFSMVTTAESDVSVASGDTKTLDGNADKTGGSAELYNGKSSATVMISKTEGVKLNGSRNSYMKVT
-778 LTVAQKTDNKPTLEQ
+778 LNKPL
-793 LTSDHA
+793 A
-799 AITGGTVTLVNNRS
+799 
-813 KDWTPFSNASITV
+813 K
-826 SDISKNYI
+826 
-834 RINLGK
+834 
-840 PLDAGDV
+840 GDV
-847 INIKD
+847 IAAPDCGSSFYVTSADTKTTDAPEVNATGYTIPE
-852 NSKVFKLSAE
+852 NSDLIGKTVIYFWS
-862 ASSSNSVSTA
+862 
-872 NGSYTLDANSVLKGK
+872 GKGK
-887 NEIFVFWSDKSNP
+887 
-900 LSSITITRKTTT
+900 SITITRKTTT
-912 QTTSPLVIAVED
+912 QTTSPLVIAVEN
-924 VEMNVTDEETR
+924 VEMNVTDEETL
-935 QPEVRVYGT
+935 QPEVRVYGIG
-944 ADKLLTLGSDYTL
+944 DKLLTLGTDYKL
-957 SFSTDNNNVTINE
+957 SFSTDNDNVTINDK
-970 NGVFTAAGSKSNYTE
+970 GVFTAAGSQFNYTE
-985 GVTTVTVT
+985 GVTHVTVT
-993 ATPSA
+993 ATPSEK
-998 ALAEKYTEAKWTFKF
+998 LAGQYTKATEDFTF

-1021 PVFMPAFKGAT
+1021 PEFMSAFNATT
-1032 IKVKTGT
+1032 IKVAKGT

-1046 LNYGGENVSG
+1046 LNYGGEDVSG

-1063 CSPSLKLTNSNN
+1063 CSPSLKLTNSDNKMTCN
-1075 TMACTFSTVGTY
+1075 FGNEGTY
-1087 TITVSATP
+1087 QITVSATP
-1095 KIINQGTDDEFNYAD
+1095 KIINKGTDTEFDYSQ
-1110 EYDAPDNVTFTV
+1110 EYDAPEAVTFTV
-1122 DVSGSYTVPTVTL
+1122 DVNSYTVPKVTL
-1135 NPSAD
+1135 DPSTD
-1140 KTIYVGE
+1140 KTIYVGQ

-1160 GTAID
+1160 DTAID

-1177 PDFCKV
+1177 PDVCKV
-1183 DAATGK
+1183 DATTGK

-1227 RVKAPGSGVTYSPM
+1227 RVKAPGSGMTYSPM
-1241 TPLFNQN
+1241 TPFFNQN

-1255 GGWSFTDR
+1255 GGWSFTNR
-1263 DTAPVSKEGL
+1263 SEAPVSKEGL
-1273 TYGDKNKWA
+1273 TYGDNNKWA
-1282 DDSSKATWVIKG
+1282 KDSSKATWVIKG

-1316 PSETQ
+1316 PNETQ
-1321 WYDGKLQKVKGGTVD
+1321 WYDGKLQKVEGCTVD

-1385 LDEAGKVVASEATIS
+1385 LDEAGKLVASEATIS

-1406 TVADKNATDKLAN
+1406 SVADKNATGDLKD
-1419 PYDITNYP
+1419 PYKITNYP
-1427 CNITGLATGPATTGG
+1427 CNITGLASGPSTTGG
-1442 GKDSNPSP
+1442 GKKNSNPSP
-1450 KVEEVMKHFRGMTSF
+1450 TIEDVKNHFRGMTSF
-1465 VMTEAGFQNNVY
+1465 EMTATGFQNNVY

-1488 DNATPNNGA
+1488 SYATPNNGA
-1497 DDNVMGSH
+1497 DDNVKGSH

-1543 DEAKGQPVTNY
+1543 DEAKGQTVKNY
-1554 EFNDGETNI
+1554 EFDEAAANTIEL
-1563 IVPTKAGELS
+1563 TKAGELT

-1580 MKAGVWTTCVLPFS
+1580 MAAGVWTTCVLPFS

-1608 DRDTPDG
+1608 DRDTPNG

-1642 KPFLIKPAQDVA
+1642 KPFLIKPTKDVA
-1654 SINTAEVEGYP
+1654 SINTAEVKGYP
-1665 YVTIENTQPA
+1665 YVTIENAAPA

-1698 DCFISNKDGSFKN
+1698 DCFISNNDGSFKN

-1740 TVGIGSNVTTDETS
+1740 TVGMGSNVTTDETS

-1797 GVYVVNGKKV
+1797 GVYVVSGKKV

>member
-1 MRNLPNSDIYSLFF
+1 
-15 NIIYFDWSFFFITF
+15 
-29 ASTIWYEDNF
+29 
-39 DILLMRKEKTLVQTT
+39 
-54 KKYIKINLQT
+54 
-64 KFSYLFMK
+64 MK

-81 ISMSQKGHALSGWIL
+81 ISVSQKGHALSGWIL

-107 TVVAKAAGDGVKF
+107 TLAAKAAGDGDGVKF

-165 EKLDYVPGL
+165 KKLDYVPGL

-201 YGDAYYNSVPNGGGS
+201 YGDDYYNSVPNGGGS
-216 LDDLNAVKLYIGVYN
+216 LDDLNAVKLYIGIYN
-231 NKNASETDKTHA
+231 YKNASATDKTNA
-243 KTAIGRATTGL
+243 QTAIGRATEGL
-254 IAHNNSYS
+254 IAHNKNNS
-262 IPSGTLAG
+262 IQSGTLAG
-270 DKVVGGWFHK
+270 DAVVGGWFHK
-280 TAYNNQMWLDGA
+280 EAYNNQMWLDGA

-302 VNFNGAGSSVFGS
+302 VNFNGAGSNVFGS
-315 VDKDWAMVFKQLDI
+315 ADKDWEMVVKQLNI
-329 VWNMCWNPTDKLMYH
+329 VWDMCWNSTDKLMYH

-364 LNGTTEPYT
+364 LNGTTKPYT

-397 MGKAGRTSDANY
+397 MGKAGRTTDANY
-409 TTLRNHLQEL
+409 STLNSHLQDL
-419 AAGIVARQASNG
+419 AAGIVARQTSDG

-515 AGLGGGTGNDY
+515 AGLGGGTGTDY
-526 AAGGKKYRDGSNE
+526 AKGGKKYRDGSNE
-539 YYLLGYDVPMVKKI
+539 YYLLGYDVPMVKKS
-553 EELTEGKVL
+553 EGLTEGKVL

-599 SGATAPKVEVC
+599 SDATAPKVEVC
-610 GTGAANAT
+610 GTGAAKAT

-643 GNYYCKATVD
+643 GNYYCEATVG
-653 NTSIQTST
+653 NTSIQTSA
-661 TNIKVNSNSSAD
+661 TNIKVN
-673 KQKFTVTATAE
+673 
-684 NGTVEIKDG
+684 
-693 AGNVVT
+693 
-699 SGTQVEEGT
+699 
-708 KLVFTANA
+708 
-716 NTGYVFDNWTATGG
+716 
-730 EASDNVYTISSIAAD
+730 
-745 VNVKANFKKE
+745 
-755 NTGGGDTME
+755 NTGGGETGGE
-764 TTLFSMEINSSPAS
+764 TTTETVFSYDVPAS
-778 LTVAQKTDNKPTLEQ
+778 GELSTTDTNEGV
-793 LTSDHA
+793 
-799 AITGGTVTLVNNRS
+799 TGGKIMFASSKNEGDRYKIDNDAKYVKVTLSGNS
-813 KDWTPFSNASITV
+813 LK
-826 SDISKNYI
+826 
-834 RINLGK
+834 
-840 PLDAGDV
+840 AGDV
-847 INIKD
+847 ISVKA
-852 NSKVFKLSAE
+852 SA
-862 ASSSNSVSTA
+862 SNSGYGCFAALDTDKKTTLKLG
-872 NGSYTLDANSVLKGK
+872 NLTDKGPEDISYTVTERDILNGQSSFYLFRESGK
-887 NEIFVFWSDKSNP
+887 SIYVH
-900 LSSITITRKTTT
+900 SITITRKTTT
-912 QTTSPLVIAVED
+912 PTTSPLVIAVEN

-935 QPEVRVYGT
+935 QPEVRVYGIG
-944 ADKLLTLGSDYTL
+944 DKLLTLGTDYKL
-957 SFSTDNNNVTINE
+957 SFSTDNNNVTIKD
-970 NGVFTAAGSKSNYTE
+970 GVFTAAGSQFNYTE
-985 GVTTVTVT
+985 GVTNVTVT

-998 ALAEKYTEAKWTFKF
+998 GLAEKYTEAKWTFKF

-1032 IKVKTGT
+1032 IKVTKGT

-1122 DVSGSYTVPTVTL
+1122 EVSGSYTVPTVIL
-1135 NPSAD
+1135 NPSTD
-1140 KTIYVGE
+1140 KTIYVGD
-1147 VVDAPAVSVTDAQ
+1147 VVDAPAVSVTDASD
-1160 GTAID
+1160 TAID
-1165 KSKYTMEWTSFA
+1165 NYTMEWTSFA
-1177 PDFCKV
+1177 PDVCKV

-1201 QLKVSGNGFEDVFA
+1201 QLRVSGDGFEDVFK
-1215 YLLVSVDDPAKY
+1215 YVLVSVDDPAKY
-1227 RVKAPGSGVTYSPM
+1227 RVKAPKSGVTYSPM
-1241 TPLFNQN
+1241 TPFFNGDN
-1248 KTLAVTL
+1248 TLAVTL

-1263 DTAPVSKEGL
+1263 DTAPMSKEGL

-1321 WYDGKLQKVKGGTVD
+1321 WYDGKLQKVEGSTVD

-1406 TVADKNATDKLAN
+1406 SVADKSATGDLKD
-1419 PYDITNYP
+1419 PYKITNYP
-1427 CNITGLATGPATTGG
+1427 CNITGLASGPSTTGG
-1442 GKDSNPSP
+1442 GKKNSNPSP
-1450 KVEEVMKHFRGMTSF
+1450 TIEDVKNHFRGMTSF
-1465 VMTEAGFQNNVY
+1465 EMTATGFQNNVY

-1488 DNATPNNGA
+1488 SYATPNNGA

-1513 AVTYTFDVKAGKTYY
+1513 AVTYTFEVKAGKTYY

-1543 DEAKGQPVTNY
+1543 DEAKGQTVKNY
-1554 EFNDGETNI
+1554 EFDEAAANTIEL
-1563 IVPTKAGELS
+1563 TKPGELA
-1573 TAKVNRA
+1573 TAKVNRK
-1580 MKAGVWTTCVLPFS
+1580 MTAGVWTTCVLPFS

-1602 IFGKTY
+1602 IFGNTY
-1608 DRDTPDG
+1608 DRETPNG
-1615 TQILYFDRVEGTKA
+1615 TQILYFDRVKGTKA

-1642 KPFLIKPAQDVA
+1642 KPFLIKPTKDVA
-1654 SINTAEVEGYP
+1654 SINTADVEAYP
-1665 YVTIENTQPA
+1665 YVTIENTKPA
-1675 EWCKGNG
+1675 EWCSGNG

-1698 DCFISNKDGSFKN
+1698 DCFISNNDGSFKN
-1711 FVGDPGTLKGFRGY
+1711 FVGESGTLKGFRGY
-1725 LKNIGTNG
+1725 LKHIGTNG
-1733 VSEAKKL
+1733 VSEPKKL
-1740 TVGIGSNVTTDETS
+1740 TVGMGSNVTSDETS

>member
-1 MRNLPNSDIYSLFF
+1 
-15 NIIYFDWSFFFITF
+15 
-29 ASTIWYEDNF
+29 
-39 DILLMRKEKTLVQTT
+39 
-54 KKYIKINLQT
+54 
-64 KFSYLFMK
+64 MK
-72 KEEQSFGCG
+72 KEEQSFCCG
-81 ISMSQKGHALSGWIL
+81 ISVSQKSHALSGWIL
-96 RIVPLFAMLFA
+96 RFVPLFAMLFA
-107 TVVAKAAGDGVKF
+107 TLAAKAASDGDGVKF

-154 TSVEIKRNDTK
+154 TSVVIKRNDTK
-165 EKLDYVPGL
+165 KKLDYVPGL

-201 YGDAYYNSVPNGGGS
+201 YGDAYYKSVPNGGGS
-216 LDDLNAVKLYIGVYN
+216 LDDLNAVKLYIGIYN
-231 NKNASETDKTHA
+231 NTNASETDRANA
-243 KTAIGRATTGL
+243 KTAIGRATDGL
-254 IAHNNSYS
+254 KAHNNSNS
-262 IPSGTLAG
+262 IQSNTLAG
-270 DKVVGGWFHK
+270 NSVVGGWFHK
-280 TAYNNQMWLDGA
+280 EAYNNQMWLDGA

-302 VNFNGAGSSVFGS
+302 VNFNGTGSNVFGS
-315 VDKDWAMVFKQLDI
+315 ANDDWNMVFKQLDI

-358 ADTWAG
+358 ADTWKG
-364 LNGTTEPYT
+364 LNGKTEPYT

-397 MGKAGRTSDANY
+397 MGEAGRTSDDNY
-409 TTLRNHLQEL
+409 TTLKSHLQDL
-419 AAGIVARQASNG
+419 ADGIVARQASNG
-431 GWYQLLDKTDSFKAT
+431 GWYQLLDKDNTFTPT
-446 SYNGKSASATNYIE
+446 SYNSNWSGKPKSATNYIE

-481 AKYKENAKKA
+481 TKYKENAKKA

-515 AGLGGGTGNDY
+515 AGLGGGTGTEY
-526 AAGGKKYRDGSNE
+526 AAGGKKFRDGSNE
-539 YYLLGYDVPMVKKI
+539 YYLLGYDVPMVKKM
-553 EELTEGKVL
+553 EGLTEGKVL

-568 ATEYER
+568 ATEYEH
-574 AYQNQDNASQ
+574 AYQNQDNAS

-593 AYDLTQ
+593 SYDLT

-610 GTGAANAT
+610 GTDADQAT
-618 YQWYDATTKV
+618 YQWYDATTNADV
-628 AVEGATK
+628 AGATE
-635 AQFTPQTT
+635 ASFTPSAT
-643 GNYYCKATVD
+643 GDYYCKATVG

-673 KQKFTVTATAE
+673 KQKFTVTAKAE

-693 AGNVVT
+693 NGNAVT
-699 SGTQVEEGT
+699 SGTPVEEGT
-708 KLVFTANA
+708 KLIFTATA
-716 NTGYVFDNWTATGG
+716 NTGYVFDSWEATDATVGAANG
-730 EASDNVYTISSIAAD
+730 NVYTINSLAANA
-745 VNVKANFKKE
+745 NVTANFKKE
-755 NTGGGDTME
+755 NTGGGETVE
-764 TTLFSMEINSSPAS
+764 TTLFSMVINSSPAS
-778 LTVAQKTDNKPTLEQ
+778 LTVANKTDNKPTLEQ

-799 AITGGTVTLVNNRS
+799 AITGGTVTLVNTRGQN
-813 KDWTPFSNASITV
+813 WTPFSNASITV
-826 SDISKNYI
+826 SDRGKNYI
-834 RINLGK
+834 RINLDK

-852 NSKVFKLSAE
+852 NSKAFKLSAE
-862 ASSSNSVSTA
+862 ASTSNSVSTSTS
-872 NGSYTLDANSVLKGK
+872 NGSYTLDENSVLKGR
-887 NEIFVFWSDKSNP
+887 NEIFVFWSDNSNP

-912 QTTSPLVIAVED
+912 QTTSQLVIAVED
-924 VEMNVTDEETR
+924 VEMNVTDEETK
-935 QPEVRVYGT
+935 QPEVKVYGT
-944 ADKLLTLGSDYTL
+944 AGKLLTPVTDYTL
-957 SFSTDNNNVTINE
+957 SFSTPDNSNVTVNDK
-970 NGVFTAAGSKSNYTE
+970 GVFTAAGSRSNYTE
-985 GVTTVTVT
+985 GVTNVTVT

-998 ALAEKYTEAKWTFKF
+998 ALAGQYTKATWTFTF

-1021 PVFMPAFKGAT
+1021 PVFMSAFKGAT

-1046 LNYGGENVSG
+1046 LNYGGEDVSG
-1056 YFDVKYS
+1056 YFDVTYS
-1063 CSPSLKLTNSNN
+1063 CSPSLKLTSSNN
-1075 TMACTFSTVGTY
+1075 TMICTFSTAGTY
-1087 TITVSATP
+1087 TITVSAIP
-1095 KIINQGTDDEFNYAD
+1095 KIINQGKDDEFDYAD
-1110 EYDAPDNVTFTV
+1110 EYDAPENVTFTV
-1122 DVSGSYTVPTVTL
+1122 DVKDSYTVPKVTL

-1147 VVDAPAVSVTDAQ
+1147 VVDVPTVSVIDAS

-1165 KSKYTMEWTSFA
+1165 NSKYKMEWTSFA
-1177 PDFCKV
+1177 PDVCKV
-1183 DAATGK
+1183 DATTGK

-1201 QLKVSGNGFEDVFA
+1201 QLKVSGESFEDVFR
-1215 YLLVSVDDPAKY
+1215 YVLVSVDDPAKY
-1227 RVKAPGSGVTYSPM
+1227 RVKAPGSGEKYSPM
-1241 TPLFNQN
+1241 IPLFNGN

-1255 GGWSFTDR
+1255 GGWMFYDR
-1263 DTAPVSKEGL
+1263 KPAPVSKEGL
-1273 TYGDKNKWA
+1273 TYGTNNKWA
-1282 DDSSKATWVIKG
+1282 GDSSKATWVIKG

-1321 WYDGKLQKVKGGTVD
+1321 WYNGKLQPVEGSTVD

-1364 NGVFDKSG
+1364 NGVFDKSD

-1406 TVADKNATDKLAN
+1406 TVADKKATGDLKD
-1419 PYDITNYP
+1419 PYKITNYP
-1427 CNITGLATGPATTGG
+1427 CNIAGLATGPATTGG

-1450 KVEEVMKHFRGMTSF
+1450 TKEEVMKHFRGMTSF
-1465 VMTEAGFQNNVY
+1465 EMTEAGFQNNVY
-1477 ESNIDNKVTWG
+1477 ESNIDNKTTWG

-1497 DDNVMGSH
+1497 NDNVKGSH

-1554 EFNDGETNI
+1554 EFNDDATNT
-1563 IVPTKAGELS
+1563 IVPTKAGELT
-1573 TAKVNRA
+1573 TAKVNRT
-1580 MKAGVWTTCVLPFS
+1580 MTAGVWTTCVLPFS

-1608 DRDTPDG
+1608 DRDHLDG

-1642 KPFLIKPAQDVA
+1642 KPFLIKPTKEVT
-1654 SINTAEVEGYP
+1654 SINTAEVTAYP
-1665 YVTIENTQPA
+1665 YVTIENAKPA
-1675 EWCKGNG
+1675 EWCSGNG
-1682 YVWMS
+1682 YVWKS
-1687 SYSNDLTVKEG
+1687 SYSNDLEVKAG
-1698 DCFISNKDGSFKN
+1698 DCFISNNDGSFKN
-1711 FVGDPGTLKGFRGY
+1711 FVGTPGKLKGFRGY
-1725 LKNIGTNG
+1725 LKHIGTNG

-1740 TVGIGSNVTTDETS
+1740 TVGMGSNVTSDETS

>member
-1 MRNLPNSDIYSLFF
+1 
-15 NIIYFDWSFFFITF
+15 
-29 ASTIWYEDNF
+29 
-39 DILLMRKEKTLVQTT
+39 
-54 KKYIKINLQT
+54 
-64 KFSYLFMK
+64 MK

-81 ISMSQKGHALSGWIL
+81 ISVSQKGHALSGWIL

-107 TVVAKAAGDGVKF
+107 TVVAKAAGDGDGVKF

-141 STAFGLAK
+141 TTKFGLAK
-149 YKADG
+149 FDADG

-216 LDDLNAVKLYIGVYN
+216 LDDLNAVKLYIEVYN
-231 NKNASETDKTHA
+231 NKNASETDKKNA
-243 KTAIGRATTGL
+243 KTAIGRATEGL

-262 IPSGTLAG
+262 IQSGTLAG
-270 DKVVGGWFHK
+270 DAVVGGWFHK

-302 VNFNGAGSSVFGS
+302 VNFNGNGSNVFGS
-315 VDKDWAMVFKQLDI
+315 ANDDWNMVFKQLDI

-349 AGTGTSKSH
+349 AGTGTGTSESLSH
-358 ADTWAG
+358 ADTWKG
-364 LNGTTEPYT
+364 LNGKTEPYT

-397 MGKAGRTSDANY
+397 MGNAGRTSDTNY
-409 TTLRNHLQEL
+409 STLKSHLQEL
-419 AAGIVARQASNG
+419 AAGIVARQADNG

-515 AGLGGGTGNDY
+515 AGLGGGTDKKY
-526 AAGGKKYRDGSNE
+526 AAGGEKYRDGSNE
-539 YYLLGYDVPMVKKI
+539 YYLLGYDVPMVKKSEGI
-553 EELTEGKVL
+553 TEGKVL

-574 AYQNQDNASQ
+574 AYQNQDGSAQ

-593 AYDLTQ
+593 SYDLTQ

-610 GTGAANAT
+610 GTDAANAT
-618 YQWYDATTKV
+618 YQWYDATTNT
-628 AVEGATK
+628 AVEGATE
-635 AQFTPQTT
+635 ASFTPSAT

-653 NTSIQTST
+653 NTSIQTSA

-708 KLVFTANA
+708 TLIFTATA
-716 NTGYVFDNWTATGG
+716 NTGYVFGSWEATGG
-730 EASDNVYTISSIAAD
+730 KADGNVYTISSLNAD
-745 VNVKANFKKE
+745 ANVTANFIKE
-755 NTGGGDTME
+755 NTGGGETVE

-793 LTSDHA
+793 LTNDHA
-799 AITGGTVTLVNNRS
+799 AITGGTVTLVNTRDQ
-813 KDWTPFSNASITV
+813 DWTPFSNASITV
-826 SDISKNYI
+826 SDKSKNYI
-834 RINLGK
+834 RINLDK
-840 PLDAGDV
+840 SLDDGDV

-852 NSKVFKLSAE
+852 NSKAFKLSAE
-862 ASSSNSVSTA
+862 ASSSNSVSTS

-887 NEIFVFWSDKSNP
+887 NEIFVFWSEKSNF

-912 QTTSPLVIAVED
+912 PTTPPLVIAVEN

-935 QPEVRVYGT
+935 QPEVKVYGT

-957 SFSTDNNNVTINE
+957 SFSTDNNNVTIKD
-970 NGVFTAAGSKSNYTE
+970 GVFTAAGSQFNYTE
-985 GVTTVTVT
+985 GVTNVTVT

-998 ALAEKYTEAKWTFKF
+998 ALAGQYTEATENFTF
-1013 TVRKGKMK
+1013 TVRKGK
-1021 PVFMPAFKGAT
+1021 
-1032 IKVKTGT
+1032 
-1039 KKTIEVP
+1039 
-1046 LNYGGENVSG
+1046 
-1056 YFDVKYS
+1056 
-1063 CSPSLKLTNSNN
+1063 
-1075 TMACTFSTVGTY
+1075 
-1087 TITVSATP
+1087 
-1095 KIINQGTDDEFNYAD
+1095 
-1110 EYDAPDNVTFTV
+1110 
-1122 DVSGSYTVPTVTL
+1122 
-1135 NPSAD
+1135 
-1140 KTIYVGE
+1140 
-1147 VVDAPAVSVTDAQ
+1147 
-1160 GTAID
+1160 
-1165 KSKYTMEWTSFA
+1165 
-1177 PDFCKV
+1177 
-1183 DAATGK
+1183 
-1189 IEGVSAGDKVKI
+1189 
-1201 QLKVSGNGFEDVFA
+1201 
-1215 YLLVSVDDPAKY
+1215 DDPAKY
-1227 RVKAPGSGVTYSPM
+1227 RVKAPGSGVKYSPM

-1263 DTAPVSKEGL
+1263 PKAPVSKEGL

-1406 TVADKNATDKLAN
+1406 TVADKNATGDLKD
-1419 PYDITNYP
+1419 PYKITNYP

-1563 IVPTKAGELS
+1563 IVPTKAGELT

-1608 DRDTPDG
+1608 DRETSDG

-1642 KPFLIKPAQDVA
+1642 KPFLIKPTKDVA
-1654 SINTAEVEGYP
+1654 SINTAEVKGYP

-1682 YVWMS
+1682 YVWMA
-1687 SYSNDLTVKEG
+1687 SYSNDLKVKEG
-1698 DCFISNKDGSFKN
+1698 DCFISNNDGSFKN

-1740 TVGIGSNVTTDETS
+1740 TVGMGSNVTTDETS

>member
-1 MRNLPNSDIYSLFF
+1 
-15 NIIYFDWSFFFITF
+15 
-29 ASTIWYEDNF
+29 
-39 DILLMRKEKTLVQTT
+39 
-54 KKYIKINLQT
+54 
-64 KFSYLFMK
+64 MK

-81 ISMSQKGHALSGWIL
+81 ISVSQKGHALSGWIL

-107 TVVAKAAGDGVKF
+107 TVAAKAAGDGDGVKF

-130 INSRAHDFYAN
+130 INSRLHDFYGN
-141 STAFGLAK
+141 TKLFGFDV
-149 YKADG
+149 Y
-154 TSVEIKRNDTK
+154 DTNNTK
-165 EKLDYVPGL
+165 KSEVQWKNGSKNINKSFDYVAGL
-174 VAKSMIEAADY
+174 VAKATLEAADY
-185 YQNFDWSKPW
+185 YAGFDWSKPW
-195 FASVKE
+195 FYSAQAFANEVTYSN
-201 YGDAYYNSVPNGGGS
+201 GTNPTLDAM
-216 LDDLNAVKLYIGVYN
+216 NAVKMYFPILSSSLKSDNVVTKANTALANLANDMKNYNTNYSIGGSKSTLN
-231 NKNASETDKTHA
+231 EGNASDAQKQMF
-243 KTAIGRATTGL
+243 
-254 IAHNNSYS
+254 
-262 IPSGTLAG
+262 
-270 DKVVGGWFHK
+270 GGWFHK
-280 TAYNNQMWLDGA
+280 SSDYVDQMWLDGA
-292 YMGSALLAQI
+292 YMGSATLAQLTGYLGDSKNI
-302 VNFNGAGSSVFGS
+302 FGS
-315 VDKDWAMVFKQLDI
+315 KEADWNMVAKQLNI
-329 VWNMCWNPTDKLMYH
+329 VWNQCWDSNKQLMYH
-344 AFEAN
+344 AFSA
-349 AGTGTSKSH
+349 TGAAKASTKTN
-358 ADTWAG
+358 DTWAG
-364 LNGTTEPYT
+364 ISNSADAPVY
-373 FHSAAYWGR
+373 HSAAFWGR
-382 ANAWYIFALVDALEA
+382 ANSWYFFALVDALEA
-397 MGKAGRTSDANY
+397 MKNDNQENTDNY
-409 TTLRNHLQEL
+409 KTLKNHLDFF
-419 AAGIVARQASNG
+419 AAGIVKWQDKTTG
-431 GWYQLLDKTDSFKAT
+431 GWYQVMDENGNYKASNYNSSYSWDT
-446 SYNGKSASATNYIE
+446 SYNNYIE

-474 VRLGLID
+474 VRLGLLGD
-481 AKYKENAKKA
+481 TYKEAAKKA
-491 FECLVNN
+491 FEGIVNN
-498 YTYLKDGSL
+498 FVAPKADGTIN
-507 EIWGSCRS
+507 IWSSSRS
-515 AGLGGGTGNDY
+515 AGLGGKN
-526 AAGGKKYRDGSNE
+526 YRDGSKD
-539 YYLLGYDVPMVKKI
+539 YYILGKDTKI
-553 EELTEGKVL
+553 VTKEDNLTEGKVL

-610 GTGAANAT
+610 GTDADQAK
-618 YQWYDATTKV
+618 YQWYDANTDA
-628 AVEGATK
+628 AVKGATE
-635 AQFTPQTT
+635 AQFIPQTT

-653 NTSIQTST
+653 NTSIQTSA

-693 AGNVVT
+693 ADNVVT

-716 NTGYVFDNWTATGG
+716 NTGYVFDSWTATGG

-755 NTGGGDTME
+755 NTGGCDTME
-764 TTLFSMEINSSPAS
+764 TTLFSMVINSSPAS
-778 LTVAQKTDNKPTLEQ
+778 LTVAEGTTDAPTYKQ
-793 LTSDHA
+793 LTGEHA
-799 AITGGTVTLVNNRS
+799 AITGGTVTLVNTRGQ
-813 KDWTPFSNASITV
+813 DWTPFSNASITV
-826 SDISKNYI
+826 SDKSKNYI
-834 RINLGK
+834 RINLDK
-840 PLDAGDV
+840 SLDVGDV

-852 NSKVFKLSAE
+852 NSKVFNLSAE
-862 ASSSNSVSTA
+862 ASSSNNVSTA

-887 NEIFVFWSDKSNP
+887 NEIFVFWSGKSNP

-912 QTTSPLVIAVED
+912 PTTSPLVIAVEN

-935 QPEVRVYGT
+935 QPEVRVYGIG
-944 ADKLLTLGSDYTL
+944 DKLLTLGTDYKL
-957 SFSTDNNNVTINE
+957 SFSTDNDNVTINDK
-970 NGVFTAAGSKSNYTE
+970 GVFTAAGSQFNYTE
-985 GVTTVTVT
+985 GVTHVTVM
-993 ATPSA
+993 ATPSE
-998 ALAEKYTEAKWTFKF
+998 ALAGQYTKATEDFTF

-1021 PVFMPAFKGAT
+1021 PEFMSAFNATT
-1032 IKVKTGT
+1032 IKVAKGT

-1046 LNYGGENVSG
+1046 LNYGGEDVSG
-1056 YFDVKYS
+1056 YFNVGYT
-1063 CSPSLKLTNSNN
+1063 CSALPKLSGSNN
-1075 TMACTFSTVGTY
+1075 KMTY
-1087 TITVSATP
+1087 TFGAEGKYQITVSATP
-1095 KIINQGTDDEFNYAD
+1095 KIINQGTDTEFDYSQ
-1110 EYDAPDNVTFTV
+1110 EYDAPDAVTFTV
-1122 DVSGSYTVPTVTL
+1122 DVKASYAVPVVTL
-1135 NPSAD
+1135 NPSAA

-1147 VVDAPAVSVTDAQ
+1147 VVDAPAVSVTES

-1177 PDFCKV
+1177 PDVCKV
-1183 DAATGK
+1183 DATTGK

-1227 RVKAPGSGVTYSPM
+1227 RVKAPGSGMTYSPM
-1241 TPLFNQN
+1241 TPFFNQN

-1255 GGWSFTDR
+1255 GGWSFTNR
-1263 DTAPVSKEGL
+1263 SEAPVSKEGL
-1273 TYGDKNKWA
+1273 TYGDNNKWA
-1282 DDSSKATWVIKG
+1282 KDSSKATWVIKG

-1406 TVADKNATDKLAN
+1406 SVADKNATGDLKD
-1419 PYDITNYP
+1419 PYKITNYP
-1427 CNITGLATGPATTGG
+1427 CNITGLASGPSTTGG
-1442 GKDSNPSP
+1442 GKKNSNPSP
-1450 KVEEVMKHFRGMTSF
+1450 TIEDVKNHFRGMTSF
-1465 VMTEAGFQNNVY
+1465 EMTATGFQNNVY

-1488 DNATPNNGA
+1488 SYATPNNGA
-1497 DDNVMGSH
+1497 DDNVKGSH

-1543 DEAKGQPVTNY
+1543 DEAKGQTVKNY
-1554 EFNDGETNI
+1554 EFDEAAANTIEL
-1563 IVPTKAGELS
+1563 TKAGELT

-1580 MKAGVWTTCVLPFS
+1580 MAAGVWTTCVLPFS

-1608 DRDTPDG
+1608 DRDTPNG

-1642 KPFLIKPAQDVA
+1642 KPFLIKPTKDVA
-1654 SINTAEVEGYP
+1654 SINTAEVKGYP

-1687 SYSNDLTVKEG
+1687 SYSNGLTVKKG

-1740 TVGIGSNVTTDETS
+1740 TVGMGSNVTTDETS
-1754 AIDGILIDGDMPAD
+1754 AIDGILIDCDMPAD

-1782 QVVATS
+1782 QVVATT

>member
-1 MRNLPNSDIYSLFF
+1 
-15 NIIYFDWSFFFITF
+15 
-29 ASTIWYEDNF
+29 
-39 DILLMRKEKTLVQTT
+39 
-54 KKYIKINLQT
+54 
-64 KFSYLFMK
+64 MK

-81 ISMSQKGHALSGWIL
+81 ISVSQKGRALSGWIL

-107 TVVAKAAGDGVKF
+107 TLAAKAAGDGDGVKF

-130 INSRAHDFYAN
+130 INSRAHDFKAN
-141 STAFGLAK
+141 TTKFGLAK
-149 YKADG
+149 FDADG

-165 EKLDYVPGL
+165 KKLDYVPGL

-185 YQNFDWSKPW
+185 YQDFDWSKPW

-216 LDDLNAVKLYIGVYN
+216 LDDLNAVKLYIGIYN
-231 NKNASETDKTHA
+231 YKNASATDKENA
-243 KTAIGRATTGL
+243 QTAIGRATEGL
-254 IAHNNSYS
+254 IAHNKDNS

-270 DKVVGGWFHK
+270 DAVVGGWFHK
-280 TAYNNQMWLDGA
+280 AAYNNQMWLDGA

-302 VNFNGAGSSVFGS
+302 VNFNGDGSNVFGS
-315 VDKDWAMVFKQLDI
+315 ANDDWNMVFKQLNI
-329 VWNMCWNPTDKLMYH
+329 VWNMCWNSKDKLMYH

-349 AGTGTSKSH
+349 AGTKESNSH
-358 ADTWAG
+358 ADTWQG
-364 LNGTTEPYT
+364 LNGTTKPYT

-409 TTLRNHLQEL
+409 STLKSHLQDL

-431 GWYQLLDKTDSFKAT
+431 GWYQLLDKDNSFTASSYDSNW
-446 SYNGKSASATNYIE
+446 SGKPSSATNYIE

-474 VRLGLID
+474 ARLGLID

-515 AGLGGGTGNDY
+515 AGLGGGTDGIY
-526 AAGGKKYRDGSNE
+526 AEGGKKFRDGSNE
-539 YYLLGYDVPMVKKI
+539 YYLLGYDVPMVKKTDN
-553 EELTEGKVL
+553 LTEGKVL

-574 AYQNQDNASQ
+574 AYQNQDGSAQ
-584 ILFSYDLKP
+584 ILFSYDLQP
-593 AYDLTQ
+593 SYDLTQ
-599 SGATAPKVEVC
+599 SDATAPKVEVC

-618 YQWYDATTKV
+618 YQWYDANTDA
-628 AVEGATK
+628 AVKGATE
-635 AQFTPQTT
+635 AQFIPQTT

-653 NTSIQTST
+653 NTSIQTSA
-661 TNIKVNSNSSAD
+661 TNIKVN
-673 KQKFTVTATAE
+673 
-684 NGTVEIKDG
+684 
-693 AGNVVT
+693 
-699 SGTQVEEGT
+699 
-708 KLVFTANA
+708 
-716 NTGYVFDNWTATGG
+716 
-730 EASDNVYTISSIAAD
+730 
-745 VNVKANFKKE
+745 
-755 NTGGGDTME
+755 NTGGGETGGE
-764 TTLFSMEINSSPAS
+764 TTTETVFSYDVPAS
-778 LTVAQKTDNKPTLEQ
+778 GELSTTDTNEGV
-793 LTSDHA
+793 
-799 AITGGTVTLVNNRS
+799 TGGKIMFASKTNAGGKYKIDNDTKKYVKVTLSGNS
-813 KDWTPFSNASITV
+813 LK
-826 SDISKNYI
+826 
-834 RINLGK
+834 
-840 PLDAGDV
+840 AGDV
-847 INIKD
+847 ISVKA
-852 NSKVFKLSAE
+852 SA
-862 ASSSNSVSTA
+862 SNSGYGCFAALDTDKKTTLKLG
-872 NGSYTLDANSVLKGK
+872 NLTGEGPEDISYTVTEKDILNGQSSFYLFRETGK
-887 NEIFVFWSDKSNP
+887 SIYVH
-900 LSSITITRKTTT
+900 SITITRKTTT

-924 VEMNVTDEETR
+924 VEMNVTDEETL
-935 QPEVRVYGT
+935 QPEVRVYGIGG
-944 ADKLLTLGSDYTL
+944 KLLTLGSDYTL

-985 GVTTVTVT
+985 GVTNVTVT

-998 ALAEKYTEAKWTFKF
+998 ELAGQYTEATENFTF
-1013 TVRKGKMK
+1013 TVRKGK
-1021 PVFMPAFKGAT
+1021 
-1032 IKVKTGT
+1032 
-1039 KKTIEVP
+1039 
-1046 LNYGGENVSG
+1046 
-1056 YFDVKYS
+1056 
-1063 CSPSLKLTNSNN
+1063 
-1075 TMACTFSTVGTY
+1075 
-1087 TITVSATP
+1087 
-1095 KIINQGTDDEFNYAD
+1095 
-1110 EYDAPDNVTFTV
+1110 
-1122 DVSGSYTVPTVTL
+1122 
-1135 NPSAD
+1135 
-1140 KTIYVGE
+1140 
-1147 VVDAPAVSVTDAQ
+1147 
-1160 GTAID
+1160 
-1165 KSKYTMEWTSFA
+1165 
-1177 PDFCKV
+1177 
-1183 DAATGK
+1183 
-1189 IEGVSAGDKVKI
+1189 
-1201 QLKVSGNGFEDVFA
+1201 
-1215 YLLVSVDDPAKY
+1215 DDPAKY

-1321 WYDGKLQKVKGGTVD
+1321 WYDGKLQKVTGGTVD

-1406 TVADKNATDKLAN
+1406 TVADKNATGDLKD
-1419 PYDITNYP
+1419 PYKITNYP

-1602 IFGKTY
+1602 IFGNTY
-1608 DRDTPDG
+1608 DRETSDG

-1642 KPFLIKPAQDVA
+1642 KPFLIKPTKDVA

-1740 TVGIGSNVTTDETS
+1740 TVGMGSNVTTDETS

>member
-1 MRNLPNSDIYSLFF
+1 
-15 NIIYFDWSFFFITF
+15 
-29 ASTIWYEDNF
+29 
-39 DILLMRKEKTLVQTT
+39 
-54 KKYIKINLQT
+54 
-64 KFSYLFMK
+64 MK

-81 ISMSQKGHALSGWIL
+81 ISVSQKGRALSGWIL

-107 TVVAKAAGDGVKF
+107 TVVAKAAGDGDGVKF

-130 INSRAHDFYAN
+130 INSRLHDFYGNTKLFGFDVYDAN
-141 STAFGLAK
+141 NTKKSTVQWK
-149 YKADG
+149 NDKKANIDK
-154 TSVEIKRNDTK
+154 SF
-165 EKLDYVPGL
+165 DYVAGL
-174 VAKSMIEAADY
+174 VAKATLEAADY
-185 YQNFDWSKPW
+185 YAGFDWSKPW
-195 FASVKE
+195 FYSAQAFAAEVTYSNDSKPTL
-201 YGDAYYNSVPNGGGS
+201 DAM
-216 LDDLNAVKLYIGVYN
+216 NAVKMYFPILSSSLKSDNVVTKANTALANLANDMKNYNTNYSIGGSKSTLN
-231 NKNASETDKTHA
+231 EGNASDAQKQMF
-243 KTAIGRATTGL
+243 
-254 IAHNNSYS
+254 
-262 IPSGTLAG
+262 
-270 DKVVGGWFHK
+270 GGWFHK
-280 TAYNNQMWLDGA
+280 SSDYVDQMWLDGA
-292 YMGSALLAQI
+292 YMGSATLAQLTGYLGDDKNI
-302 VNFNGAGSSVFGS
+302 FGS
-315 VDKDWAMVFKQLDI
+315 KEADWNMVAKQLNI
-329 VWNMCWNPTDKLMYH
+329 VWNQCWDSNKQLMYH
-344 AFEAN
+344 AFSA
-349 AGTGTSKSH
+349 TGDAKASTETNK
-358 ADTWAG
+358 TWAG
-364 LNGTTEPYT
+364 ISNSADAPVY
-373 FHSAAYWGR
+373 HSAAFWGR
-382 ANAWYIFALVDALEA
+382 ANSWYFFALVDALEA
-397 MGKAGRTSDANY
+397 MKNDNQENTENY
-409 TTLRNHLQEL
+409 KTLKSHLDSF
-419 AAGIVARQASNG
+419 AAGIVKWQDQITG
-431 GWYQLLDKTDSFKAT
+431 GWYQVMDEKGDYKASNYNSSYRWTT
-446 SYNGKSASATNYIE
+446 SYNNYIE

-474 VRLGLID
+474 VRLGLLGD
-481 AKYKENAKKA
+481 TYKEAAKKA
-491 FECLVNN
+491 FEGIVNN
-498 YTYLKDGSL
+498 FVAPKADGTIN
-507 EIWGSCRS
+507 IWSSSRS
-515 AGLGGGTGNDY
+515 AGLGGKN
-526 AAGGKKYRDGSNE
+526 YRDGSKI
-539 YYLLGYDVPMVKKI
+539 YYILGTDTKI
-553 EELTEGKVL
+553 VTKEDNLTEGKVL

-574 AYQNQDNASQ
+574 AYQNQDGSAQ
-584 ILFSYDLKP
+584 ILFSYDLQP
-593 AYDLTQ
+593 SYDLTQ
-599 SGATAPKVEVC
+599 SAATAPKVEVC

-618 YQWYDATTKV
+618 YQWYDANTDA
-628 AVEGATK
+628 AVKGATE
-635 AQFTPQTT
+635 AQFIPQTT

-653 NTSIQTST
+653 HTSIQTSA

-708 KLVFTANA
+708 KLIFTAKA
-716 NTGYVFDNWTATGG
+716 NTGYVFDSWTATGG
-730 EASDNVYTISSIAAD
+730 AADGNVYTISSLNAD
-745 VNVKANFKKE
+745 ANVTANFKEKNNGGGE
-755 NTGGGDTME
+755 TGGE
-764 TTLFSMEINSSPAS
+764 TTTEPVFSM
-778 LTVAQKTDNKPTLEQ
+778 TVN
-793 LTSDHA
+793 
-799 AITGGTVTLVNNRS
+799 
-813 KDWTPFSNASITV
+813 SNASLSIPKNTTQQLTDGVIIDGGKVELVNDRSSAWNVFTDGKLCPENKSNQYIKIT
-826 SDISKNYI
+826 
-834 RINLGK
+834 
-840 PLDAGDV
+840 LDESLKDGDV
-847 INIKD
+847 VKIEN
-852 NSKVFKLSAE
+852 NSKEFYLSAE
-862 ASSSNSVSTA
+862 APSSNSVSTA

-887 NEIFVFWSDKSNP
+887 NKIFVFWSDKSNP

-912 QTTSPLVIAVED
+912 PTTSPLVIAVEN
-924 VEMNVTDEETR
+924 VEMNVTDEVTK
-935 QPEVRVYGT
+935 QPEVKVYGT

-998 ALAEKYTEAKWTFKF
+998 ELAGQYTEATENFTF
-1013 TVRKGKMK
+1013 TVRKGK
-1021 PVFMPAFKGAT
+1021 
-1032 IKVKTGT
+1032 
-1039 KKTIEVP
+1039 
-1046 LNYGGENVSG
+1046 
-1056 YFDVKYS
+1056 
-1063 CSPSLKLTNSNN
+1063 
-1075 TMACTFSTVGTY
+1075 
-1087 TITVSATP
+1087 
-1095 KIINQGTDDEFNYAD
+1095 
-1110 EYDAPDNVTFTV
+1110 
-1122 DVSGSYTVPTVTL
+1122 
-1135 NPSAD
+1135 
-1140 KTIYVGE
+1140 
-1147 VVDAPAVSVTDAQ
+1147 
-1160 GTAID
+1160 
-1165 KSKYTMEWTSFA
+1165 
-1177 PDFCKV
+1177 
-1183 DAATGK
+1183 
-1189 IEGVSAGDKVKI
+1189 
-1201 QLKVSGNGFEDVFA
+1201 
-1215 YLLVSVDDPAKY
+1215 DDPAKY
-1227 RVKAPGSGVTYSPM
+1227 CVKAPGSGVTYSPM
-1241 TPLFNQN
+1241 TPFFNGDN
-1248 KTLAVTL
+1248 TLAVTL

-1321 WYDGKLQKVKGGTVD
+1321 WYDGKLQKVKGSTVD

-1406 TVADKNATDKLAN
+1406 TVADKKATDKLAN

-1477 ESNIDNKVTWG
+1477 ESNIDNKDTWG
-1488 DNATPNNGA
+1488 ESATPNKGA

-1543 DEAKGQPVTNY
+1543 DEAKGQTVKNY
-1554 EFNDGETNI
+1554 EFNDDATNTI
-1563 IVPTKAGELS
+1563 ELTKAGELS

-1602 IFGKTY
+1602 IFGNTY
-1608 DRDTPDG
+1608 DRDTPNG

-1642 KPFLIKPAQDVA
+1642 KPFLIKPTKDVA
-1654 SINTAEVEGYP
+1654 SINTAEVKGYP

-1687 SYSNDLTVKEG
+1687 SYSNGLTVKEG

-1740 TVGIGSNVTTDETS
+1740 TVGMGSNVTTDETS